1 MNLLK
6 KNKYSIRKYKVGIF
20 STLIGTV
27 LLLSNPN
34 GAQALTTDHN
44 VQGGSNQALPG
55 NSQNTNADTNRD
67 IVNDSQ
73 NTPNAHATD
82 NTSTNQ
88 ALTNHQNVDVANQVG
103 PAPIQ
108 PSASPAQNNNNSNA
122 NSTAT
127 EPAANTNNNLA
138 SNNNTLNV
146 PNNTDNN
153 DSARHLTLKE
163 IQEDV
168 RHSSDKPELVA
179 IAEEASNRPKKRS
192 RRAAPTD
199 PNATPADPTATPAD
213 PTAGN
218 GSAPVAITAPYT
230 PTTDP
235 NANNIGQNAPN
246 EVLSFDDNNI
256 RPSTNRSV
264 PTVTVVD
271 NLPGYTL
278 INGGKVGVFSHAMV
292 RTSMFDSGDAK
303 NYQAQGNVIA
313 LGRIRGND
321 TNDHGD
327 FNGIEKTLT
336 VNPNSE
342 LIFEFNTMT
351 TKNYQAQGNVI
362 ALGRIRGNDT
372 NDHGDF
378 NGIEKTLTV
387 NPNSEL
393 IFEFNTMTTKNYQ
406 GMTNLIIKNADNDT
420 VIGEKVVAYG
430 PIWRL
435 LKVPENVSHLK
446 IQFVPK
452 NDAITDARGIYQLR
466 DGYKYYDFVDSIG
479 LHSGSHV
486 YVERRTMEPTAT
498 NNKEFTVTTSLKNNG
513 NFGASFN
520 TDDFVYKIQLPE
532 GVEYVNNSLTKDF
545 PSGNSGVDI
554 NDMNVT
560 YDAANRIITIKSTGG
575 GTGNSPARLMPDKI
589 LDLKYKLRV
598 NNVPTPRTVT
608 FNDTLTYKTYSQ
620 DFINS
625 PAESHTVSTNPYTI
639 DIIMNKDALQAEVD
653 RRIQQADYTFAS
665 LDIFND
671 LKRRAQTILDE
682 NRNNVPLNKRV
693 SQADIDSLANQMQH
707 TLIRSVDAENAV
719 NRKVDDMEDLVNQ
732 NDELTDEEKQA
743 AIQVIEEHK
752 NEIIGNI
759 GDQTTDD
766 GVTRIKDQGIQTLSG
781 DTATPVV
788 KPNAKQAIRDKA
800 AKQREIINHTPDATQ
815 DEIQDA
821 LNQLTTDETDAID
834 NVTNATTNADVET
847 AKNNGINTIGAVAP
861 QVTHKQA
868 ARDAINQATATKR
881 QQINSNREATQ
892 EEKNAALNE
901 LTQATNH
908 ALEQINQA
916 TTNDDVDTAKG
927 DGLNAINPI
936 APVTVVKQ
944 AARDAVSHDAQ
955 QHIAEINAN
964 PDATQEERQAAIEKV
979 NAAVAVANTN
989 ILNAN
994 TNADVEQVKTNAIQ
1008 GIQAI
1013 EPATKVKTDAKNAID
1028 QSAETQ
1034 HNAIFNNNDATL
1046 EEQQAAQQLLD
1057 QAVATAKQNINAA
1070 DTNQEVAQAKDQGT
1084 QNIVVIQP
1092 ATQVKTDARNAVN
1105 EKAREAITNINATPG
1120 ATREEKQEAINRV
1133 NTLKN
1138 RALNDIGVTS
1148 TTAMVNSIR
1157 DDAVNQIG
1165 AVQPHVTKK
1174 QTATGVLT
1182 DLATAKKQEINQNT
1196 NATTEEKQVALN
1208 QVDQDLATA
1217 INNINQA
1224 DTNAEVDQA
1233 QQLGTK
1239 AINAIQPNIV
1249 KKPAALAQTNQHYS
1263 AKLVEINATPDAT
1276 DDEKNAAI
1284 NTLNQDRQQA
1294 IESIK
1299 QANTNAEVDQAA
1311 TVAENNIDAVQV
1323 DVVKKQAARDKITAE
1338 VAKRIEAV
1346 KQTPNATDEEKQAA
1360 VNQINQLKDQA
1371 FNQINQN
1378 QTNDQVDATTN
1389 QAINAIDN
1397 VEAEVVIKPKAIA
1410 DIEKAVKEKQQQIDN
1425 SLDSTDNEKEVAL
1438 QALAKEKEKALA
1450 AIDQAQTNSQVN
1462 QAATNGVSAIKII
1475 QPETKIKPAAREKIN
1490 QKANELR
1497 AQINQDKEATA
1508 EERQAALDKINDLVA
1523 KAMTNI
1529 TNDRTNQQVNDSTN
1543 QALDDIALVTPDH
1556 IVRAAAR
1563 DAVKQQ
1569 YEAKKHEI
1577 EQAEHATDEEKQVAL
1592 NQLANNEKRALQNI
1606 NQAIANN
1613 DVKRVESNGIA
1624 TLKGVEP
1631 HIVVKPE
1638 AQEAIKASAD
1648 NQVESIKDTPHAT
1661 TDELDEA
1668 NQQINDTLKQG
1679 QQDIDNTTQDA
1690 AVNDVR
1696 NQTIKAIEQIKPK
1709 VRRKRAALDN
1719 IDESNNN
1726 QLDAIRNTLDTTQD
1740 ERNVAI
1746 AALNKIVNAIKNDIA
1761 QNKTNAEVDQTE
1773 ADGNNNIKVILPKV
1787 QVKPAARQSV
1797 SAKAEAQNAL
1807 IDQSDLS
1814 TEEERLAAKHL
1825 VEQAL
1830 NQAIDQINHA
1840 DKTAQVNQ
1848 NSIDAQNIISKIK
1861 PATTVKATALQ
1872 QIQNIATNKINLIK
1886 ANNEATDEE
1895 QNAAIVQVEKELIK
1909 AKQQIAGAVT
1919 NADVAYLLHDGK
1931 NEIREIEPVINK
1943 KATAREQ
1950 LTTLFNDKKQAIEAN
1965 VQATVEE
1972 RNSILAQLQN
1982 IYDTAIGQIDQDR
1995 SNAQVDKTATLNL
2008 QTIHDLDVHPI
2019 KKPDAEKTIND
2030 DLARVTHLV
2039 QNYRKVSDRNKADAL
2054 KAITALKLQM
2064 DEELKTARTNAD
2076 VDAVLKRFNVA
2087 LGDIEAV
2094 ITEKENSLL
2103 RIDNI
2108 AQQTYAKFK
2117 AIATPEQLAK
2127 VKALIDQYVAD
2138 GNRMVDE
2145 DATLND
2151 IKKDTQLIIDE
2162 ILAIKLP
2169 AEVIKA
2175 SPKVGQPAP
2184 KVCTP
2189 IKKEDKQ
2196 EVRKVVKELPNTGS
2210 EEMDLPLKELA
2221 LITGAALLAR
2231 RRSKKEKES

>member
-55 NSQNTNADTNRD
+55 NSPNTNADTNRD
-67 IVNDSQ
+67 IVNGSQ

-88 ALTNHQNVDVANQVG
+88 ALTNHQNVGVANQVA

-108 PSASPAQNNNNSNA
+108 PSTSSASNNNHSDA

-192 RRAAPTD
+192 RRAAPAD
-199 PNATPADPTATPAD
+199 PNATPAD

-218 GSAPVAITAPYT
+218 GSAPVAITAPFT

-246 EVLSFDDNNI
+246 EVLTFDDNNI

-313 LGRIRGND
+313 LGRIKGND
-321 TNDHGD
+321 TNDHG
-327 FNGIEKTLT
+327 G
-336 VNPNSE
+336 
-342 LIFEFNTMT
+342 
-351 TKNYQAQGNVI
+351 
-362 ALGRIRGNDT
+362 
-372 NDHGDF
+372 F

-608 FNDTLTYKTYSQ
+608 FNDILTYKTYTQ

-665 LDIFND
+665 LDIFNE

-693 SQADIDSLANQMQH
+693 SQADIDSLVNQMQH

-800 AKQREIINHTPDATQ
+800 AKQREIINNTPDATQ

-979 NAAVAVANTN
+979 NAAVAAANTN

-1105 EKAREAITNINATPG
+1105 DKAREAITNINATPG

-1196 NATTEEKQVALN
+1196 NATDEEKQVALN

-1249 KKPAALAQTNQHYS
+1249 KKPTALAQINQHYN
-1263 AKLVEINATPDAT
+1263 AKLAEINATPGAT

-1397 VEAEVVIKPKAIA
+1397 VEAKVVIKPKAIA

-1438 QALAKEKEKALA
+1438 LALAKEKEKALA

-1475 QPETKIKPAAREKIN
+1475 QPETKVKPAAREKIN

-1556 IVRAAAR
+1556 IVRATAR

-1606 NQAIANN
+1606 DQAIANN

-1909 AKQQIAGAVT
+1909 AKQQIASAVT

-1950 LTTLFNDKKQAIEAN
+1950 LTTLFNDKKLAIEAN

-1995 SNAQVDKTATLNL
+1995 SNAQVDKTASLNL

-2138 GNRMVDE
+2138 GIRMIDE

-2151 IKKDTQLIIDE
+2151 IKQHTQFIVDE

-2169 AEVIKA
+2169 AEATKVL
-2175 SPKVGQPAP
+2175 PKVGQPAP
-2184 KVCTP
+2184 KLCTS
-2189 IKKEDKQ
+2189 IKKVDKQ

-2231 RRSKKEKES
+2231 RRNKNEKES

>member
-34 GAQALTTDHN
+34 GAQALTTDNN
-44 VQGGSNQALPG
+44 VQSDTNQATPV
-55 NSQNTNADTNRD
+55 NSQDKDVANNRGLA
-67 IVNDSQ
+67 NSAQ
-73 NTPNAHATD
+73 NTPNQSATT
-82 NTSTNQ
+82 NQATNQ
-88 ALTNHQNVDVANQVG
+88 ALVNHNNGSIVNQATPTSV
-103 PAPIQ
+103 Q
-108 PSASPAQNNNNSNA
+108 SSTPSAQNNNHTDGNTTATETVSNA
-122 NSTAT
+122 N
-127 EPAANTNNNLA
+127 NNDA
-138 SNNNTLNV
+138 VSNNTTLNV
-146 PNNTDNN
+146 PNKTNENG
-153 DSARHLTLKE
+153 SGGHLTLKE

-179 IAEEASNRPKKRS
+179 IAEPASNRPKKRS
-192 RRAAPTD
+192 RRAAPAD
-199 PNATPADPTATPAD
+199 PNATPADPAAAA
-213 PTAGN
+213 AGN
-218 GSAPVAITAPYT
+218 GGAPVAITAPYT

-235 NANNIGQNAPN
+235 NANNAGQNAPN
-246 EVLSFDDNNI
+246 EVLSFDDNGI

-264 PTVTVVD
+264 PSVTVVD
-271 NLPGYTL
+271 NLPGFTL

-292 RTSMFDSGDAK
+292 RTSMFDSGDNK

-313 LGRIRGND
+313 LGRINGTD

-351 TKNYQAQGNVI
+351 TKNGQGATNV
-362 ALGRIRGNDT
+362 
-372 NDHGDF
+372 
-378 NGIEKTLTV
+378 
-387 NPNSEL
+387 
-393 IFEFNTMTTKNYQ
+393 
-406 GMTNLIIKNADNDT
+406 IIKNADTNDT
-420 VIGEKVVAYG
+420 IAEKTVEGG
-430 PIWRL
+430 PTLRL
-435 LKVPENVSHLK
+435 FKVPDNVRNLK
-446 IQFVPK
+446 IQFVSK
-452 NDAITDARGIYQLR
+452 NDAITDARGIYQLK
-466 DGYKYYDFVDSIG
+466 DGYKYYSFVDSIG

-513 NFGASFN
+513 NSGASLD
-520 TDDFVYKIQLPE
+520 TDEFVYKIQLPE

-545 PSGNSGVDI
+545 PSNNSGVDV

-560 YDAANRIITIKSTGG
+560 YDAANRVITIKSTGG
-575 GTGNSPARLMPDKI
+575 GTTNSPARLMPDKI

-608 FNDTLTYKTYSQ
+608 FNDTLTYKTYTQ

-625 PAESHTVSTNPYTI
+625 AAESHTVSTNPYTI

-671 LKRRAQTILDE
+671 LKKRAQTILAE

-693 SQADIDSLANQMQH
+693 SQTDIDTLTNQMQH

-719 NRKVDDMEDLVNQ
+719 NQKADQMEDLVNQ

-752 NEIIGNI
+752 GNIIGDI

-788 KPNAKQAIRDKA
+788 KPNAKKAIRDKA
-800 AKQREIINHTPDATQ
+800 TKQREIINATPDATE

-821 LNQLTTDETDAID
+821 INQLATDETDAID

-847 AKNNGINTIGAVAP
+847 AKNNGINTIGAVVP
-861 QVTHKQA
+861 QVTHKKA

-916 TTNDDVDTAKG
+916 TTNADVDNAKG

-964 PDATQEERQAAIEKV
+964 PDATQEERQAAIDKV
-979 NAAVAVANTN
+979 NAAVTAANTN

-1013 EPATKVKTDAKNAID
+1013 TPATKVKTDAKNAID
-1028 QSAETQ
+1028 KSAETQ
-1034 HNAIFNNNDATL
+1034 HNTIFNNNDATL

-1070 DTNQEVAQAKDQGT
+1070 DTNQEVAQAKDQGM

-1092 ATQVKTDARNAVN
+1092 ATQVKTDARNTVN

-1120 ATREEKQEAINRV
+1120 ATREEKQEAIDRV
-1133 NTLKN
+1133 NALKN
-1138 RALNDIGVTS
+1138 RALTDIGVTS

-1174 QTATGVLT
+1174 QTATGVLN

-1196 NATTEEKQVALN
+1196 NATTEEKQMALN

-1224 DTNAEVDQA
+1224 DTNTEVDQA
-1233 QQLGTK
+1233 QQLGAQ

-1249 KKPAALAQTNQHYS
+1249 KKPAALAQINQHYN
-1263 AKLVEINATPDAT
+1263 AKLAEINATPDAT

-1294 IESIK
+1294 IESVK
-1299 QANTNAEVDQAA
+1299 QANTNNEVDQAA
-1311 TVAENNIDAVQV
+1311 TTAENNIDAVQV

-1378 QTNDQVDATTN
+1378 QTNDQVDTTTN
-1389 QAINAIDN
+1389 QALNAIDN

-1425 SLDSTDNEKEVAL
+1425 SLDSTDNEKEVAS

-1475 QPETKIKPAAREKIN
+1475 QPETKVKPAAREKIN

-1497 AQINQDKEATA
+1497 AKINQDKEATA
-1508 EERQAALDKINDLVA
+1508 EERQVALDKINEFVNQ
-1523 KAMTNI
+1523 AMTDI
-1529 TNDRTNQQVNDSTN
+1529 TNNRTNQQVDDTTS
-1543 QALDDIALVTPDH
+1543 QALDSIALVAPEH

-1569 YEAKKHEI
+1569 YEAKKQEI

-1592 NQLANNEKRALQNI
+1592 NQLANNEKLALQNI
-1606 NQAIANN
+1606 NQAVTNN
-1613 DVKRVESNGIA
+1613 DVKRVETNGIA
-1624 TLKGVEP
+1624 TLKGVQP
-1631 HIVVKPE
+1631 HIVIKPE
-1638 AQEAIKASAD
+1638 AQQAIKASAE

-1661 TDELDEA
+1661 VDELDEA
-1668 NQQINDTLKQG
+1668 NQLISDTLKQA
-1679 QQDIDNTTQDA
+1679 QQEIENTNQDA
-1690 AVNDVR
+1690 AVTDVR

-1709 VRRKRAALDN
+1709 VRRKRAALDS
-1719 IDESNNN
+1719 IEENNKN

-1740 ERNVAI
+1740 ERDVAI
-1746 AALNKIVNAIKNDIA
+1746 DTLNKIVNTIKNDIA
-1761 QNKTNAEVDQTE
+1761 QNKTNAEVDRTE
-1773 ADGNNNIKVILPKV
+1773 TDGNDNIKVILPKV

-1797 SAKAEAQNAL
+1797 GVKAEAQNAL

-1848 NSIDAQNIISKIK
+1848 DSINAQNIISKIK

-1895 QNAAIVQVEKELIK
+1895 QNIAIAQVEKELIK
-1909 AKQQIAGAVT
+1909 AKQQIASAVT
-1919 NADVAYLLHDGK
+1919 NADVAYLLHDEK
-1931 NEIREIEPVINK
+1931 NEIREIEPVINR
-1943 KATAREQ
+1943 KASAREQ

-1965 VQATVEE
+1965 FQATVEE

-1995 SNAQVDKTATLNL
+1995 SNAQVDKTASLNL

-2030 DLARVTHLV
+2030 DLARVTALV

-2138 GNRMVDE
+2138 GNRMIDE

-2151 IKKDTQLIIDE
+2151 IKQHTQFIVDE

-2169 AEVIKA
+2169 AEAMKV
-2175 SPKVGQPAP
+2175 SPKVIQPAP

-2189 IKKEDKQ
+2189 IKKE
-2196 EVRKVVKELPNTGS
+2196 ETHESRKVEKELPNTGS
-2210 EEMDLPLKELA
+2210 EGMDLPLKEFA

-2231 RRSKKEKES
+2231 RRTKNEKES

>member
-199 PNATPADPTATPAD
+199 PNATPADPTA
-213 PTAGN
+213 GN

-292 RTSMFDSGDAK
+292 RTSMFDSGDA
-303 NYQAQGNVIA
+303 
-313 LGRIRGND
+313 
-321 TNDHGD
+321 
-327 FNGIEKTLT
+327 
-336 VNPNSE
+336 
-342 LIFEFNTMT
+342 
-351 TKNYQAQGNVI
+351 KNYQAQGNVI

-1148 TTAMVNSIR
+1148 TAMVNSIR

-1696 NQTIKAIEQIKPK
+1696 NQTIKEIEQIKPK

-2076 VDAVLKRFNVA
+2076 VDAVLKRFNVT

>member
-34 GAQALTTDHN
+34 GAQALTTDNN
-44 VQGGSNQALPG
+44 VQSDTNQATPV
-55 NSQNTNADTNRD
+55 NSQDKDVANNRGLA
-67 IVNDSQ
+67 NSAQ
-73 NTPNAHATD
+73 NTPNQSATT
-82 NTSTNQ
+82 NQATNQ
-88 ALTNHQNVDVANQVG
+88 ALVNHNNGSIVNQATPTSV
-103 PAPIQ
+103 Q
-108 PSASPAQNNNNSNA
+108 SSTPSAQNNNHTDGNTTATETVSNA
-122 NSTAT
+122 N
-127 EPAANTNNNLA
+127 NNDA
-138 SNNNTLNV
+138 VSNNTTLNV
-146 PNNTDNN
+146 PNKTNENG
-153 DSARHLTLKE
+153 SGGHLTLKE

-179 IAEEASNRPKKRS
+179 IAEPASNRPKKRS
-192 RRAAPTD
+192 RRAAPAD
-199 PNATPADPTATPAD
+199 PNATPADPAAAA
-213 PTAGN
+213 AGN
-218 GSAPVAITAPYT
+218 GGAPVAITAPYT

-235 NANNIGQNAPN
+235 NANNAGQNAPN
-246 EVLSFDDNNI
+246 EVLSFDDNGI

-264 PTVTVVD
+264 PSVTVVD
-271 NLPGYTL
+271 NLPGFTL

-292 RTSMFDSGDAK
+292 RTSMFDSADAK

-313 LGRIRGND
+313 LGRI
-321 TNDHGD
+321 
-327 FNGIEKTLT
+327 K
-336 VNPNSE
+336 
-342 LIFEFNTMT
+342 
-351 TKNYQAQGNVI
+351 
-362 ALGRIRGNDT
+362 GNDT

-406 GMTNLIIKNADNDT
+406 GVTNLIIKNADNDT
-420 VIGEKVVAYG
+420 VIAEKSVAYG

-435 LKVPENVSHLK
+435 FKVPENVSHLK

-520 TDDFVYKIQLPE
+520 TDDFVYQVQLPE

-545 PSGNSGVDI
+545 PSSNSGVDM
-554 NDMNVT
+554 NDFNVT
-560 YDAANRIITIKSTGG
+560 YDAANRVITIKSTGG
-575 GTGNSPARLMPDKI
+575 GSGNSPARLMPDKI

-608 FNDTLTYKTYSQ
+608 FNDTLTYKTYTQ

-693 SQADIDSLANQMQH
+693 SQADIDSLTNQMQH

-719 NRKVDDMEDLVNQ
+719 NKKVDQMEDLVNQ

-788 KPNAKQAIRDKA
+788 KPNAKKAIRDKA
-800 AKQREIINHTPDATQ
+800 TKQREIINATPDATE

-821 LNQLTTDETDAID
+821 LNQLATDETDAID

-847 AKNNGINTIGAVAP
+847 AKNNGINTIGAVVP
-861 QVTHKQA
+861 QVTHKKA

-916 TTNDDVDTAKG
+916 TTNADVDNAKG

-964 PDATQEERQAAIEKV
+964 PDATQEERQAAIDKV
-979 NAAVAVANTN
+979 NAAVTAANTN

-1013 EPATKVKTDAKNAID
+1013 TPATKVKTDAKNAID
-1028 QSAETQ
+1028 KSAETQ
-1034 HNAIFNNNDATL
+1034 HNTIFNNNDATL

-1092 ATQVKTDARNAVN
+1092 ATQVKTDARNVVN
-1105 EKAREAITNINATPG
+1105 DKAREAITNINATPG

-1138 RALNDIGVTS
+1138 RALTDIGVTS

-1174 QTATGVLT
+1174 QTATGVLN

-1208 QVDQDLATA
+1208 QVDQELATA

-1249 KKPAALAQTNQHYS
+1249 KKPAALAQINQHYN
-1263 AKLVEINATPDAT
+1263 AKLAEINATPDAT

-1294 IESIK
+1294 IESVK

-1378 QTNDQVDATTN
+1378 QTNDQVDTTTN
-1389 QAINAIDN
+1389 QALNAIDN

-1425 SLDSTDNEKEVAL
+1425 SLDSTDNEKEVAS

-1475 QPETKIKPAAREKIN
+1475 QPETKVKPAAREKIN
-1490 QKANELR
+1490 QKVNELR
-1497 AQINQDKEATA
+1497 AKINQDKEATA
-1508 EERQAALDKINDLVA
+1508 EERQVALDKINEFVNQ
-1523 KAMTNI
+1523 AMTDI
-1529 TNDRTNQQVNDSTN
+1529 TNNRTNQQVDDTTS
-1543 QALDDIALVTPDH
+1543 QALDSIALVAPEH

-1569 YEAKKHEI
+1569 YEAKKQEI

-1592 NQLANNEKRALQNI
+1592 NQLANNEKLALQNI
-1606 NQAIANN
+1606 NQAVTNN
-1613 DVKRVESNGIA
+1613 DVKRVETNGIA
-1624 TLKGVEP
+1624 TLKGVQP
-1631 HIVVKPE
+1631 HIVIKPE
-1638 AQEAIKASAD
+1638 AQQAIKASAE

-1661 TDELDEA
+1661 VDELDEA
-1668 NQQINDTLKQG
+1668 NQLISDTLKQA
-1679 QQDIDNTTQDA
+1679 QQEIENTNQDA
-1690 AVNDVR
+1690 AVTNVR

-1709 VRRKRAALDN
+1709 VRRKRAALDS
-1719 IDESNNN
+1719 IEENNKN

-1740 ERNVAI
+1740 ERDVAI
-1746 AALNKIVNAIKNDIA
+1746 DTLNKIVNTIKNDIA
-1761 QNKTNAEVDQTE
+1761 QNKTNAEVDRTE
-1773 ADGNNNIKVILPKV
+1773 TDGNDNIKVMLPKV

-1797 SAKAEAQNAL
+1797 GVKAEAQNAL

-1814 TEEERLAAKHL
+1814 TEEERLADKHL

-1840 DKTAQVNQ
+1840 DKTAQVNKD
-1848 NSIDAQNIISKIK
+1848 SIDAQNIISKIK

-1872 QIQNIATNKINLIK
+1872 QIQNIATNKINLSK

-1895 QNAAIVQVEKELIK
+1895 QNIAIAQVEKELIK
-1909 AKQQIAGAVT
+1909 AKQQIASAVT
-1919 NADVAYLLHDGK
+1919 NADVAYLLHDEK
-1931 NEIREIEPVINK
+1931 NEIREIEPVINR
-1943 KATAREQ
+1943 KASAREQ

-1965 VQATVEE
+1965 IQATVEE

-1995 SNAQVDKTATLNL
+1995 SNAQVDKTASLNL
-2008 QTIHDLDVHPI
+2008 QKIHDLDVHPI

-2030 DLARVTHLV
+2030 DLARVTALV
-2039 QNYRKVSDRNKADAL
+2039 QNYRKVSNRNKADAL

-2087 LGDIEAV
+2087 LSDIEAV

-2127 VKALIDQYVAD
+2127 VKVLIDQYVAD
-2138 GNRMVDE
+2138 GNRMIDE

-2151 IKKDTQLIIDE
+2151 IKQHTQFIVDE

-2169 AEVIKA
+2169 AEPTKV
-2175 SPKVGQPAP
+2175 SPKVIQPAP

-2189 IKKEDKQ
+2189 IKKE
-2196 EVRKVVKELPNTGS
+2196 ETHESRKVEKELPNTGS
-2210 EEMDLPLKELA
+2210 EGMDLPLKEFA

-2231 RRSKKEKES
+2231 RRTKNEKES

>member
-34 GAQALTTDHN
+34 GAQALTTDNN
-44 VQGGSNQALPG
+44 VQSDTNQATPV
-55 NSQNTNADTNRD
+55 NSQDKDVANNRGLA
-67 IVNDSQ
+67 NSAQ
-73 NTPNAHATD
+73 NTPNQTATT
-82 NTSTNQ
+82 NQATNQ
-88 ALTNHQNVDVANQVG
+88 ALVNHNNGSIVNQATPTSV
-103 PAPIQ
+103 Q
-108 PSASPAQNNNNSNA
+108 SSTPSAQNNNHTDGNTTATETVSNA
-122 NSTAT
+122 N
-127 EPAANTNNNLA
+127 NNDA
-138 SNNNTLNV
+138 VSNNTTLNV
-146 PNNTDNN
+146 PNKTNENG
-153 DSARHLTLKE
+153 SGGHLTLKE

-179 IAEEASNRPKKRS
+179 IAEPASNRPKKRS
-192 RRAAPTD
+192 RRAAPAD
-199 PNATPADPTATPAD
+199 PNATPADPAAAA
-213 PTAGN
+213 AGN
-218 GSAPVAITAPYT
+218 GGAPVAITAPYT

-235 NANNIGQNAPN
+235 NANNAGQNAPN
-246 EVLSFDDNNI
+246 EVLSFDDNGI

-264 PTVTVVD
+264 PSVTVVD
-271 NLPGYTL
+271 NLPGFTL

-292 RTSMFDSGDAK
+292 RTSMFDSADAK

-313 LGRIRGND
+313 LGRI
-321 TNDHGD
+321 
-327 FNGIEKTLT
+327 K
-336 VNPNSE
+336 
-342 LIFEFNTMT
+342 
-351 TKNYQAQGNVI
+351 
-362 ALGRIRGNDT
+362 GNDT

-406 GMTNLIIKNADNDT
+406 GVTNLIIKNADNDT
-420 VIGEKVVAYG
+420 VIAEKSVAYG

-435 LKVPENVSHLK
+435 FKVPENVSHLK

-520 TDDFVYKIQLPE
+520 TDDFVYQVQLPE

-545 PSGNSGVDI
+545 PSSNSGVDM
-554 NDMNVT
+554 NDFNVT
-560 YDAANRIITIKSTGG
+560 YDAANRVITIKSTGG
-575 GTGNSPARLMPDKI
+575 GSGNSPARLMPDKI

-608 FNDTLTYKTYSQ
+608 FNDTLTYKTYTQ

-693 SQADIDSLANQMQH
+693 SQADIDSLTNQMQH

-719 NRKVDDMEDLVNQ
+719 NKKVDQMEDLVNQ

-766 GVTRIKDQGIQTLSG
+766 DVTRIKDQGIQTLSG

-788 KPNAKQAIRDKA
+788 KPNAKKAIRDKA
-800 AKQREIINHTPDATQ
+800 TKQREIINATPDATE

-821 LNQLTTDETDAID
+821 LNQLATDETDAID

-847 AKNNGINTIGAVAP
+847 AKNNGINTIGAVVP
-861 QVTHKQA
+861 QVTHKKA

-916 TTNDDVDTAKG
+916 TTNADVDNAKG

-964 PDATQEERQAAIEKV
+964 PDATQEERQAAIDKV
-979 NAAVAVANTN
+979 NAAVTAANTN

-1013 EPATKVKTDAKNAID
+1013 TPATKVKTDAKNAID
-1028 QSAETQ
+1028 KSAETQ
-1034 HNAIFNNNDATL
+1034 HNTIFNNNDATL

-1092 ATQVKTDARNAVN
+1092 ATQVKTDARNVVN
-1105 EKAREAITNINATPG
+1105 DKAREAITNINATPG

-1138 RALNDIGVTS
+1138 RALTDIGVTS

-1174 QTATGVLT
+1174 QTATGVLN

-1208 QVDQDLATA
+1208 QVDQELATA

-1249 KKPAALAQTNQHYS
+1249 KKPAALAQINQHYN
-1263 AKLVEINATPDAT
+1263 AKLAEINATPDAT

-1294 IESIK
+1294 IESVK

-1378 QTNDQVDATTN
+1378 QTNDQVDTTTN
-1389 QAINAIDN
+1389 QALNAIDN

-1425 SLDSTDNEKEVAL
+1425 SLDSTDNEKEVAS

-1475 QPETKIKPAAREKIN
+1475 QPETKVKPAAREKIN
-1490 QKANELR
+1490 QKVNELR
-1497 AQINQDKEATA
+1497 AKINQDKEATA
-1508 EERQAALDKINDLVA
+1508 EERQVALDKINEFVNQ
-1523 KAMTNI
+1523 AMTDI
-1529 TNDRTNQQVNDSTN
+1529 TNNRTNQQVDDTTS
-1543 QALDDIALVTPDH
+1543 QALDSIALVAPEH

-1569 YEAKKHEI
+1569 YEAKKQEI

-1592 NQLANNEKRALQNI
+1592 NQLANNEKLALQNI
-1606 NQAIANN
+1606 NQAVTNN
-1613 DVKRVESNGIA
+1613 DVKRVETNGIA
-1624 TLKGVEP
+1624 TLKGVQP
-1631 HIVVKPE
+1631 HIVIKPE
-1638 AQEAIKASAD
+1638 AQQAIKASAE

-1661 TDELDEA
+1661 VGELDEA
-1668 NQQINDTLKQG
+1668 NQLISDTLKQA
-1679 QQDIDNTTQDA
+1679 QQEIENTNQDA
-1690 AVNDVR
+1690 AVTDVR
-1696 NQTIKAIEQIKPK
+1696 NRTIKAIEQIKPK
-1709 VRRKRAALDN
+1709 VRRKRAALDS
-1719 IDESNNN
+1719 IEENNKN

-1740 ERNVAI
+1740 ERDVAI
-1746 AALNKIVNAIKNDIA
+1746 DTLNKIVNTIKNDIA
-1761 QNKTNAEVDQTE
+1761 QNKTNAEVDRTE
-1773 ADGNNNIKVILPKV
+1773 TDGNDNIKVILPKV

-1797 SAKAEAQNAL
+1797 GVKAEAQNAL

-1840 DKTAQVNQ
+1840 DKTAQVNKD
-1848 NSIDAQNIISKIK
+1848 SIDAQNIISKIK

-1872 QIQNIATNKINLIK
+1872 QIQNIATNKINLSK

-1895 QNAAIVQVEKELIK
+1895 QNIAIAQVEKELIK
-1909 AKQQIAGAVT
+1909 AKQQIASAVT
-1919 NADVAYLLHDGK
+1919 NADVAYLLHDEK
-1931 NEIREIEPVINK
+1931 NEIREIEPVINR
-1943 KATAREQ
+1943 KASAREQ

-1965 VQATVEE
+1965 IQATVEE

-1995 SNAQVDKTATLNL
+1995 SNAQVDKTASLNL
-2008 QTIHDLDVHPI
+2008 QKIHDLDVHPI

-2030 DLARVTHLV
+2030 DLARVTALV
-2039 QNYRKVSDRNKADAL
+2039 QNYRKVSNRNKADAL

-2087 LGDIEAV
+2087 LSDIEAV

-2127 VKALIDQYVAD
+2127 VKVLIDQYVAD
-2138 GNRMVDE
+2138 GNRMIDE

-2151 IKKDTQLIIDE
+2151 IKQHTQFIVDE

-2169 AEVIKA
+2169 AEPTKV
-2175 SPKVGQPAP
+2175 SPKVIQPAP

-2189 IKKEDKQ
+2189 IKKE
-2196 EVRKVVKELPNTGS
+2196 ETHESRKVEKELPNTGS
-2210 EEMDLPLKELA
+2210 EGMDLPLKEFA

-2231 RRSKKEKES
+2231 RRTKNEKES

>member
-34 GAQALTTDHN
+34 GAQALTTDNN
-44 VQGGSNQALPG
+44 VQSDTNQATPV
-55 NSQNTNADTNRD
+55 NSQDKDVANNRGLA
-67 IVNDSQ
+67 NSAQ
-73 NTPNAHATD
+73 NTPNQSATT
-82 NTSTNQ
+82 NQATNQ
-88 ALTNHQNVDVANQVG
+88 ALVNHNNGSIVNQATPTSV
-103 PAPIQ
+103 Q
-108 PSASPAQNNNNSNA
+108 SSTPSAQNNNHTDGNTTATETVSNA
-122 NSTAT
+122 N
-127 EPAANTNNNLA
+127 NNDVA
-138 SNNNTLNV
+138 SNNTTLNV
-146 PNNTDNN
+146 PNKTNENG
-153 DSARHLTLKE
+153 SGGHLTLKE

-179 IAEEASNRPKKRS
+179 IAEPASNRPKKRS
-192 RRAAPTD
+192 RRAAPAD
-199 PNATPADPTATPAD
+199 PNATPADPGAAA
-213 PTAGN
+213 AGN
-218 GSAPVAITAPYT
+218 GGAPVAITAPYT

-235 NANNIGQNAPN
+235 NANNAGQNAPN
-246 EVLSFDDNNI
+246 EVLSFDDNSI

-264 PTVTVVD
+264 PSVTVVD
-271 NLPGYTL
+271 NLPGFTL
-278 INGGKVGVFSHAMV
+278 INGGKVGVLSHAMV
-292 RTSMFDSGDAK
+292 RTSMFEAGS
-303 NYQAQGNVIA
+303 NRTYQAQGNVLA
-313 LGRIRGND
+313 LGRISGTDASN
-321 TNDHGD
+321 HGD
-327 FNGIEKTLT
+327 FNGIEKSLT

-342 LIFEFNTMT
+342 LIFEFNTMP
-351 TKNYQAQGNVI
+351 TKNGQGATNV
-362 ALGRIRGNDT
+362 
-372 NDHGDF
+372 
-378 NGIEKTLTV
+378 
-387 NPNSEL
+387 
-393 IFEFNTMTTKNYQ
+393 
-406 GMTNLIIKNADNDT
+406 IIKNADTNDT
-420 VIGEKVVAYG
+420 IAEKTVEGG
-430 PIWRL
+430 PTLRL
-435 LKVPENVSHLK
+435 FKVPDNVRNLK

-452 NDAITDARGIYQLR
+452 NDAITDARGIYQLK
-466 DGYKYYDFVDSIG
+466 DGYKYYSFVDSIG

-513 NFGASFN
+513 NSGASLD
-520 TDDFVYKIQLPE
+520 TDEFVYKIQLPE

-545 PSGNSGVDI
+545 PSNNSGVDV

-560 YDAANRIITIKSTGG
+560 YDAANRVITIKSTGG
-575 GTGNSPARLMPDKI
+575 GTTNSPARLMPDKI

-608 FNDTLTYKTYSQ
+608 FNDTLTYKTYTQ

-625 PAESHTVSTNPYTI
+625 AAESHTVSTNPYTI

-671 LKRRAQTILDE
+671 LKKRAQTILAE

-693 SQADIDSLANQMQH
+693 SQADIDTLTNQMQH

-719 NRKVDDMEDLVNQ
+719 NQKADQMEDLVNQ

-752 NEIIGNI
+752 GNIIGDI

-788 KPNAKQAIRDKA
+788 KPNAKKAIRDKA
-800 AKQREIINHTPDATQ
+800 TKQREIINATPDATE

-821 LNQLTTDETDAID
+821 INQLATDETDAID

-847 AKNNGINTIGAVAP
+847 AKNNGINTIGSVVP

-916 TTNDDVDTAKG
+916 TTNADVDNAKG

-964 PDATQEERQAAIEKV
+964 PDATQEERQAAIDKV
-979 NAAVAVANTN
+979 NAAVTAANTN

-994 TNADVEQVKTNAIQ
+994 TNAEVEQVKTNAIQ

-1013 EPATKVKTDAKNAID
+1013 TPATKVKTDAKNAID
-1028 QSAETQ
+1028 KSAETQ
-1034 HNAIFNNNDATL
+1034 HNTIFNNNDATL

-1092 ATQVKTDARNAVN
+1092 ATQVKTDARNVVN
-1105 EKAREAITNINATPG
+1105 DKAREAITNINATPG

-1138 RALNDIGVTS
+1138 RALTDIGVTS

-1174 QTATGVLT
+1174 QTATGVLN

-1208 QVDQDLATA
+1208 QVDQELATA

-1249 KKPAALAQTNQHYS
+1249 KKPAALAQINQHYN
-1263 AKLVEINATPDAT
+1263 AKLAEINATPDAT
-1276 DDEKNAAI
+1276 NDEKNAAI

-1378 QTNDQVDATTN
+1378 QTNDQVDTTTN
-1389 QAINAIDN
+1389 QALNAIDN

-1425 SLDSTDNEKEVAL
+1425 SLDSTDNEKEVAS

-1475 QPETKIKPAAREKIN
+1475 QPETKVKPAAREKIN

-1497 AQINQDKEATA
+1497 AKINQDKEATA
-1508 EERQAALDKINDLVA
+1508 EERQVALDKINEFVNQ
-1523 KAMTNI
+1523 AMTDI
-1529 TNDRTNQQVNDSTN
+1529 TNNRTNQQVDDTTS
-1543 QALDDIALVTPDH
+1543 QALDSIALVAPEH

-1569 YEAKKHEI
+1569 YEAKKQEI

-1592 NQLANNEKRALQNI
+1592 NQLANNKKLALQNI
-1606 NQAIANN
+1606 NQAVTNN
-1613 DVKRVESNGIA
+1613 DVKRVETNGIA
-1624 TLKGVEP
+1624 TLKGVQP
-1631 HIVVKPE
+1631 HIVIKPE
-1638 AQEAIKASAD
+1638 AQQAIKASAE

-1661 TDELDEA
+1661 VDELDEA
-1668 NQQINDTLKQG
+1668 NQLISDTLKQA
-1679 QQDIDNTTQDA
+1679 QQEIENTNQDA
-1690 AVNDVR
+1690 AVTDVR

-1709 VRRKRAALDN
+1709 VRRKRAALDS
-1719 IDESNNN
+1719 IEENNKN

-1740 ERNVAI
+1740 ERDVAI
-1746 AALNKIVNAIKNDIA
+1746 DTLNKIVNTIKNDIA
-1761 QNKTNAEVDQTE
+1761 QNKTNAEVDRTE
-1773 ADGNNNIKVILPKV
+1773 TDGNDNIKVILPKV

-1797 SAKAEAQNAL
+1797 GVKAEAQNAL

-1848 NSIDAQNIISKIK
+1848 DSIDAQNIISKIK

-1895 QNAAIVQVEKELIK
+1895 QNIAIAQVEKELIK
-1909 AKQQIAGAVT
+1909 AKQQIASAVT
-1919 NADVAYLLHDGK
+1919 NADVAYLLHDEK
-1931 NEIREIEPVINK
+1931 NEIREIEPVISR
-1943 KATAREQ
+1943 KASAREQ

-1965 VQATVEE
+1965 IQATVEE

-1995 SNAQVDKTATLNL
+1995 SNAQVDKTASLNL

-2030 DLARVTHLV
+2030 DLARVTALV

-2087 LGDIEAV
+2087 LSDIEAV
-2094 ITEKENSLL
+2094 ITEKENILL

-2127 VKALIDQYVAD
+2127 VKVLIDQYVAD
-2138 GNRMVDE
+2138 GNRMIDE

-2151 IKKDTQLIIDE
+2151 IKQHTQFIVDE

-2169 AEVIKA
+2169 AEAMKV
-2175 SPKVGQPAP
+2175 SPKVIQPAP

-2189 IKKEDKQ
+2189 IKKE
-2196 EVRKVVKELPNTGS
+2196 ETHESRKVEKELPNTGS
-2210 EEMDLPLKELA
+2210 EEMDLPLKEFA

-2231 RRSKKEKES
+2231 RRTKNEKES

>member
-20 STLIGTV
+20 FTLIGTV

-34 GAQALTTDHN
+34 GAQALTTDNN
-44 VQGGSNQALPG
+44 VQSDTNQATPV
-55 NSQNTNADTNRD
+55 NSQDTNVANNRGLA
-67 IVNDSQ
+67 NSAQ
-73 NTPNAHATD
+73 NTPNQSATT
-82 NTSTNQ
+82 NQSTNQ
-88 ALTNHQNVDVANQVG
+88 ALVNHNNGSIANQATPTSV
-103 PAPIQ
+103 Q
-108 PSASPAQNNNNSNA
+108 SSTPSAQNNNHTDGNTTATETVSNA
-122 NSTAT
+122 N
-127 EPAANTNNNLA
+127 NKDVV
-138 SNNNTLNV
+138 SNNTTLNV
-146 PNNTDNN
+146 PNKTNENG
-153 DSARHLTLKE
+153 SGGHLTLKE

-179 IAEEASNRPKKRS
+179 IAEQASNRPKKRS
-192 RRAAPTD
+192 RRAAPAD
-199 PNATPADPTATPAD
+199 PNATPADPAAAA
-213 PTAGN
+213 AGN
-218 GSAPVAITAPYT
+218 GGAPVAITAPYT

-235 NANNIGQNAPN
+235 NANNAGQNAPN
-246 EVLSFDDNNI
+246 EVLSFDDNGI

-264 PTVTVVD
+264 PSVTVVD
-271 NLPGYTL
+271 NLPGFTL

-313 LGRIRGND
+313 LGRIKGND

-327 FNGIEKTLT
+327 FNGIEK
-336 VNPNSE
+336 S
-342 LIFEFNTMT
+342 
-351 TKNYQAQGNVI
+351 
-362 ALGRIRGNDT
+362 
-372 NDHGDF
+372 
-378 NGIEKTLTV
+378 LTV

-406 GMTNLIIKNADNDT
+406 GVTNLIIKNADNDT
-420 VIGEKVVAYG
+420 VIAEKSVAYG

-435 LKVPENVSHLK
+435 FKVPENVSHLK

-520 TDDFVYKIQLPE
+520 TDDFVYKVQLPE

-545 PSGNSGVDI
+545 PSSNSGVDM
-554 NDMNVT
+554 NDFNVT
-560 YDAANRIITIKSTGG
+560 YDAANRVITIKSTGG
-575 GTGNSPARLMPDKI
+575 GSGNSPARLMPDKI

-608 FNDTLTYKTYSQ
+608 FNDTLTYKTYTQ

-693 SQADIDSLANQMQH
+693 SQADIDSLTNQMQH

-719 NRKVDDMEDLVNQ
+719 NKKVDQMEDLVNQ

-788 KPNAKQAIRDKA
+788 KPNAKKAIRDKA
-800 AKQREIINHTPDATQ
+800 TKQREIINATPDATE

-821 LNQLTTDETDAID
+821 LNQLATDETDAID
-834 NVTNATTNADVET
+834 NVTNATTNADVEI
-847 AKNNGINTIGAVAP
+847 AKNNGINTIGAVVP

-916 TTNDDVDTAKG
+916 TTNADVDNAKG

-964 PDATQEERQAAIEKV
+964 PDATQEERQAAIDKV
-979 NAAVAVANTN
+979 NAAVTAANTN

-1013 EPATKVKTDAKNAID
+1013 TPATKVKTDAKNAID
-1028 QSAETQ
+1028 KSAETQ
-1034 HNAIFNNNDATL
+1034 HNTIFNNNDATL

-1105 EKAREAITNINATPG
+1105 DKAREAITNINATPG

-1138 RALNDIGVTS
+1138 RALTDIGVTS

-1174 QTATGVLT
+1174 QTATGVLN

-1208 QVDQDLATA
+1208 QVDQELATA

-1249 KKPAALAQTNQHYS
+1249 KKPAALAQINQHYN
-1263 AKLVEINATPDAT
+1263 AKLAEINATPDAT
-1276 DDEKNAAI
+1276 NDEKNAAI

-1371 FNQINQN
+1371 INQINQN
-1378 QTNDQVDATTN
+1378 QTNDQVDTTTN
-1389 QAINAIDN
+1389 QAVNAIDN
-1397 VEAEVVIKPKAIA
+1397 VEAEVVIKPTAIA

-1425 SLDSTDNEKEVAL
+1425 SLDSTDNEKEVAS

-1475 QPETKIKPAAREKIN
+1475 QPETKVKPAAREKIN

-1497 AQINQDKEATA
+1497 AKINQDKEATA
-1508 EERQAALDKINDLVA
+1508 EERQVALDKINEFVNQ
-1523 KAMTNI
+1523 AMTDI
-1529 TNDRTNQQVNDSTN
+1529 TNNRTNQQVDDTTS
-1543 QALDDIALVTPDH
+1543 QALDSIALVAPEH

-1569 YEAKKHEI
+1569 YEAKKQEI

-1592 NQLANNEKRALQNI
+1592 NQLANNEKLALQNI
-1606 NQAIANN
+1606 NQAVTNN
-1613 DVKRVESNGIA
+1613 DVKRVETNGIA
-1624 TLKGVEP
+1624 TLKGVQP
-1631 HIVVKPE
+1631 HIVIKPE
-1638 AQEAIKASAD
+1638 AQQAIKATAE

-1661 TDELDEA
+1661 VDELDEA
-1668 NQQINDTLKQG
+1668 NQLISDTLKQA
-1679 QQDIDNTTQDA
+1679 QQEIENTNQDA
-1690 AVNDVR
+1690 AVTDVR

-1709 VRRKRAALDN
+1709 VRRKRAALDS
-1719 IDESNNN
+1719 IEENNKN

-1740 ERNVAI
+1740 ERDVAI
-1746 AALNKIVNAIKNDIA
+1746 DTLNKIVNTIKNDIA
-1761 QNKTNAEVDQTE
+1761 QNKTNAEVDRTE
-1773 ADGNNNIKVILPKV
+1773 TDGNDNIKVILPKV

-1797 SAKAEAQNAL
+1797 GVKAEAQNAL

-1848 NSIDAQNIISKIK
+1848 DSIDAQNIISKIK

-1895 QNAAIVQVEKELIK
+1895 QNIAIAQVEKELIK
-1909 AKQQIAGAVT
+1909 AKQQIASAVT
-1919 NADVAYLLHDGK
+1919 NADVAYLLHDEK
-1931 NEIREIEPVINK
+1931 NEIREIEPVINR
-1943 KATAREQ
+1943 KASAREQ

-1965 VQATVEE
+1965 IQATVEE

-1995 SNAQVDKTATLNL
+1995 SNAQVDKTASLNL

-2030 DLARVTHLV
+2030 DLARVTALV
-2039 QNYRKVSDRNKADAL
+2039 QNYRKVSNRNKADAL

-2087 LGDIEAV
+2087 LSDIEAV

-2127 VKALIDQYVAD
+2127 VKVLIDQYVAD
-2138 GNRMVDE
+2138 GNRMIDE

-2151 IKKDTQLIIDE
+2151 IKQHTQFIVDE

-2169 AEVIKA
+2169 AEATKV
-2175 SPKVGQPAP
+2175 SPKEIQPAP

-2189 IKKEDKQ
+2189 IKKE
-2196 EVRKVVKELPNTGS
+2196 ETHESRKVEKELPNTGS
-2210 EEMDLPLKELA
+2210 EGMDLPLKEFA

-2231 RRSKKEKES
+2231 RRTKNEKES

>member
-34 GAQALTTDHN
+34 GAQALTTDNN
-44 VQGGSNQALPG
+44 VQSDTNQATPV
-55 NSQNTNADTNRD
+55 NSQDKDVANNRGLA
-67 IVNDSQ
+67 NSAQ
-73 NTPNAHATD
+73 NTPNQSATT
-82 NTSTNQ
+82 NQATNQ
-88 ALTNHQNVDVANQVG
+88 ALVNHNNGSIVNQATPTSV
-103 PAPIQ
+103 Q
-108 PSASPAQNNNNSNA
+108 SSTPSAQNNNHTDGNTTATETVSNA
-122 NSTAT
+122 N
-127 EPAANTNNNLA
+127 NNDA
-138 SNNNTLNV
+138 VSNNTTLNV
-146 PNNTDNN
+146 PNKTNENG
-153 DSARHLTLKE
+153 SGGHLTLKE

-179 IAEEASNRPKKRS
+179 IAEPASNRPKKRS
-192 RRAAPTD
+192 RRAAPAD
-199 PNATPADPTATPAD
+199 PNATPADPAAAA
-213 PTAGN
+213 AGN
-218 GSAPVAITAPYT
+218 GGAPVAITAPYT

-235 NANNIGQNAPN
+235 NANNAGQNAPN
-246 EVLSFDDNNI
+246 EVLSFDDNGI

-264 PTVTVVD
+264 PSVTVVD
-271 NLPGYTL
+271 NLPGFTL

-292 RTSMFDSGDAK
+292 RTSMFDSADAK

-313 LGRIRGND
+313 LGRI
-321 TNDHGD
+321 
-327 FNGIEKTLT
+327 K
-336 VNPNSE
+336 
-342 LIFEFNTMT
+342 
-351 TKNYQAQGNVI
+351 
-362 ALGRIRGNDT
+362 GNDT

-406 GMTNLIIKNADNDT
+406 GVTNLIIKNADNDT
-420 VIGEKVVAYG
+420 VIAEKSVAYG

-435 LKVPENVSHLK
+435 FKVPENVSHLK

-520 TDDFVYKIQLPE
+520 TDDFVYQVQLPE

-545 PSGNSGVDI
+545 PSSNSGVDM
-554 NDMNVT
+554 NDFNVT
-560 YDAANRIITIKSTGG
+560 YDAANRVITIKSTGG
-575 GTGNSPARLMPDKI
+575 GSGNSPARLMPDKI

-608 FNDTLTYKTYSQ
+608 FNDTLTYKTYTQ

-693 SQADIDSLANQMQH
+693 SQADIDSLTNQMQH

-719 NRKVDDMEDLVNQ
+719 NKKVDQMEDLVNQ

-788 KPNAKQAIRDKA
+788 KPNAKKAIRDKA
-800 AKQREIINHTPDATQ
+800 TKQREIINATPDATE

-821 LNQLTTDETDAID
+821 LNQLATDETDAID

-847 AKNNGINTIGAVAP
+847 AKNNGINTIGAVVP

-881 QQINSNREATQ
+881 QQINSTREATQ

-916 TTNDDVDTAKG
+916 TTNADVDNAKG

-964 PDATQEERQAAIEKV
+964 PDATQEERQAAIDKV
-979 NAAVAVANTN
+979 NAAVTAANTN

-1013 EPATKVKTDAKNAID
+1013 TPATKVKTDAKNAID
-1028 QSAETQ
+1028 KSAETQ
-1034 HNAIFNNNDATL
+1034 HNTIFNNNDATL

-1105 EKAREAITNINATPG
+1105 DKAREAITNINATPG

-1138 RALNDIGVTS
+1138 RALTDIGVTS

-1174 QTATGVLT
+1174 QTATGVLN

-1208 QVDQDLATA
+1208 QVDQELATA

-1249 KKPAALAQTNQHYS
+1249 KKPAALAQINQHYN
-1263 AKLVEINATPDAT
+1263 AKLAEINATPDAT
-1276 DDEKNAAI
+1276 NDEKNAAI
-1284 NTLNQDRQQA
+1284 NTLNLDRQQA

-1378 QTNDQVDATTN
+1378 QTNDQVDTTTN
-1389 QAINAIDN
+1389 QALKAIDN

-1425 SLDSTDNEKEVAL
+1425 SLDSTDNEKEVAS

-1475 QPETKIKPAAREKIN
+1475 QPETKVKPAAREKIN

-1497 AQINQDKEATA
+1497 AKINQDKEATA
-1508 EERQAALDKINDLVA
+1508 EERQVALDKINEFVNQ
-1523 KAMTNI
+1523 AMTDI
-1529 TNDRTNQQVNDSTN
+1529 TNNRTNQQVDDTTS
-1543 QALDDIALVTPDH
+1543 QALDSIALVAPEH

-1569 YEAKKHEI
+1569 YEAKKQEI

-1592 NQLANNEKRALQNI
+1592 NQLANNEKLALQNI
-1606 NQAIANN
+1606 NQAVTNN
-1613 DVKRVESNGIA
+1613 DVKRVETNGIA
-1624 TLKGVEP
+1624 TLKGVQP
-1631 HIVVKPE
+1631 HIVIKPE
-1638 AQEAIKASAD
+1638 AQQAIKASAE

-1661 TDELDEA
+1661 VDELDEA
-1668 NQQINDTLKQG
+1668 NQLISDTLKQA
-1679 QQDIDNTTQDA
+1679 QQEIENTNQDA
-1690 AVNDVR
+1690 AVTDVR

-1709 VRRKRAALDN
+1709 VRRKRAALDS
-1719 IDESNNN
+1719 IEENNKN

-1740 ERNVAI
+1740 ERDVAI
-1746 AALNKIVNAIKNDIA
+1746 DTLNKIVNTIKNDIA
-1761 QNKTNAEVDQTE
+1761 QNKTNAEVDRTE
-1773 ADGNNNIKVILPKV
+1773 TDGNDNIKVILPKV

-1797 SAKAEAQNAL
+1797 GVKAEAQNAL

-1830 NQAIDQINHA
+1830 DQAIDQINHA

-1848 NSIDAQNIISKIK
+1848 DSINAQNIISKIK

-1895 QNAAIVQVEKELIK
+1895 QNAAIAQVEQALIK
-1909 AKQQIAGAVT
+1909 AKQQIASAVT

-1931 NEIREIEPVINK
+1931 NEIREIEPVISR
-1943 KATAREQ
+1943 KASAREQ

-1965 VQATVEE
+1965 IQATVEE

-1995 SNAQVDKTATLNL
+1995 SNAQVDKTASLNL

-2019 KKPDAEKTIND
+2019 KKPDAEKTINV
-2030 DLARVTHLV
+2030 DLARVTALV

-2087 LGDIEAV
+2087 LSDIEAV

-2127 VKALIDQYVAD
+2127 IKVLIDQYVAD
-2138 GNRMVDE
+2138 GNRMIDE

-2151 IKKDTQLIIDE
+2151 IKQHTQFIVDE

-2169 AEVIKA
+2169 AEATKV
-2175 SPKVGQPAP
+2175 SPKVIQPAP

-2189 IKKEDKQ
+2189 IKKE
-2196 EVRKVVKELPNTGS
+2196 ETHESRKVEKELPNTGS
-2210 EEMDLPLKELA
+2210 EGMDLPLKEFA

-2231 RRSKKEKES
+2231 RRTKNEKES

>member
-34 GAQALTTDHN
+34 GAQALTTDNN
-44 VQGGSNQALPG
+44 VQSDTNQATPV
-55 NSQNTNADTNRD
+55 NSQDKDVANNRGLA
-67 IVNDSQ
+67 NSAQ
-73 NTPNAHATD
+73 NTPNQSATT
-82 NTSTNQ
+82 NQATNQ
-88 ALTNHQNVDVANQVG
+88 ALVNHNNGSIVNQATPTSV
-103 PAPIQ
+103 Q
-108 PSASPAQNNNNSNA
+108 SSTPSAQNNNHTDGNTTATETVSNA
-122 NSTAT
+122 N
-127 EPAANTNNNLA
+127 NNDVA
-138 SNNNTLNV
+138 SNNTTLNV
-146 PNNTDNN
+146 PNKTNENG
-153 DSARHLTLKE
+153 SGGHLTLKE

-179 IAEEASNRPKKRS
+179 IAEPASNRPKKRS
-192 RRAAPTD
+192 RRAAPAD
-199 PNATPADPTATPAD
+199 PNATPADPGAAA
-213 PTAGN
+213 AGN
-218 GSAPVAITAPYT
+218 GGAPVAITAPYT

-235 NANNIGQNAPN
+235 NANNAGQNAPN
-246 EVLSFDDNNI
+246 EVLSFDDNSI

-264 PTVTVVD
+264 PSVTVVD
-271 NLPGYTL
+271 NLPGFTL
-278 INGGKVGVFSHAMV
+278 INGGKVGVLSHAMV
-292 RTSMFDSGDAK
+292 RTSMFEAGS
-303 NYQAQGNVIA
+303 NRTYQAQGNVLA
-313 LGRIRGND
+313 LGRISGTDASN
-321 TNDHGD
+321 HGD
-327 FNGIEKTLT
+327 FNGIEKSLT

-342 LIFEFNTMT
+342 LIFEFNTMP
-351 TKNYQAQGNVI
+351 TKNGQGATNV
-362 ALGRIRGNDT
+362 
-372 NDHGDF
+372 
-378 NGIEKTLTV
+378 
-387 NPNSEL
+387 
-393 IFEFNTMTTKNYQ
+393 
-406 GMTNLIIKNADNDT
+406 IIKNADTNDT
-420 VIGEKVVAYG
+420 IAEKTVEGG
-430 PIWRL
+430 PTLRL
-435 LKVPENVSHLK
+435 FKVPDNVRNLK

-452 NDAITDARGIYQLR
+452 NDAITDARGIYQLK
-466 DGYKYYDFVDSIG
+466 DGYKYYSFVDSIG

-513 NFGASFN
+513 NSGASLD
-520 TDDFVYKIQLPE
+520 TDEFVYKIQLPE

-545 PSGNSGVDI
+545 PSNNSGVDV

-560 YDAANRIITIKSTGG
+560 YDAANRVITIKSTGG
-575 GTGNSPARLMPDKI
+575 GTTNSPARLMPDKI

-608 FNDTLTYKTYSQ
+608 FNDTLTYKTYTQ

-625 PAESHTVSTNPYTI
+625 AAESHTVSTNPYTI

-671 LKRRAQTILDE
+671 LKKRAQTILAE

-693 SQADIDSLANQMQH
+693 SQADIDTLTNQMQH

-719 NRKVDDMEDLVNQ
+719 NQKADQMEDLVNQ

-752 NEIIGNI
+752 GNIIGDI

-788 KPNAKQAIRDKA
+788 KPNAKKAIRDKA
-800 AKQREIINHTPDATQ
+800 TKQREIINATPDATE

-821 LNQLTTDETDAID
+821 INQLATDETDAID

-847 AKNNGINTIGAVAP
+847 AKNNGINTIGSVVP

-916 TTNDDVDTAKG
+916 TTNADVDNAKG

-964 PDATQEERQAAIEKV
+964 PDATQEERQAAIDKV
-979 NAAVAVANTN
+979 NAAVTAANTN

-994 TNADVEQVKTNAIQ
+994 TNAEVEQVKTNAIQ

-1013 EPATKVKTDAKNAID
+1013 TPATKVKTDAKNAID
-1028 QSAETQ
+1028 KSAETQ
-1034 HNAIFNNNDATL
+1034 HNTIFNNNDATL

-1092 ATQVKTDARNAVN
+1092 ATQVKTDARNVVN
-1105 EKAREAITNINATPG
+1105 DKAREAITNINATPG

-1138 RALNDIGVTS
+1138 RALTDIGVTS

-1174 QTATGVLT
+1174 QTATGVLN

-1208 QVDQDLATA
+1208 QVDQELATA

-1249 KKPAALAQTNQHYS
+1249 KKPAALAQINQHYN
-1263 AKLVEINATPDAT
+1263 AKLAEINATPDAT
-1276 DDEKNAAI
+1276 NDEKNAAI

-1378 QTNDQVDATTN
+1378 QTNDQVDTTTN
-1389 QAINAIDN
+1389 QALNAIDN

-1425 SLDSTDNEKEVAL
+1425 SLDSTDNEKEVAS

-1475 QPETKIKPAAREKIN
+1475 QPETKVKPAAREKIN

-1497 AQINQDKEATA
+1497 AKINQDKEATA
-1508 EERQAALDKINDLVA
+1508 EERQVALDKINEFVNQ
-1523 KAMTNI
+1523 AMTDI
-1529 TNDRTNQQVNDSTN
+1529 TNNRTNQQVDDTTS
-1543 QALDDIALVTPDH
+1543 QALDSIALVAPEH

-1569 YEAKKHEI
+1569 YEAKKQEI

-1592 NQLANNEKRALQNI
+1592 NQLANNKKLALQNI
-1606 NQAIANN
+1606 NQAVTNN
-1613 DVKRVESNGIA
+1613 DVKRVETNGIA
-1624 TLKGVEP
+1624 TLKGVQP
-1631 HIVVKPE
+1631 HIVIKPE
-1638 AQEAIKASAD
+1638 AQQAIKASAE

-1661 TDELDEA
+1661 VDELDEA
-1668 NQQINDTLKQG
+1668 NQLISDTLKQA
-1679 QQDIDNTTQDA
+1679 QQEIENTNQDA
-1690 AVNDVR
+1690 AVTDVR

-1709 VRRKRAALDN
+1709 VRRKRAALDS
-1719 IDESNNN
+1719 IEENNKN

-1740 ERNVAI
+1740 ERDVAI
-1746 AALNKIVNAIKNDIA
+1746 DTLNKIVNTIKNDIA
-1761 QNKTNAEVDQTE
+1761 QNKTNAEVDRTE
-1773 ADGNNNIKVILPKV
+1773 TDGNDNIKVILPKV

-1797 SAKAEAQNAL
+1797 GVKAEAQNAL

-1848 NSIDAQNIISKIK
+1848 DSIDAQNIISKIK

-1895 QNAAIVQVEKELIK
+1895 QNIAIAQVEKELIK
-1909 AKQQIAGAVT
+1909 AKQQIASAVT
-1919 NADVAYLLHDGK
+1919 NADVAYLLHDEK
-1931 NEIREIEPVINK
+1931 NEIREIEPVISR
-1943 KATAREQ
+1943 KASAREQ

-1965 VQATVEE
+1965 IQATVEE
-1972 RNSILAQLQN
+1972 RNSILAKLQN

-1995 SNAQVDKTATLNL
+1995 SNAQVDKTASLNL

-2030 DLARVTHLV
+2030 DLARVTALV

-2087 LGDIEAV
+2087 LSDIEAV

-2127 VKALIDQYVAD
+2127 VKVLIDQYVAD
-2138 GNRMVDE
+2138 GNRMIDE

-2151 IKKDTQLIIDE
+2151 IKQHTQFIVDE

-2169 AEVIKA
+2169 AEAMKV
-2175 SPKVGQPAP
+2175 SPKVIQPAP

-2189 IKKEDKQ
+2189 IKKE
-2196 EVRKVVKELPNTGS
+2196 ETHESRKVEKELPNTGS
-2210 EEMDLPLKELA
+2210 EEMDLPLKEFA

-2231 RRSKKEKES
+2231 RRTKNEKES

>member
-34 GAQALTTDHN
+34 GAQALTTDNN
-44 VQGGSNQALPG
+44 VQSDTNQATPV
-55 NSQNTNADTNRD
+55 NSQDTNVANNRGLA
-67 IVNDSQ
+67 NSAQ
-73 NTPNAHATD
+73 NTPNQSATT
-82 NTSTNQ
+82 NQSTNQ
-88 ALTNHQNVDVANQVG
+88 ALVNHNNGSIANQAT

-108 PSASPAQNNNNSNA
+108 PSASPTQNNNHSDA

-127 EPAANTNNNLA
+127 ETVSNANNNDVV
-138 SNNNTLNV
+138 SNNTTLNV
-146 PNNTDNN
+146 PNRTNENG
-153 DSARHLTLKE
+153 SGGHLTLKE

-179 IAEEASNRPKKRS
+179 IAEQASNRPKKRS
-192 RRAAPTD
+192 RRAAPAD
-199 PNATPADPTATPAD
+199 PNATPADPAAAAANGTVP
-213 PTAGN
+213 AGN
-218 GSAPVAITAPYT
+218 TAPYT

-235 NANNIGQNAPN
+235 NANNAGQNAPN
-246 EVLSFDDNNI
+246 EVLSFDDNGI

-264 PTVTVVD
+264 PTVNVVN
-271 NLPGYTL
+271 NLPGFTL

-292 RTSMFDSGDAK
+292 RTSMFDSGDNK

-313 LGRIRGND
+313 LGRIHGTD

-342 LIFEFNTMT
+342 LIFEFNTMS
-351 TKNYQAQGNVI
+351 TKNGQGATNV
-362 ALGRIRGNDT
+362 
-372 NDHGDF
+372 
-378 NGIEKTLTV
+378 
-387 NPNSEL
+387 
-393 IFEFNTMTTKNYQ
+393 
-406 GMTNLIIKNADNDT
+406 IIKNADTNDT
-420 VIGEKVVAYG
+420 IAEKTVEGG
-430 PIWRL
+430 PTLRL
-435 LKVPENVSHLK
+435 FKVPDNVRNLK

-452 NDAITDARGIYQLR
+452 NDAITDARGIYQLK
-466 DGYKYYDFVDSIG
+466 DGYKYYSFVDSIG

-486 YVERRTMEPTAT
+486 YVERRTMDPTAT

-513 NFGASFN
+513 NSGASLDTN
-520 TDDFVYKIQLPE
+520 DFVYQVQLPE

-545 PSGNSGVDI
+545 PSNNSGVDV

-560 YDAANRIITIKSTGG
+560 YDAANRVITIKSTGG
-575 GTGNSPARLMPDKI
+575 GTANSPARLMPDKI
-589 LDLKYKLRV
+589 LDLRYKLRV

-608 FNDTLTYKTYSQ
+608 FNETLTYKTYTQ

-625 PAESHTVSTNPYTI
+625 AAESHTVSTNPYTI

-665 LDIFND
+665 LDIFNG

-693 SQADIDSLANQMQH
+693 SQADIDSLTNQMQH

-719 NRKVDDMEDLVNQ
+719 NKKVDQMEDLVNQ

-788 KPNAKQAIRDKA
+788 KPNAKKAIRDKA
-800 AKQREIINHTPDATQ
+800 TKQRAIINATPDATE

-821 LNQLTTDETDAID
+821 LNQLATDETDAID
-834 NVTNATTNADVET
+834 NVTNATTNTDVET
-847 AKNNGINTIGAVAP
+847 AKNNGINTIGAVVP
-861 QVTHKQA
+861 QVTHKKA

-916 TTNDDVDTAKG
+916 TTNADVDNAKG

-964 PDATQEERQAAIEKV
+964 PDATQEERQAAIDKV
-979 NAAVAVANTN
+979 NAAVTAANTN

-1013 EPATKVKTDAKNAID
+1013 TPATKVKTDAKNAID
-1028 QSAETQ
+1028 KSAETQ
-1034 HNAIFNNNDATL
+1034 HNTIFNNNDATL

-1105 EKAREAITNINATPG
+1105 DKAREAITNINATPG

-1138 RALNDIGVTS
+1138 RALTDIGVTS

-1208 QVDQDLATA
+1208 QVDQELATA

-1249 KKPAALAQTNQHYS
+1249 KKPAALAQINQHYNT
-1263 AKLVEINATPDAT
+1263 KLAEINATPDAT
-1276 DDEKNAAI
+1276 NDEKNAAI

-1389 QAINAIDN
+1389 QAVNAIDN

-1425 SLDSTDNEKEVAL
+1425 SLDSTDNEKEVAS
-1438 QALAKEKEKALA
+1438 QALTKEKEKALA

-1475 QPETKIKPAAREKIN
+1475 QPETKVKPAAREKIN

-1497 AQINQDKEATA
+1497 AKINQDKEATA
-1508 EERQAALDKINDLVA
+1508 EERQVALDKINEFVNQ
-1523 KAMTNI
+1523 AMTDI
-1529 TNDRTNQQVNDSTN
+1529 TNNRTNQQVDDTTS
-1543 QALDDIALVTPDH
+1543 QALDSIALVTPEH
-1556 IVRAAAR
+1556 IVRAGAR

-1569 YEAKKHEI
+1569 YEAKKQEI

-1592 NQLANNEKRALQNI
+1592 NQLANNEKLALQNI
-1606 NQAIANN
+1606 NQAVTNN
-1613 DVKRVESNGIA
+1613 DVKRVETNGIA
-1624 TLKGVEP
+1624 TLKGVQP
-1631 HIVVKPE
+1631 HIVIKPE
-1638 AQEAIKASAD
+1638 AQQAIKASAE
-1648 NQVESIKDTPHAT
+1648 NQVELIKDTPHAT
-1661 TDELDEA
+1661 VDELDEA
-1668 NQQINDTLKQG
+1668 NQLISDTLKKA

-1746 AALNKIVNAIKNDIA
+1746 DTLNKIVNAIKNDIA

-1773 ADGNNNIKVILPKV
+1773 ADGNNIKVILPKV

-1840 DKTAQVNQ
+1840 DKTVQVNQ

-1895 QNAAIVQVEKELIK
+1895 QNAAIAQVEKELIK
-1909 AKQQIAGAVT
+1909 AKQQIASAVT

-1931 NEIREIEPVINK
+1931 NEIREIEPVINR
-1943 KATAREQ
+1943 KASAREQ
-1950 LTTLFNDKKQAIEAN
+1950 LTTLLNDKKQAIEAN
-1965 VQATVEE
+1965 IQATVEE

-1995 SNAQVDKTATLNL
+1995 SNAQVDKTASLNL

-2127 VKALIDQYVAD
+2127 VKALIDQYVTD
-2138 GNRMVDE
+2138 GNRMIDE

-2151 IKKDTQLIIDE
+2151 IKQHTQFIVDE

-2169 AEVIKA
+2169 AEATKV
-2175 SPKVGQPAP
+2175 SPKVIQSAP

-2189 IKKEDKQ
+2189 IKKE
-2196 EVRKVVKELPNTGS
+2196 ETHESRKVEKELPNTGS
-2210 EEMDLPLKELA
+2210 EGMDLPLKEFA

-2231 RRSKKEKES
+2231 RRTKNEKES

>member
-34 GAQALTTDHN
+34 GAQALTTDNN
-44 VQGGSNQALPG
+44 VQSDTNQATPV
-55 NSQNTNADTNRD
+55 NSQDTNVANNRGL
-67 IVNDSQ
+67 INSAQ
-73 NTPNAHATD
+73 NTPNQSATT
-82 NTSTNQ
+82 NQSTNQ
-88 ALTNHQNVDVANQVG
+88 ALVNHNNGSIANQAT

-108 PSASPAQNNNNSNA
+108 PSASPAQNNNHSDA

-127 EPAANTNNNLA
+127 ETVSNANNNDVV
-138 SNNNTLNV
+138 SNNTTLNV
-146 PNNTDNN
+146 PNRTNENG
-153 DSARHLTLKE
+153 SGGHLTLKE

-179 IAEEASNRPKKRS
+179 IAEQASNRPKKRS
-192 RRAAPTD
+192 RRAAPAD
-199 PNATPADPTATPAD
+199 PNATPADPAAAAANGTVP
-213 PTAGN
+213 AGN
-218 GSAPVAITAPYT
+218 TAPYT

-235 NANNIGQNAPN
+235 NANNAGQNAPN
-246 EVLSFDDNNI
+246 EVLSFDDNGI

-264 PTVTVVD
+264 PSVTVVD
-271 NLPGYTL
+271 NLPGFTL

-313 LGRIRGND
+313 LGRIKGND

-327 FNGIEKTLT
+327 FNGIEK
-336 VNPNSE
+336 S
-342 LIFEFNTMT
+342 
-351 TKNYQAQGNVI
+351 
-362 ALGRIRGNDT
+362 
-372 NDHGDF
+372 
-378 NGIEKTLTV
+378 LTV

-406 GMTNLIIKNADNDT
+406 GVTNLIIKNADNDT
-420 VIGEKVVAYG
+420 VIAEKSVAYG

-435 LKVPENVSHLK
+435 FKVPDNVSHLK

-520 TDDFVYKIQLPE
+520 TDDFVYKVQLPE

-545 PSGNSGVDI
+545 PSSNSGVDM
-554 NDMNVT
+554 NDFNVT
-560 YDAANRIITIKSTGG
+560 YDAANRVITIKSTGG
-575 GTGNSPARLMPDKI
+575 GSGNSPARLMPDII

-608 FNDTLTYKTYSQ
+608 FNDTLTYKTYTQ

-665 LDIFND
+665 LDIFNG

-693 SQADIDSLANQMQH
+693 SQADIDSLTNQMQH

-719 NRKVDDMEDLVNQ
+719 NKKVDQMEDLVNQ

-752 NEIIGNI
+752 NEIIGDI
-759 GDQTTDD
+759 GDQTTDA

-788 KPNAKQAIRDKA
+788 KPNAKKAIRDKA
-800 AKQREIINHTPDATQ
+800 TKQREIINATPDATE

-821 LNQLTTDETDAID
+821 INQLATDETDAID

-847 AKNNGINTIGAVAP
+847 AKNNGINTIGAVVP
-861 QVTHKQA
+861 QVTHKKA

-892 EEKNAALNE
+892 EEKDAALNE

-916 TTNDDVDTAKG
+916 TTNADVDNAKG

-964 PDATQEERQAAIEKV
+964 PDATQEERQAAIDKV
-979 NAAVAVANTN
+979 NAAVTAANTN

-994 TNADVEQVKTNAIQ
+994 TNANVEQVKTNAIQ

-1013 EPATKVKTDAKNAID
+1013 TPATKVKTDAKNAID
-1028 QSAETQ
+1028 KSAETQ
-1034 HNAIFNNNDATL
+1034 HNTIFNNNDATL

-1105 EKAREAITNINATPG
+1105 DKAREAITNINATPG

-1138 RALNDIGVTS
+1138 RALTDIGVTS

-1165 AVQPHVTKK
+1165 GVQPHVTKK
-1174 QTATGVLT
+1174 QTATGVLN

-1208 QVDQDLATA
+1208 QVDQELATA

-1249 KKPAALAQTNQHYS
+1249 KKPAALAQINQHYN
-1263 AKLVEINATPDAT
+1263 AKLAEINATPDAT
-1276 DDEKNAAI
+1276 NDEKNAAI

-1346 KQTPNATDEEKQAA
+1346 KQIPNATDEEKQAA

-1389 QAINAIDN
+1389 QAVNAIDN

-1425 SLDSTDNEKEVAL
+1425 SLDSTDNEKEVAS
-1438 QALAKEKEKALA
+1438 QALTKEKEKALA

-1475 QPETKIKPAAREKIN
+1475 QPETKVKPAAREKIN

-1497 AQINQDKEATA
+1497 AKINQDKEATA
-1508 EERQAALDKINDLVA
+1508 EERQVALDKINEFVNQ
-1523 KAMTNI
+1523 AMTDI
-1529 TNDRTNQQVNDSTN
+1529 TNNRTNQQVDDTTS
-1543 QALDDIALVTPDH
+1543 QALDSIALVTPEH
-1556 IVRAAAR
+1556 IVRAGAR

-1569 YEAKKHEI
+1569 YEAKKQEI

-1592 NQLANNEKRALQNI
+1592 NQLANNEKLALQNI
-1606 NQAIANN
+1606 NQAVTNN
-1613 DVKRVESNGIA
+1613 DVKRVETNGIA
-1624 TLKGVEP
+1624 TLKGVQP
-1631 HIVVKPE
+1631 HIVIKPE
-1638 AQEAIKASAD
+1638 AQQAIKASAE

-1661 TDELDEA
+1661 VDELDEA
-1668 NQQINDTLKQG
+1668 NQLISDTLKKA
-1679 QQDIDNTTQDA
+1679 QQEIENTNQDA
-1690 AVNDVR
+1690 AVTDVR

-1709 VRRKRAALDN
+1709 VRRKRAALDS
-1719 IDESNNN
+1719 IEENNKN

-1740 ERNVAI
+1740 ERDVAI
-1746 AALNKIVNAIKNDIA
+1746 DTLNKIVNTIKNDIA
-1761 QNKTNAEVDQTE
+1761 QNKTNAEVDRTE
-1773 ADGNNNIKVILPKV
+1773 TDGNDNIKVILPKV

-1797 SAKAEAQNAL
+1797 GVKAEAQNAL

-1848 NSIDAQNIISKIK
+1848 DSINAQNIISKIK

-1895 QNAAIVQVEKELIK
+1895 QNAAIAQVEKELIK
-1909 AKQQIAGAVT
+1909 AKQQIASAVT
-1919 NADVAYLLHDGK
+1919 NADVAYLLHDEK
-1931 NEIREIEPVINK
+1931 NEIREIEPVINR
-1943 KATAREQ
+1943 KASAREQ

-1965 VQATVEE
+1965 IQATVEE

-1995 SNAQVDKTATLNL
+1995 SNAQVDKTASLNL

-2019 KKPDAEKTIND
+2019 KKPDVEKTIND
-2030 DLARVTHLV
+2030 DLARVTALV

-2127 VKALIDQYVAD
+2127 VKVLIDQYVAD
-2138 GNRMVDE
+2138 GNRMIDE

-2151 IKKDTQLIIDE
+2151 IKQHTQFIVDE

-2169 AEVIKA
+2169 AEATKV
-2175 SPKVGQPAP
+2175 SPKVIQSAP

-2189 IKKEDKQ
+2189 IKKE
-2196 EVRKVVKELPNTGS
+2196 ETHESRKVEKELPNTGS
-2210 EEMDLPLKELA
+2210 EGMDLPLKEFA

-2231 RRSKKEKES
+2231 RRTKNEKES

>member
-34 GAQALTTDHN
+34 GAQALTTDNN
-44 VQGGSNQALPG
+44 VQSDTNQATPV
-55 NSQNTNADTNRD
+55 NSQDTNVANNRGL
-67 IVNDSQ
+67 INSAQ
-73 NTPNAHATD
+73 NTPNQSATT
-82 NTSTNQ
+82 NQSTNQ
-88 ALTNHQNVDVANQVG
+88 ALVNHNNGSIANQAT

-108 PSASPAQNNNNSNA
+108 PSASPAQNNNHSDA

-127 EPAANTNNNLA
+127 ETVSNANNNDVV
-138 SNNNTLNV
+138 SNNTTLNV
-146 PNNTDNN
+146 PNRTNENG
-153 DSARHLTLKE
+153 SGGHLTLKE

-179 IAEEASNRPKKRS
+179 IAEQASNRPKKRS
-192 RRAAPTD
+192 RRAAPAD
-199 PNATPADPTATPAD
+199 PNATPADPAAAAANGTVP
-213 PTAGN
+213 AGN
-218 GSAPVAITAPYT
+218 TAPYT

-235 NANNIGQNAPN
+235 NANNAGQNAPN
-246 EVLSFDDNNI
+246 EVLSFDDNGI

-264 PTVTVVD
+264 PSVTVVD
-271 NLPGYTL
+271 NLPGFTL

-313 LGRIRGND
+313 LGRIKGND

-327 FNGIEKTLT
+327 FNGIEK
-336 VNPNSE
+336 S
-342 LIFEFNTMT
+342 
-351 TKNYQAQGNVI
+351 
-362 ALGRIRGNDT
+362 
-372 NDHGDF
+372 
-378 NGIEKTLTV
+378 LTV

-406 GMTNLIIKNADNDT
+406 GVTNLIIKNADNDT
-420 VIGEKVVAYG
+420 VIAEKSVAYG

-435 LKVPENVSHLK
+435 FKVPDNVSHLK

-520 TDDFVYKIQLPE
+520 TDDFVYKVQLPE

-545 PSGNSGVDI
+545 PSSNSGVDM
-554 NDMNVT
+554 NDFNVT
-560 YDAANRIITIKSTGG
+560 YDAANRVITIKSTGG
-575 GTGNSPARLMPDKI
+575 GSGNSPARLMPDKI

-608 FNDTLTYKTYSQ
+608 FNDTLTYKTYTQ

-665 LDIFND
+665 LDIFNG

-693 SQADIDSLANQMQH
+693 SQADIDSLTNQMQH

-719 NRKVDDMEDLVNQ
+719 NKKVDQMEDLVNQ

-752 NEIIGNI
+752 NEIIGDI
-759 GDQTTDD
+759 GDQTTDA

-788 KPNAKQAIRDKA
+788 KPNAKKAIRDKA
-800 AKQREIINHTPDATQ
+800 TKQREIINATPDATE

-821 LNQLTTDETDAID
+821 INQLATDETDAID

-847 AKNNGINTIGAVAP
+847 AKNNGINTIGAVVP
-861 QVTHKQA
+861 QVTHKKA

-892 EEKNAALNE
+892 EEKDAALNE

-916 TTNDDVDTAKG
+916 TTNADVDNAKG

-964 PDATQEERQAAIEKV
+964 PDATQEERQAAIDKV
-979 NAAVAVANTN
+979 NAAVTAANTN

-994 TNADVEQVKTNAIQ
+994 TNANVEQVKTNAIQ

-1013 EPATKVKTDAKNAID
+1013 TPATKVKTDAKNAID
-1028 QSAETQ
+1028 KSAETQ
-1034 HNAIFNNNDATL
+1034 HNTIFNNNDATL

-1105 EKAREAITNINATPG
+1105 DKAREAITNINATPG

-1138 RALNDIGVTS
+1138 RALTDIGVTS

-1165 AVQPHVTKK
+1165 GVQPHVTKK
-1174 QTATGVLT
+1174 QTATGVLN

-1196 NATTEEKQVALN
+1196 DATTEEKQVALN
-1208 QVDQDLATA
+1208 QVDQELATA

-1249 KKPAALAQTNQHYS
+1249 KKPAALAQINQHYN
-1263 AKLVEINATPDAT
+1263 AKLAEINATPDAT
-1276 DDEKNAAI
+1276 NDEKNAAI

-1346 KQTPNATDEEKQAA
+1346 KQIPNATDEEKQAA

-1389 QAINAIDN
+1389 QAVNAIDN

-1425 SLDSTDNEKEVAL
+1425 SLDSTDNEKEVAS
-1438 QALAKEKEKALA
+1438 QALTKEKEKALA

-1475 QPETKIKPAAREKIN
+1475 QPETKVKPAAREKIN

-1497 AQINQDKEATA
+1497 AKINQDKEATA
-1508 EERQAALDKINDLVA
+1508 EERQVALDKINEFVNQ
-1523 KAMTNI
+1523 AMTDI
-1529 TNDRTNQQVNDSTN
+1529 TNNRTNQQVDDTTS
-1543 QALDDIALVTPDH
+1543 QALDSIALVTPEH
-1556 IVRAAAR
+1556 IVRAGAR

-1569 YEAKKHEI
+1569 YEAKKQEI

-1592 NQLANNEKRALQNI
+1592 NQLANNEKLALQNI
-1606 NQAIANN
+1606 NQAVTNN
-1613 DVKRVESNGIA
+1613 DVKRVETNGIA
-1624 TLKGVEP
+1624 TLKGVQP
-1631 HIVVKPE
+1631 HIVIKPE
-1638 AQEAIKASAD
+1638 AQQAIKASAE

-1661 TDELDEA
+1661 VDELDEA
-1668 NQQINDTLKQG
+1668 NQLISDTLKKA
-1679 QQDIDNTTQDA
+1679 QQEIENTNQDA
-1690 AVNDVR
+1690 AVTDVR

-1709 VRRKRAALDN
+1709 VRRKRAALDS
-1719 IDESNNN
+1719 IEENNKN

-1740 ERNVAI
+1740 ERDVAI
-1746 AALNKIVNAIKNDIA
+1746 DTLNKIVNTIKNDIA
-1761 QNKTNAEVDQTE
+1761 QNKTNAEVDRTE
-1773 ADGNNNIKVILPKV
+1773 TDGNDNIKVILPKV

-1797 SAKAEAQNAL
+1797 GVKAEAQNAL

-1848 NSIDAQNIISKIK
+1848 DSINAQNIISKIK

-1895 QNAAIVQVEKELIK
+1895 QNAAIAQVEKELIK
-1909 AKQQIAGAVT
+1909 AKQQIASAVT
-1919 NADVAYLLHDGK
+1919 NADVAYLLHDEK
-1931 NEIREIEPVINK
+1931 NEIREIEPVINR
-1943 KATAREQ
+1943 KASAREQ

-1965 VQATVEE
+1965 IQATVEE

-1995 SNAQVDKTATLNL
+1995 SNAQVDKTASLNL

-2019 KKPDAEKTIND
+2019 KKPDVEKTIND
-2030 DLARVTHLV
+2030 DLARVTALV

-2127 VKALIDQYVAD
+2127 VKVLIDQYVAD
-2138 GNRMVDE
+2138 GNRMIDE

-2151 IKKDTQLIIDE
+2151 IKQHTQFIVDE

-2169 AEVIKA
+2169 AEATKV
-2175 SPKVGQPAP
+2175 SPKVIQSAP

-2189 IKKEDKQ
+2189 IKKE
-2196 EVRKVVKELPNTGS
+2196 ETHESRKVEKELPNTGS
-2210 EEMDLPLKELA
+2210 EGMDLPLKEFA

-2231 RRSKKEKES
+2231 RRTKNEKES

>member
-55 NSQNTNADTNRD
+55 NSPNTNADTNRD
-67 IVNDSQ
+67 IVNGSQ

-88 ALTNHQNVDVANQVG
+88 ALTNHQNVGVANQVA

-108 PSASPAQNNNNSNA
+108 PSTSSASNNNHSDA

-192 RRAAPTD
+192 RRAAPAD
-199 PNATPADPTATPAD
+199 PNATPAD

-218 GSAPVAITAPYT
+218 GSAPVAITAPFT

-246 EVLSFDDNNI
+246 EVLTFDDNNI

-313 LGRIRGND
+313 LGRIKGND
-321 TNDHGD
+321 TNDHG
-327 FNGIEKTLT
+327 G
-336 VNPNSE
+336 
-342 LIFEFNTMT
+342 
-351 TKNYQAQGNVI
+351 
-362 ALGRIRGNDT
+362 
-372 NDHGDF
+372 F

-608 FNDTLTYKTYSQ
+608 FNDILTYKTYTQ

-665 LDIFND
+665 LDIFNE

-693 SQADIDSLANQMQH
+693 SQADIDSLVNQMQH

-800 AKQREIINHTPDATQ
+800 AKQREIINNTPDATQ

-979 NAAVAVANTN
+979 NAAVAAANTN

-1105 EKAREAITNINATPG
+1105 DKAREAITNINATPG

-1196 NATTEEKQVALN
+1196 NATDEEKQVALN

-1249 KKPAALAQTNQHYS
+1249 KKPTALAQINQHYN
-1263 AKLVEINATPDAT
+1263 AKLAEINATPDAT

-1397 VEAEVVIKPKAIA
+1397 VEAKVVIKPKAIA

-1438 QALAKEKEKALA
+1438 LALAKEKEKALA

-1475 QPETKIKPAAREKIN
+1475 QPETKVKPAAREKIN

-1556 IVRAAAR
+1556 IVRATAR
-1563 DAVKQQ
+1563 DVVKQQ

-1606 NQAIANN
+1606 DQAIANN

-1909 AKQQIAGAVT
+1909 AKQQIASAVT

-1950 LTTLFNDKKQAIEAN
+1950 LTTLFNDKKLAIEAN

-1995 SNAQVDKTATLNL
+1995 SNAQVDKTASLNL

-2138 GNRMVDE
+2138 GIRMIDE

-2151 IKKDTQLIIDE
+2151 IKQHTQFIVDE

-2169 AEVIKA
+2169 AEATKVL
-2175 SPKVGQPAP
+2175 PKVGKPAP
-2184 KVCTP
+2184 KLCTS
-2189 IKKEDKQ
+2189 IKKVDKQ

-2231 RRSKKEKES
+2231 RRNKNEKES

>member
-122 NSTAT
+122 NSTA
-127 EPAANTNNNLA
+127 TNNNLA

-292 RTSMFDSGDAK
+292 RTSMFDSGDA
-303 NYQAQGNVIA
+303 
-313 LGRIRGND
+313 
-321 TNDHGD
+321 
-327 FNGIEKTLT
+327 
-336 VNPNSE
+336 
-342 LIFEFNTMT
+342 
-351 TKNYQAQGNVI
+351 KNYQAQGNVI

-625 PAESHTVSTNPYTI
+625 PAECHTVSTNPYTI

-1148 TTAMVNSIR
+1148 TAMVNSIR

-2076 VDAVLKRFNVA
+2076 VDAVLKRFNVT

>member
-34 GAQALTTDHN
+34 GAQALTTDNN
-44 VQGGSNQALPG
+44 VQSDTNQATPV
-55 NSQNTNADTNRD
+55 NSQDTNVANNRGLA
-67 IVNDSQ
+67 NSAQ
-73 NTPNAHATD
+73 NTPNQ
-82 NTSTNQ
+82 STNQ
-88 ALTNHQNVDVANQVG
+88 ALVNHNNGSIANQAT

-108 PSASPAQNNNNSNA
+108 PSASPTQNNNHSDA

-127 EPAANTNNNLA
+127 ETVSNANNNDVV
-138 SNNNTLNV
+138 SNNTTLNV
-146 PNNTDNN
+146 PNRTNENG
-153 DSARHLTLKE
+153 SGGHLTLKE

-179 IAEEASNRPKKRS
+179 IAEQASNRPKKRS
-192 RRAAPTD
+192 RRAAPAD
-199 PNATPADPTATPAD
+199 PNATPADPAAAAANGTVP
-213 PTAGN
+213 AGN
-218 GSAPVAITAPYT
+218 TAPYT

-235 NANNIGQNAPN
+235 NANNAGQNAPN
-246 EVLSFDDNNI
+246 EVLSFDDNGI

-264 PTVTVVD
+264 PTVNVVN
-271 NLPGYTL
+271 NLPGFTL

-292 RTSMFDSGDAK
+292 RTSMFDSGDNK

-313 LGRIRGND
+313 LGRIHGTD

-342 LIFEFNTMT
+342 LIFEFNTMS
-351 TKNYQAQGNVI
+351 TKNGQGATNV
-362 ALGRIRGNDT
+362 
-372 NDHGDF
+372 
-378 NGIEKTLTV
+378 
-387 NPNSEL
+387 
-393 IFEFNTMTTKNYQ
+393 
-406 GMTNLIIKNADNDT
+406 IIKNADTNDT
-420 VIGEKVVAYG
+420 IAEKTVEG
-430 PIWRL
+430 CPTLRL
-435 LKVPENVSHLK
+435 FKVPDNVRNLK

-452 NDAITDARGIYQLR
+452 NDAITDARGIYQLK
-466 DGYKYYDFVDSIG
+466 DGYKYYSFVDSIG

-486 YVERRTMEPTAT
+486 YVERRTMDPTAT

-513 NFGASFN
+513 NSGASLDTN
-520 TDDFVYKIQLPE
+520 DFVYQVQLPE

-545 PSGNSGVDI
+545 PSNNSGVDV

-560 YDAANRIITIKSTGG
+560 YDAANRVITIKSTGG
-575 GTGNSPARLMPDKI
+575 GTANSPARLMPDKI
-589 LDLKYKLRV
+589 LDLRYKLRV

-608 FNDTLTYKTYSQ
+608 FNETLTYKTYTQ

-625 PAESHTVSTNPYTI
+625 AAESHTVSTNPYTI

-665 LDIFND
+665 LDIFNG

-693 SQADIDSLANQMQH
+693 SQADIDSLTNQMQH

-719 NRKVDDMEDLVNQ
+719 NKKVDQMEDLVNQ

-788 KPNAKQAIRDKA
+788 KPNAKKAIRDKA
-800 AKQREIINHTPDATQ
+800 TKQRAIINATPDATE

-821 LNQLTTDETDAID
+821 LNQLATDETDAID
-834 NVTNATTNADVET
+834 NVTNATTNTDVET
-847 AKNNGINTIGAVAP
+847 AKNNGINTIGAVVP
-861 QVTHKQA
+861 QVTHKKA

-916 TTNDDVDTAKG
+916 TTNADVDNAKG

-964 PDATQEERQAAIEKV
+964 PDATQEERQAAIDKV
-979 NAAVAVANTN
+979 NAAVTAANTN

-1013 EPATKVKTDAKNAID
+1013 TPATKVKTDAKNAID
-1028 QSAETQ
+1028 KSAETQ
-1034 HNAIFNNNDATL
+1034 HNTIFNNNDATL

-1105 EKAREAITNINATPG
+1105 DKAREAITNINATPG

-1138 RALNDIGVTS
+1138 RALTDIGVTS

-1208 QVDQDLATA
+1208 QVDQELATA

-1249 KKPAALAQTNQHYS
+1249 KKPAALAQINQHYNT
-1263 AKLVEINATPDAT
+1263 KLAEINATPDAT
-1276 DDEKNAAI
+1276 NDEKNAAI

-1299 QANTNAEVDQAA
+1299 QDNTNAEVDQAA

-1389 QAINAIDN
+1389 QAVNAIDN

-1425 SLDSTDNEKEVAL
+1425 SLDSTDNEKEVAS
-1438 QALAKEKEKALA
+1438 QALTKEKEKALA

-1475 QPETKIKPAAREKIN
+1475 QPETKVKPAAREKIN

-1497 AQINQDKEATA
+1497 AKINQDKEATA
-1508 EERQAALDKINDLVA
+1508 EERQVALDKINEFVNQ
-1523 KAMTNI
+1523 AMTDI
-1529 TNDRTNQQVNDSTN
+1529 TNNRTNQQVDDTTS
-1543 QALDDIALVTPDH
+1543 QALDSIALVTSEH
-1556 IVRAAAR
+1556 IVRAGAR

-1569 YEAKKHEI
+1569 YEAKKQEI

-1592 NQLANNEKRALQNI
+1592 NQLANNEKLALQNI
-1606 NQAIANN
+1606 NQAVTNN
-1613 DVKRVESNGIA
+1613 DVKRVETNGIA
-1624 TLKGVEP
+1624 TLKGVQP
-1631 HIVVKPE
+1631 HIVIKPE
-1638 AQEAIKASAD
+1638 AQQAIKASAE
-1648 NQVESIKDTPHAT
+1648 NQVELIKDTPHAT
-1661 TDELDEA
+1661 VDELDEA
-1668 NQQINDTLKQG
+1668 NQLISDTLKKA

-1746 AALNKIVNAIKNDIA
+1746 DTLNKIVNAIKNDIA

-1840 DKTAQVNQ
+1840 DKTVQVNQ

-1895 QNAAIVQVEKELIK
+1895 QNAAIAQVEKELIK
-1909 AKQQIAGAVT
+1909 AKQQIASAVT

-1931 NEIREIEPVINK
+1931 NEIREIEPVINR
-1943 KATAREQ
+1943 KASAREQ
-1950 LTTLFNDKKQAIEAN
+1950 LTTLLNDKKQAIEAN
-1965 VQATVEE
+1965 IQATVEE

-1995 SNAQVDKTATLNL
+1995 SNAQVDKTASLNL

-2117 AIATPEQLAK
+2117 AIATAEQLAK
-2127 VKALIDQYVAD
+2127 VKALIDQYVTD
-2138 GNRMVDE
+2138 GNRMIDE

-2151 IKKDTQLIIDE
+2151 IKQHTQFIVDE

-2169 AEVIKA
+2169 AEATKV
-2175 SPKVGQPAP
+2175 SPKVIQSAP

-2189 IKKEDKQ
+2189 IKKE
-2196 EVRKVVKELPNTGS
+2196 ETHESRKVEKELPNTGS
-2210 EEMDLPLKELA
+2210 EGMDLPLKEFA

-2231 RRSKKEKES
+2231 RRTKNEKES

>member
-1 MNLLK
+1 
-6 KNKYSIRKYKVGIF
+6 
-20 STLIGTV
+20 
-27 LLLSNPN
+27 
-34 GAQALTTDHN
+34 
-44 VQGGSNQALPG
+44 
-55 NSQNTNADTNRD
+55 
-67 IVNDSQ
+67 
-73 NTPNAHATD
+73 
-82 NTSTNQ
+82 
-88 ALTNHQNVDVANQVG
+88 
-103 PAPIQ
+103 
-108 PSASPAQNNNNSNA
+108 
-122 NSTAT
+122 
-127 EPAANTNNNLA
+127 
-138 SNNNTLNV
+138 
-146 PNNTDNN
+146 
-153 DSARHLTLKE
+153 
-163 IQEDV
+163 
-168 RHSSDKPELVA
+168 
-179 IAEEASNRPKKRS
+179 
-192 RRAAPTD
+192 
-199 PNATPADPTATPAD
+199 
-213 PTAGN
+213 
-218 GSAPVAITAPYT
+218 
-230 PTTDP
+230 
-235 NANNIGQNAPN
+235 
-246 EVLSFDDNNI
+246 
-256 RPSTNRSV
+256 
-264 PTVTVVD
+264 
-271 NLPGYTL
+271 
-278 INGGKVGVFSHAMV
+278 
-292 RTSMFDSGDAK
+292 
-303 NYQAQGNVIA
+303 
-313 LGRIRGND
+313 
-321 TNDHGD
+321 
-327 FNGIEKTLT
+327 
-336 VNPNSE
+336 
-342 LIFEFNTMT
+342 
-351 TKNYQAQGNVI
+351 
-362 ALGRIRGNDT
+362 
-372 NDHGDF
+372 
-378 NGIEKTLTV
+378 
-387 NPNSEL
+387 
-393 IFEFNTMTTKNYQ
+393 
-406 GMTNLIIKNADNDT
+406 
-420 VIGEKVVAYG
+420 
-430 PIWRL
+430 
-435 LKVPENVSHLK
+435 
-446 IQFVPK
+446 
-452 NDAITDARGIYQLR
+452 
-466 DGYKYYDFVDSIG
+466 
-479 LHSGSHV
+479 
-486 YVERRTMEPTAT
+486 
-498 NNKEFTVTTSLKNNG
+498 
-513 NFGASFN
+513 
-520 TDDFVYKIQLPE
+520 
-532 GVEYVNNSLTKDF
+532 
-545 PSGNSGVDI
+545 
-554 NDMNVT
+554 
-560 YDAANRIITIKSTGG
+560 YDAANRVITIKSTGG
-575 GTGNSPARLMPDKI
+575 GTANSPARLMPDKI
-589 LDLKYKLRV
+589 LDLRYKLRV

-608 FNDTLTYKTYSQ
+608 FNETLTYKTYTQ

-625 PAESHTVSTNPYTI
+625 AAESHTVSTNPYTI

-665 LDIFND
+665 LDIFNG

-693 SQADIDSLANQMQH
+693 SQADIDSLTNQMQH

-719 NRKVDDMEDLVNQ
+719 NKKVDQMEDLVNQ

-788 KPNAKQAIRDKA
+788 KPNAKKAIRDKA
-800 AKQREIINHTPDATQ
+800 TKQREIINATPDATE

-821 LNQLTTDETDAID
+821 LNQLATDETDAID

-847 AKNNGINTIGAVAP
+847 AKNNGINTIGAVVP
-861 QVTHKQA
+861 QVTHKKA

-916 TTNDDVDTAKG
+916 TTNADVDNAKG

-964 PDATQEERQAAIEKV
+964 PDATQEERQAAIDKV
-979 NAAVAVANTN
+979 NAAVTAANTN

-1013 EPATKVKTDAKNAID
+1013 TPATKVKTDAKNAID
-1028 QSAETQ
+1028 KSAETQ
-1034 HNAIFNNNDATL
+1034 HNTIFNNNDATL

-1070 DTNQEVAQAKDQGT
+1070 DTNQEVVQAKDQGT

-1105 EKAREAITNINATPG
+1105 DKAREAITNINATPG
-1120 ATREEKQEAINRV
+1120 ATREEKQEAIDRV
-1133 NTLKN
+1133 NALKN
-1138 RALNDIGVTS
+1138 RALTDIGVTS

-1174 QTATGVLT
+1174 QTATGVLN

-1208 QVDQDLATA
+1208 QVDQELATA

-1249 KKPAALAQTNQHYS
+1249 KKPAALAQINQHYN
-1263 AKLVEINATPDAT
+1263 AKLAEINATPDAT

-1294 IESIK
+1294 IESVK
-1299 QANTNAEVDQAA
+1299 QANTNAEVDRAT

-1425 SLDSTDNEKEVAL
+1425 SLDSTDNEKEVAS

-1475 QPETKIKPAAREKIN
+1475 QPETKVKPAARKKIN

-1497 AQINQDKEATA
+1497 AKINQDKEATA
-1508 EERQAALDKINDLVA
+1508 EERQVALDKINEFVNQ
-1523 KAMTNI
+1523 AMTDI
-1529 TNDRTNQQVNDSTN
+1529 TNNRTNQQVDDTTS
-1543 QALDDIALVTPDH
+1543 QALDSIALVAPEH

-1569 YEAKKHEI
+1569 YEAKKQEI

-1592 NQLANNEKRALQNI
+1592 NQLANNEKLALQNI
-1606 NQAIANN
+1606 NQAVTNN
-1613 DVKRVESNGIA
+1613 DVKRVETNGIA
-1624 TLKGVEP
+1624 TLKGVQP
-1631 HIVVKPE
+1631 HIVIKPE
-1638 AQEAIKASAD
+1638 AQQAIKASAE

-1661 TDELDEA
+1661 VDELDEA
-1668 NQQINDTLKQG
+1668 NQLISDTLKQA
-1679 QQDIDNTTQDA
+1679 QQEIENTNQDA
-1690 AVNDVR
+1690 AVTDVR

-1709 VRRKRAALDN
+1709 VRRKRAALDS
-1719 IDESNNN
+1719 IEENNKN

-1740 ERNVAI
+1740 ERDVAI
-1746 AALNKIVNAIKNDIA
+1746 DTLNKIVNTIKNDIA
-1761 QNKTNAEVDQTE
+1761 QNKTNAEVDRTE
-1773 ADGNNNIKVILPKV
+1773 TDGNDNIKVILPKV

-1797 SAKAEAQNAL
+1797 GVKAEVQNAL

-1848 NSIDAQNIISKIK
+1848 DSINAQNIISKIK

-1895 QNAAIVQVEKELIK
+1895 QNIAIAQVEKELIK
-1909 AKQQIAGAVT
+1909 AKQQIASAVT
-1919 NADVAYLLHDGK
+1919 NADVAYLLHDEK
-1931 NEIREIEPVINK
+1931 NEIREIEPVINR
-1943 KATAREQ
+1943 KASAREQ

-1965 VQATVEE
+1965 IQATVEE

-1995 SNAQVDKTATLNL
+1995 SNAQVDKTASLNL

-2030 DLARVTHLV
+2030 DLARVTALV
-2039 QNYRKVSDRNKADAL
+2039 QNYRKVSNRNKADAL

-2087 LGDIEAV
+2087 LSDIEAV

-2127 VKALIDQYVAD
+2127 VKVLIDQYVAD
-2138 GNRMVDE
+2138 GNRMIDE

-2151 IKKDTQLIIDE
+2151 IKQHTQFIVDE

-2169 AEVIKA
+2169 AEATKV
-2175 SPKVGQPAP
+2175 SPKEIQPAP

-2189 IKKEDKQ
+2189 IKKE
-2196 EVRKVVKELPNTGS
+2196 ETHESRKVEKELPNTGS
-2210 EEMDLPLKELA
+2210 EGMDLPLKEFA

-2231 RRSKKEKES
+2231 RRTKNEKES

>member
-34 GAQALTTDHN
+34 GAQALTTDNN
-44 VQGGSNQALPG
+44 VQSDTNQATPV
-55 NSQNTNADTNRD
+55 NSQDKDVANNRGLA
-67 IVNDSQ
+67 NSAQ
-73 NTPNAHATD
+73 NTPNQSATT
-82 NTSTNQ
+82 NQATNQ
-88 ALTNHQNVDVANQVG
+88 ALVNHNNGSIVNQATPTSV
-103 PAPIQ
+103 Q
-108 PSASPAQNNNNSNA
+108 SSTPSAQNNNHTDGNTTATETVSNA
-122 NSTAT
+122 N
-127 EPAANTNNNLA
+127 NNDVA
-138 SNNNTLNV
+138 SNNTTLNV
-146 PNNTDNN
+146 PNKTNENG
-153 DSARHLTLKE
+153 SGGHLTLKE

-179 IAEEASNRPKKRS
+179 IAEPASNRPKKRS
-192 RRAAPTD
+192 RRAAPAD
-199 PNATPADPTATPAD
+199 PNATPADPGAAA
-213 PTAGN
+213 AGN
-218 GSAPVAITAPYT
+218 GGAPVAITAPYT

-235 NANNIGQNAPN
+235 NANNAGQNAPN
-246 EVLSFDDNNI
+246 EVLSFDDNSI

-264 PTVTVVD
+264 PSVTVVD
-271 NLPGYTL
+271 NLPGFTL
-278 INGGKVGVFSHAMV
+278 INGGKVGVLSHAMV
-292 RTSMFDSGDAK
+292 RTSMFEAGS
-303 NYQAQGNVIA
+303 NRTYQAQGNVLS
-313 LGRIRGND
+313 LGRISGTDASN
-321 TNDHGD
+321 HGD
-327 FNGIEKTLT
+327 FNGIEKSLT

-342 LIFEFNTMT
+342 LIFEFNTMP
-351 TKNYQAQGNVI
+351 TKNGQGATNV
-362 ALGRIRGNDT
+362 
-372 NDHGDF
+372 
-378 NGIEKTLTV
+378 
-387 NPNSEL
+387 
-393 IFEFNTMTTKNYQ
+393 
-406 GMTNLIIKNADNDT
+406 IIKNADTNDT
-420 VIGEKVVAYG
+420 IAEKTVEGG
-430 PIWRL
+430 PTLRL
-435 LKVPENVSHLK
+435 FKVPDNVRNLK

-452 NDAITDARGIYQLR
+452 NDAITDARGIYQLK
-466 DGYKYYDFVDSIG
+466 DGYKYYSFVDSIG

-513 NFGASFN
+513 NSGASLD
-520 TDDFVYKIQLPE
+520 TDEFVYKIQLPE

-545 PSGNSGVDI
+545 PSNNSGVDV

-560 YDAANRIITIKSTGG
+560 YDATNRVITIKSTGG
-575 GTGNSPARLMPDKI
+575 GTTNSPARLMPDKI

-608 FNDTLTYKTYSQ
+608 FNDTLTYKTYTQ

-625 PAESHTVSTNPYTI
+625 AAESHTVSTNPYTI

-671 LKRRAQTILDE
+671 LKKRAQTILAE

-693 SQADIDSLANQMQH
+693 SQADIDTLTNQMQH

-719 NRKVDDMEDLVNQ
+719 NQKADQMEDLVNQ

-752 NEIIGNI
+752 GNIIGDI

-788 KPNAKQAIRDKA
+788 KPNAKKAIRDKA
-800 AKQREIINHTPDATQ
+800 TKQREIINATPDATE

-821 LNQLTTDETDAID
+821 INQLATDETDAID

-847 AKNNGINTIGAVAP
+847 AKNNGINTIGSVVP

-916 TTNDDVDTAKG
+916 TTNADVDNAKG

-964 PDATQEERQAAIEKV
+964 PDATQEERQAAIDKV
-979 NAAVAVANTN
+979 NAAVTAANTN

-994 TNADVEQVKTNAIQ
+994 TNAEVEQVKTNAIQ

-1013 EPATKVKTDAKNAID
+1013 TPATKVKTDAKNAID
-1028 QSAETQ
+1028 KSAETQ
-1034 HNAIFNNNDATL
+1034 HNTIFNNNDATL

-1092 ATQVKTDARNAVN
+1092 ATQVKTDARNVVN
-1105 EKAREAITNINATPG
+1105 DKAREAITNINATPG

-1138 RALNDIGVTS
+1138 RALTDIGVTS

-1174 QTATGVLT
+1174 QTATGVLN

-1208 QVDQDLATA
+1208 QVDQELATA

-1249 KKPAALAQTNQHYS
+1249 KKPAALAQINQHYN
-1263 AKLVEINATPDAT
+1263 AKLAEINAKPDAT
-1276 DDEKNAAI
+1276 NDEKNAAI

-1378 QTNDQVDATTN
+1378 QTNDQVDTTTN
-1389 QAINAIDN
+1389 QALNAIDN

-1425 SLDSTDNEKEVAL
+1425 SLDSTDNEKEVAS

-1475 QPETKIKPAAREKIN
+1475 QPETKVKPAAREKIN

-1497 AQINQDKEATA
+1497 AKINQDKEATA
-1508 EERQAALDKINDLVA
+1508 EERQVALDKINEFVNQ
-1523 KAMTNI
+1523 AMTDI
-1529 TNDRTNQQVNDSTN
+1529 TNNRTNQQVDDTTS
-1543 QALDDIALVTPDH
+1543 QALDSIALVAPEH

-1569 YEAKKHEI
+1569 YEAKKQEI

-1592 NQLANNEKRALQNI
+1592 NQLANNKKLALQNI
-1606 NQAIANN
+1606 NQAVTNN
-1613 DVKRVESNGIA
+1613 DVKRVETNGIA
-1624 TLKGVEP
+1624 TLKGVQP
-1631 HIVVKPE
+1631 HIVIKPE
-1638 AQEAIKASAD
+1638 AQQAIKASAE

-1661 TDELDEA
+1661 VDELDEA
-1668 NQQINDTLKQG
+1668 NQLISDTLKQA
-1679 QQDIDNTTQDA
+1679 QQEIENTNQDA
-1690 AVNDVR
+1690 AVTDVR

-1709 VRRKRAALDN
+1709 VRRKRAALDS
-1719 IDESNNN
+1719 IEENNKN

-1740 ERNVAI
+1740 ERDVAI
-1746 AALNKIVNAIKNDIA
+1746 DTLNKIVNTIKNDIA
-1761 QNKTNAEVDQTE
+1761 QNKTNAEVDRTE
-1773 ADGNNNIKVILPKV
+1773 TDGNDNIKVILPKV

-1797 SAKAEAQNAL
+1797 GVKAEAQNAL

-1848 NSIDAQNIISKIK
+1848 DSIDAQNIISKIK

-1895 QNAAIVQVEKELIK
+1895 QNIAIAQVEKELIK
-1909 AKQQIAGAVT
+1909 AKQQIASAVT
-1919 NADVAYLLHDGK
+1919 NADVAYLLHDEK
-1931 NEIREIEPVINK
+1931 NEIREIEPVISR
-1943 KATAREQ
+1943 KASAREQ

-1965 VQATVEE
+1965 IQATVEE

-1995 SNAQVDKTATLNL
+1995 SNAQVDKTASLNL

-2030 DLARVTHLV
+2030 DLARVTALV

-2087 LGDIEAV
+2087 LSDIEAV

-2127 VKALIDQYVAD
+2127 VKVLIDQYVAD
-2138 GNRMVDE
+2138 GNRMIDE

-2151 IKKDTQLIIDE
+2151 IKQHTQFIVDE

-2169 AEVIKA
+2169 AEAMKV
-2175 SPKVGQPAP
+2175 SPKVIQPAP

-2189 IKKEDKQ
+2189 IKKE
-2196 EVRKVVKELPNTGS
+2196 ETHESRKVEKELPNTGS
-2210 EEMDLPLKELA
+2210 EEMDLPLKEFA

-2231 RRSKKEKES
+2231 RRTKNEKES

>member
-44 VQGGSNQALPG
+44 VQGGSNQVLPG
-55 NSQNTNADTNRD
+55 NSPNTNADTNRD
-67 IVNDSQ
+67 IVNGSQ

-88 ALTNHQNVDVANQVG
+88 ALTNHQNVGVANQVA

-108 PSASPAQNNNNSNA
+108 PSTSSASNNNHSDA

-192 RRAAPTD
+192 RRAAPAD
-199 PNATPADPTATPAD
+199 PNATPAD

-218 GSAPVAITAPYT
+218 GSAPVAITAPFT

-246 EVLSFDDNNI
+246 EVLTFDDNNI

-313 LGRIRGND
+313 LGRIKGND
-321 TNDHGD
+321 TNDHG
-327 FNGIEKTLT
+327 G
-336 VNPNSE
+336 
-342 LIFEFNTMT
+342 
-351 TKNYQAQGNVI
+351 
-362 ALGRIRGNDT
+362 
-372 NDHGDF
+372 F

-608 FNDTLTYKTYSQ
+608 FNDILTYKTYTQ

-639 DIIMNKDALQAEVD
+639 DIIMNKDVLQAEVD

-665 LDIFND
+665 LDIFNE

-693 SQADIDSLANQMQH
+693 SQADIDSLVNQMQH

-788 KPNAKQAIRDKA
+788 KTNAKQAIRDKA
-800 AKQREIINHTPDATQ
+800 AKQREIINNTPDATQ

-979 NAAVAVANTN
+979 NAAVAAANTN

-1105 EKAREAITNINATPG
+1105 DKAREAITNINATPG

-1196 NATTEEKQVALN
+1196 NATDEEKQVALN

-1249 KKPAALAQTNQHYS
+1249 KKPTALAQINQHYN
-1263 AKLVEINATPDAT
+1263 AKLAEINATPDAT

-1397 VEAEVVIKPKAIA
+1397 VEAKVVIKPKAIA

-1438 QALAKEKEKALA
+1438 LALAKEKEKALA

-1475 QPETKIKPAAREKIN
+1475 QPETKVKPAAREKIN

-1556 IVRAAAR
+1556 IVRATAR

-1606 NQAIANN
+1606 DQAIANN

-1909 AKQQIAGAVT
+1909 AKQQIASAVT

-1950 LTTLFNDKKQAIEAN
+1950 LTTLFNDKKLAIEAN

-1995 SNAQVDKTATLNL
+1995 SNAQVDKTASLNL

-2138 GNRMVDE
+2138 GIRMIDE

-2151 IKKDTQLIIDE
+2151 IKQHTQFIVDE

-2169 AEVIKA
+2169 AEATKVL
-2175 SPKVGQPAP
+2175 PKVGQPAP
-2184 KVCTP
+2184 KLCTS
-2189 IKKEDKQ
+2189 IKKVDKQ

-2231 RRSKKEKES
+2231 RRNKNEKES

>member
-34 GAQALTTDHN
+34 GAQALTTDNN
-44 VQGGSNQALPG
+44 VQSDTNQATPV
-55 NSQNTNADTNRD
+55 NSQDKDVANNRGLA
-67 IVNDSQ
+67 NSAQ
-73 NTPNAHATD
+73 NTPNQSATT
-82 NTSTNQ
+82 NQATNQ
-88 ALTNHQNVDVANQVG
+88 ALVNHNNGSIVNQATPTSV
-103 PAPIQ
+103 Q
-108 PSASPAQNNNNSNA
+108 SSTPSAQNNNHTDGNTTATETVSNA
-122 NSTAT
+122 N
-127 EPAANTNNNLA
+127 NNDVA
-138 SNNNTLNV
+138 SNNTTLNV
-146 PNNTDNN
+146 PNKTNENG
-153 DSARHLTLKE
+153 SGGHLTLKE

-179 IAEEASNRPKKRS
+179 IAEPASNRPKKRS
-192 RRAAPTD
+192 RRAAPAD
-199 PNATPADPTATPAD
+199 PNATPADPGAAA
-213 PTAGN
+213 AGN
-218 GSAPVAITAPYT
+218 GGAPVAITAPYT

-235 NANNIGQNAPN
+235 NANNAGQNAPN
-246 EVLSFDDNNI
+246 EVLSFDDNSI

-264 PTVTVVD
+264 PSVTVVD
-271 NLPGYTL
+271 NLPGFTL
-278 INGGKVGVFSHAMV
+278 INGGKVGVLSHAMV
-292 RTSMFDSGDAK
+292 RTSMFEAGS
-303 NYQAQGNVIA
+303 NRTYQAQGNVLA
-313 LGRIRGND
+313 LGRISGTDASN
-321 TNDHGD
+321 HGD
-327 FNGIEKTLT
+327 FNGIEKSLT

-342 LIFEFNTMT
+342 LIFEFNTMP
-351 TKNYQAQGNVI
+351 TKNGQGATNV
-362 ALGRIRGNDT
+362 
-372 NDHGDF
+372 
-378 NGIEKTLTV
+378 
-387 NPNSEL
+387 
-393 IFEFNTMTTKNYQ
+393 
-406 GMTNLIIKNADNDT
+406 IIKNADTNDT
-420 VIGEKVVAYG
+420 IAEKTVEGG
-430 PIWRL
+430 PTLRL
-435 LKVPENVSHLK
+435 FKVPDNVRNLK

-452 NDAITDARGIYQLR
+452 NDAITDARGIYQLK
-466 DGYKYYDFVDSIG
+466 DGYKYYSFVDSIG

-513 NFGASFN
+513 NSGASLD
-520 TDDFVYKIQLPE
+520 TDEFVYKIQLPE

-545 PSGNSGVDI
+545 PSNNSGVDV

-560 YDAANRIITIKSTGG
+560 YDAANRVITIKSTGG
-575 GTGNSPARLMPDKI
+575 GTTNSPARLMPDKI

-608 FNDTLTYKTYSQ
+608 FNDTLTYKTYTQ

-625 PAESHTVSTNPYTI
+625 AAESHTVSTNPYTI

-671 LKRRAQTILDE
+671 LKKRAQTILAE

-693 SQADIDSLANQMQH
+693 SQADIDTLTNQMQH

-719 NRKVDDMEDLVNQ
+719 NQKADQMEDLVNQ

-752 NEIIGNI
+752 GNIIGDI

-788 KPNAKQAIRDKA
+788 KPNAKKAIRDKA
-800 AKQREIINHTPDATQ
+800 TKQREIINATPDATE

-821 LNQLTTDETDAID
+821 INQLATDETDAID

-847 AKNNGINTIGAVAP
+847 AKNNGINTIGSVVP

-916 TTNDDVDTAKG
+916 TTNADVDNAKG

-936 APVTVVKQ
+936 ALVTVVKQ

-964 PDATQEERQAAIEKV
+964 PDATQEERQAAIDKV
-979 NAAVAVANTN
+979 NAAVTAANTN

-994 TNADVEQVKTNAIQ
+994 TNAEVEQVKTNAIQ

-1013 EPATKVKTDAKNAID
+1013 TPATKVKTDAKNAID
-1028 QSAETQ
+1028 KSAETQ
-1034 HNAIFNNNDATL
+1034 HNTIFNNNDATL

-1092 ATQVKTDARNAVN
+1092 ATQVKTDARNVVN
-1105 EKAREAITNINATPG
+1105 DKAREAITNINATPG

-1138 RALNDIGVTS
+1138 RALTDIGVTS

-1174 QTATGVLT
+1174 QTATGVLN

-1196 NATTEEKQVALN
+1196 NATTEEKQVDLN
-1208 QVDQDLATA
+1208 QVDQELATA

-1249 KKPAALAQTNQHYS
+1249 KKPAALAQINQHYN
-1263 AKLVEINATPDAT
+1263 AKLAEINATPDAT
-1276 DDEKNAAI
+1276 NDEKNAAI

-1378 QTNDQVDATTN
+1378 QTNDQVDTTTN
-1389 QAINAIDN
+1389 QALNAIDN

-1425 SLDSTDNEKEVAL
+1425 SLDSTDNEKEVAS

-1475 QPETKIKPAAREKIN
+1475 QPETKVKPAAREKIN

-1497 AQINQDKEATA
+1497 AKINQDKEATA
-1508 EERQAALDKINDLVA
+1508 EERQVALDKINEFVNQ
-1523 KAMTNI
+1523 AMTDI
-1529 TNDRTNQQVNDSTN
+1529 TNNRTNQQVDDTTS
-1543 QALDDIALVTPDH
+1543 QALDSIALVAPEH

-1569 YEAKKHEI
+1569 YEAKKQEI

-1592 NQLANNEKRALQNI
+1592 NQLANNKKLALQNI
-1606 NQAIANN
+1606 NQAVTNN
-1613 DVKRVESNGIA
+1613 DVKRVETNGIA
-1624 TLKGVEP
+1624 TLKGVQP
-1631 HIVVKPE
+1631 HIVIKPE
-1638 AQEAIKASAD
+1638 AQQAIKASAE

-1661 TDELDEA
+1661 VDELDEA
-1668 NQQINDTLKQG
+1668 NQLISDTLKQA
-1679 QQDIDNTTQDA
+1679 QQEIENTNQDA
-1690 AVNDVR
+1690 AVTDVR

-1709 VRRKRAALDN
+1709 VRRKRAALDS
-1719 IDESNNN
+1719 IEENNKN

-1740 ERNVAI
+1740 ERDVAI
-1746 AALNKIVNAIKNDIA
+1746 DTLNKIVNTIKNDIA
-1761 QNKTNAEVDQTE
+1761 QNKTNAEVDRTE
-1773 ADGNNNIKVILPKV
+1773 TDGNDNIKVILPKV

-1797 SAKAEAQNAL
+1797 GVKAEAQNAL

-1825 VEQAL
+1825 VEQGL

-1848 NSIDAQNIISKIK
+1848 DSIDAQNIISKIK

-1895 QNAAIVQVEKELIK
+1895 QNIAIAQVEKELIK
-1909 AKQQIAGAVT
+1909 AKQQIASAVT
-1919 NADVAYLLHDGK
+1919 NADVAYLLHDEK
-1931 NEIREIEPVINK
+1931 NEIREIEPVISR
-1943 KATAREQ
+1943 KASAREQ

-1965 VQATVEE
+1965 IQATVEE

-1995 SNAQVDKTATLNL
+1995 SNAQVDKTASLNL

-2030 DLARVTHLV
+2030 DLARVTALV

-2087 LGDIEAV
+2087 LSDIEAV

-2127 VKALIDQYVAD
+2127 VKVLIDQYVAD
-2138 GNRMVDE
+2138 GNRMIDE

-2151 IKKDTQLIIDE
+2151 IKQHTQFIVDE

-2169 AEVIKA
+2169 AEAMKV
-2175 SPKVGQPAP
+2175 SPKVIQPAP

-2189 IKKEDKQ
+2189 IKKE
-2196 EVRKVVKELPNTGS
+2196 ETHESRKVEKELPNTGS
-2210 EEMDLPLKELA
+2210 EEMDLPLKEFA

-2231 RRSKKEKES
+2231 RRTKNEKES

>member
-292 RTSMFDSGDAK
+292 RTSMFDSGDA
-303 NYQAQGNVIA
+303 
-313 LGRIRGND
+313 
-321 TNDHGD
+321 
-327 FNGIEKTLT
+327 
-336 VNPNSE
+336 
-342 LIFEFNTMT
+342 
-351 TKNYQAQGNVI
+351 KNYQAQGNVI

-1148 TTAMVNSIR
+1148 TAMVNSIR

-1965 VQATVEE
+1965 VQSTVEE

-2076 VDAVLKRFNVA
+2076 VDAVLKRFNVT

>member
-34 GAQALTTDHN
+34 GAQALTTDNN
-44 VQGGSNQALPG
+44 VQSDTNQATPV
-55 NSQNTNADTNRD
+55 NSQDKDVANNRGLA
-67 IVNDSQ
+67 NSAQ
-73 NTPNAHATD
+73 NTPNQSATT
-82 NTSTNQ
+82 NQATNQ
-88 ALTNHQNVDVANQVG
+88 ALVNHNNGSIVNQATPTSV
-103 PAPIQ
+103 Q
-108 PSASPAQNNNNSNA
+108 SSTPSAQNNNHTDGNTTATETVSNA
-122 NSTAT
+122 N
-127 EPAANTNNNLA
+127 NNDA
-138 SNNNTLNV
+138 VSNNTTLNV
-146 PNNTDNN
+146 PNKTNENG
-153 DSARHLTLKE
+153 SGGHLTLKE

-179 IAEEASNRPKKRS
+179 IAEPASNRPKKRS
-192 RRAAPTD
+192 RRAAPAD
-199 PNATPADPTATPAD
+199 PNATPADPAAAA
-213 PTAGN
+213 AGN
-218 GSAPVAITAPYT
+218 GGAPVAITAPYT

-235 NANNIGQNAPN
+235 NANNAGQNAPN
-246 EVLSFDDNNI
+246 EVLSFDDNGI

-264 PTVTVVD
+264 PSVTVVD
-271 NLPGYTL
+271 NLPGFTL

-292 RTSMFDSGDAK
+292 RTSMFDSADAK

-313 LGRIRGND
+313 LGRI
-321 TNDHGD
+321 
-327 FNGIEKTLT
+327 K
-336 VNPNSE
+336 
-342 LIFEFNTMT
+342 
-351 TKNYQAQGNVI
+351 
-362 ALGRIRGNDT
+362 GNDT

-406 GMTNLIIKNADNDT
+406 GVTNLIIKNADNDT
-420 VIGEKVVAYG
+420 VIAEKSVAYG

-435 LKVPENVSHLK
+435 FKVPENVSHLK

-520 TDDFVYKIQLPE
+520 TDDFVYQVQLPE

-545 PSGNSGVDI
+545 PSSNSGVDM
-554 NDMNVT
+554 NDFNVT
-560 YDAANRIITIKSTGG
+560 YDAANRVITIKSTGG
-575 GTGNSPARLMPDKI
+575 GSGNSPARLMPDKI

-608 FNDTLTYKTYSQ
+608 FNDTLTYKTYTQ

-693 SQADIDSLANQMQH
+693 SQADIDSLTNQMQH

-719 NRKVDDMEDLVNQ
+719 NKKVDQMEDLVNQ

-788 KPNAKQAIRDKA
+788 KPNAKKAIRDKA
-800 AKQREIINHTPDATQ
+800 TKQREIINATPDATE

-821 LNQLTTDETDAID
+821 LNQLATDETDAID

-847 AKNNGINTIGAVAP
+847 AKNNGINTIGAVVP
-861 QVTHKQA
+861 QVTHKKA

-916 TTNDDVDTAKG
+916 TTNADVDNAKG

-964 PDATQEERQAAIEKV
+964 PDATQEERQAAIDKV
-979 NAAVAVANTN
+979 NAAVTAANTN

-1013 EPATKVKTDAKNAID
+1013 TPATKVKTDAKNAID
-1028 QSAETQ
+1028 KSAETQ
-1034 HNAIFNNNDATL
+1034 HNTIFNNNDATL

-1092 ATQVKTDARNAVN
+1092 ATQVKTDARNVVN
-1105 EKAREAITNINATPG
+1105 DKAREAITNINATPG

-1138 RALNDIGVTS
+1138 RALTDIGVTS

-1174 QTATGVLT
+1174 QTATGVLN

-1208 QVDQDLATA
+1208 QVDQELATA

-1249 KKPAALAQTNQHYS
+1249 KKPAALAQINQHYN
-1263 AKLVEINATPDAT
+1263 AKLAEINATPDAT

-1294 IESIK
+1294 IESVK

-1378 QTNDQVDATTN
+1378 QTNDQVDTTTN
-1389 QAINAIDN
+1389 QALNAIDN

-1425 SLDSTDNEKEVAL
+1425 SLDSTDNEKEVAS

-1475 QPETKIKPAAREKIN
+1475 QPETKVKPAAREKIN
-1490 QKANELR
+1490 QKVNELR
-1497 AQINQDKEATA
+1497 AKINQDKEATA
-1508 EERQAALDKINDLVA
+1508 EERQVALDKINEFVNQ
-1523 KAMTNI
+1523 AMTDI
-1529 TNDRTNQQVNDSTN
+1529 TNNRTNQQVDDTTS
-1543 QALDDIALVTPDH
+1543 QALDSIALVAPEH

-1563 DAVKQQ
+1563 DAVKQR
-1569 YEAKKHEI
+1569 YEAKKQEI

-1592 NQLANNEKRALQNI
+1592 NQLANNEKLALQNI
-1606 NQAIANN
+1606 NQAVTNN
-1613 DVKRVESNGIA
+1613 DVKRVETNGIA
-1624 TLKGVEP
+1624 TLKGVQP
-1631 HIVVKPE
+1631 HIVIKPE
-1638 AQEAIKASAD
+1638 AQQAIKASAE

-1661 TDELDEA
+1661 VDELDEA
-1668 NQQINDTLKQG
+1668 NQLISDTLKQA
-1679 QQDIDNTTQDA
+1679 QQEIENTNQDA
-1690 AVNDVR
+1690 AVTDVR

-1709 VRRKRAALDN
+1709 VRRKRAALDS
-1719 IDESNNN
+1719 IEENNKN

-1740 ERNVAI
+1740 ERDVAI
-1746 AALNKIVNAIKNDIA
+1746 DTLNKIVNTIKNDIA
-1761 QNKTNAEVDQTE
+1761 QNKTNAEVDRTE
-1773 ADGNNNIKVILPKV
+1773 TDGNDNIKVILPKV

-1797 SAKAEAQNAL
+1797 GVKAEAQNAL

-1848 NSIDAQNIISKIK
+1848 DSIDAQNIISKIK

-1872 QIQNIATNKINLIK
+1872 QIQNIATNKINLSK

-1895 QNAAIVQVEKELIK
+1895 QNIAIAQVEKELIK
-1909 AKQQIAGAVT
+1909 AKQQIASAVT
-1919 NADVAYLLHDGK
+1919 NADVAYLLHDEK
-1931 NEIREIEPVINK
+1931 NEIREIEPVINR
-1943 KATAREQ
+1943 KASAREQ

-1965 VQATVEE
+1965 IQATVEE

-1995 SNAQVDKTATLNL
+1995 SNAQVDKTASLNL

-2030 DLARVTHLV
+2030 DLARVTALV
-2039 QNYRKVSDRNKADAL
+2039 QNYRKVSNRNKADAL

-2087 LGDIEAV
+2087 LSDIEAV

-2127 VKALIDQYVAD
+2127 VKVLIDQYVAD
-2138 GNRMVDE
+2138 GNRMIDE

-2151 IKKDTQLIIDE
+2151 IKQHTQFIVDE

-2169 AEVIKA
+2169 AEPTKV
-2175 SPKVGQPAP
+2175 SPKVIQPAP

-2189 IKKEDKQ
+2189 IKKE
-2196 EVRKVVKELPNTGS
+2196 ETHESRKVEKELPNTGS
-2210 EEMDLPLKELA
+2210 EGMDLPLKEFA

-2231 RRSKKEKES
+2231 RRTKNEKES

>member
-34 GAQALTTDHN
+34 GAQALTTDNN
-44 VQGGSNQALPG
+44 VQSDTNQATPV
-55 NSQNTNADTNRD
+55 NSQDKDVANNRGLA
-67 IVNDSQ
+67 NSAQ
-73 NTPNAHATD
+73 NTPNQSATT
-82 NTSTNQ
+82 NQATNQ
-88 ALTNHQNVDVANQVG
+88 ALVNHNNGSIVNQATPTSV
-103 PAPIQ
+103 Q
-108 PSASPAQNNNNSNA
+108 SSTPSAQNNNHTDGNTTATETVSNA
-122 NSTAT
+122 N
-127 EPAANTNNNLA
+127 NNDA
-138 SNNNTLNV
+138 VSNNTTLNV
-146 PNNTDNN
+146 PNKTNENG
-153 DSARHLTLKE
+153 SGGHLTLKE

-179 IAEEASNRPKKRS
+179 IAEPASNRPKKRS
-192 RRAAPTD
+192 RRAAPAD
-199 PNATPADPTATPAD
+199 PNATPADPAAAA
-213 PTAGN
+213 AGN
-218 GSAPVAITAPYT
+218 GGAPVAITAPYT

-235 NANNIGQNAPN
+235 NANNAGQNAPN
-246 EVLSFDDNNI
+246 EVLSFDDNGI
-256 RPSTNRSV
+256 RPSANRSV
-264 PTVTVVD
+264 PSVTVVD
-271 NLPGYTL
+271 NLPGFTL

-292 RTSMFDSGDAK
+292 RTSMFDSADAK

-313 LGRIRGND
+313 LGRI
-321 TNDHGD
+321 
-327 FNGIEKTLT
+327 K
-336 VNPNSE
+336 
-342 LIFEFNTMT
+342 
-351 TKNYQAQGNVI
+351 
-362 ALGRIRGNDT
+362 GNDT

-406 GMTNLIIKNADNDT
+406 GVTNLIIKNADNDT
-420 VIGEKVVAYG
+420 VIAEKSVAYG

-435 LKVPENVSHLK
+435 FKVPENVSHLK

-520 TDDFVYKIQLPE
+520 TDDFVYQVQLPE

-545 PSGNSGVDI
+545 PSSNSGVDM
-554 NDMNVT
+554 NDFNVT
-560 YDAANRIITIKSTGG
+560 YDAANRVITIKSTGG
-575 GTGNSPARLMPDKI
+575 GSGNSPARLMPDKI

-608 FNDTLTYKTYSQ
+608 FNDTLTYKTYTQ

-693 SQADIDSLANQMQH
+693 SQADIDSLTNQMQH

-719 NRKVDDMEDLVNQ
+719 NKKVDQMEDLVNQ

-788 KPNAKQAIRDKA
+788 KPNAKKAIRDKA
-800 AKQREIINHTPDATQ
+800 TKQREIINATPDATE

-821 LNQLTTDETDAID
+821 LNQLATDETDAID
-834 NVTNATTNADVET
+834 NVTNATTNADVD
-847 AKNNGINTIGAVAP
+847 N
-861 QVTHKQA
+861 
-868 ARDAINQATATKR
+868 
-881 QQINSNREATQ
+881 
-892 EEKNAALNE
+892 
-901 LTQATNH
+901 
-908 ALEQINQA
+908 
-916 TTNDDVDTAKG
+916 AKG

-964 PDATQEERQAAIEKV
+964 PDATQEERQAAIDKV
-979 NAAVAVANTN
+979 NAAVTAANTN

-1013 EPATKVKTDAKNAID
+1013 TPATKVKTDAKNAID
-1028 QSAETQ
+1028 KSAETQ
-1034 HNAIFNNNDATL
+1034 HNTIFNNNDATL

-1092 ATQVKTDARNAVN
+1092 ATQVKTDARNVVN
-1105 EKAREAITNINATPG
+1105 DKAREAITNINATPG

-1138 RALNDIGVTS
+1138 RALTDIGVTS

-1174 QTATGVLT
+1174 QTATGVLN

-1208 QVDQDLATA
+1208 QVDQELATA

-1249 KKPAALAQTNQHYS
+1249 KKPAALAQINQHYN
-1263 AKLVEINATPDAT
+1263 AKLAEINATPDAT

-1294 IESIK
+1294 IESVK

-1378 QTNDQVDATTN
+1378 QTNDQVDTTTN
-1389 QAINAIDN
+1389 QALNAIDN

-1425 SLDSTDNEKEVAL
+1425 SLDSTDNEKEVAS

-1475 QPETKIKPAAREKIN
+1475 QPETKVKPAAREKIN
-1490 QKANELR
+1490 QKVNELR
-1497 AQINQDKEATA
+1497 AKINQDKEATA
-1508 EERQAALDKINDLVA
+1508 EERQVALDKINEFVNQ
-1523 KAMTNI
+1523 AMTDI
-1529 TNDRTNQQVNDSTN
+1529 TNNRTNQQVDDTTS
-1543 QALDDIALVTPDH
+1543 QALDSIALVAPEH

-1569 YEAKKHEI
+1569 YEAKKQEI

-1592 NQLANNEKRALQNI
+1592 NQLANNEKLALQNI
-1606 NQAIANN
+1606 NQAVTNN
-1613 DVKRVESNGIA
+1613 DVKRVETNGIA
-1624 TLKGVEP
+1624 TLKGVQP
-1631 HIVVKPE
+1631 HIVIKPE
-1638 AQEAIKASAD
+1638 AQQAIKASAE

-1661 TDELDEA
+1661 VDELDEA
-1668 NQQINDTLKQG
+1668 NQLISDTLKQA
-1679 QQDIDNTTQDA
+1679 QQEIENTNQDA
-1690 AVNDVR
+1690 AVTDVR

-1709 VRRKRAALDN
+1709 VRRKRAALDS
-1719 IDESNNN
+1719 IEENNKN

-1740 ERNVAI
+1740 ERDVAI
-1746 AALNKIVNAIKNDIA
+1746 DTLNKIVNTIKNDIA
-1761 QNKTNAEVDQTE
+1761 QNKTNAEVDRTE
-1773 ADGNNNIKVILPKV
+1773 TDGNDNIKVILPKV

-1797 SAKAEAQNAL
+1797 GVKAEAQNAL

-1848 NSIDAQNIISKIK
+1848 DSIDAQNIISKIK

-1872 QIQNIATNKINLIK
+1872 QIQNIATNKINLSK

-1895 QNAAIVQVEKELIK
+1895 QNIAIAQVEKKLIK
-1909 AKQQIAGAVT
+1909 AKQQIASAVT
-1919 NADVAYLLHDGK
+1919 NADVAYLLHDEK
-1931 NEIREIEPVINK
+1931 NEIREIEPVINR
-1943 KATAREQ
+1943 KASAREQ

-1965 VQATVEE
+1965 IQATVEE

-1995 SNAQVDKTATLNL
+1995 SNAQVDKTASLNL

-2030 DLARVTHLV
+2030 DLARVTALV
-2039 QNYRKVSDRNKADAL
+2039 QNYRKVSNRNKADAL

-2087 LGDIEAV
+2087 LSDIEAV

-2127 VKALIDQYVAD
+2127 VKVLIDQYVAD
-2138 GNRMVDE
+2138 GNRMIDE

-2151 IKKDTQLIIDE
+2151 IKQHTQFIVDE

-2169 AEVIKA
+2169 AEPTKV
-2175 SPKVGQPAP
+2175 SPKVIQPAP

-2189 IKKEDKQ
+2189 IKKE
-2196 EVRKVVKELPNTGS
+2196 ETHESRKVEKELPNTGS
-2210 EEMDLPLKELA
+2210 EGMDLPLKEFA

-2231 RRSKKEKES
+2231 RRTKNEKES

>member
-1 MNLLK
+1 MTHCLP
-6 KNKYSIRKYKVGIF
+6 NK
-20 STLIGTV
+20 T
-27 LLLSNPN
+27 NEN
-34 GAQALTTDHN
+34 GS
-44 VQGGSNQALPG
+44 GG
-55 NSQNTNADTNRD
+55 
-67 IVNDSQ
+67 
-73 NTPNAHATD
+73 
-82 NTSTNQ
+82 
-88 ALTNHQNVDVANQVG
+88 
-103 PAPIQ
+103 
-108 PSASPAQNNNNSNA
+108 
-122 NSTAT
+122 
-127 EPAANTNNNLA
+127 
-138 SNNNTLNV
+138 
-146 PNNTDNN
+146 
-153 DSARHLTLKE
+153 HLTLKE

-179 IAEEASNRPKKRS
+179 IAEPASNRPKKRS
-192 RRAAPTD
+192 RRAAPAD
-199 PNATPADPTATPAD
+199 PNATPADPAAAA
-213 PTAGN
+213 AGN
-218 GSAPVAITAPYT
+218 GGAPVAITAPYT

-235 NANNIGQNAPN
+235 NANNAGQNAPN
-246 EVLSFDDNNI
+246 EVLSFDDNGI

-264 PTVTVVD
+264 PSVTVVD
-271 NLPGYTL
+271 NLPGFTL

-292 RTSMFDSGDAK
+292 RTSMFDSADAK

-313 LGRIRGND
+313 LGRI
-321 TNDHGD
+321 
-327 FNGIEKTLT
+327 K
-336 VNPNSE
+336 
-342 LIFEFNTMT
+342 
-351 TKNYQAQGNVI
+351 
-362 ALGRIRGNDT
+362 GNDT

-406 GMTNLIIKNADNDT
+406 GVTNLIIKNADNDT
-420 VIGEKVVAYG
+420 VIAEKSVAYG

-435 LKVPENVSHLK
+435 FKVPENVSHLK

-520 TDDFVYKIQLPE
+520 TDDFVYQVQLPE

-545 PSGNSGVDI
+545 PSSNSGVDM
-554 NDMNVT
+554 NDFNVT
-560 YDAANRIITIKSTGG
+560 YDAANRVITIKSTGG
-575 GTGNSPARLMPDKI
+575 GSGNSPARLMPDKI

-608 FNDTLTYKTYSQ
+608 FNDTLTYKTYTQ

-693 SQADIDSLANQMQH
+693 SQADIDSLTNQMQH

-719 NRKVDDMEDLVNQ
+719 NKKVDQMEDLVNQ

-788 KPNAKQAIRDKA
+788 KPNAKKAIRDKA
-800 AKQREIINHTPDATQ
+800 TKQREIINATPDATE

-821 LNQLTTDETDAID
+821 LNQLATDETDAID

-847 AKNNGINTIGAVAP
+847 AKNNGINTIGAVVP
-861 QVTHKQA
+861 QVTHKKA

-916 TTNDDVDTAKG
+916 TTNADVDNAKG

-964 PDATQEERQAAIEKV
+964 PDATQEERQAAIDKV
-979 NAAVAVANTN
+979 NAAVTAANTN

-1013 EPATKVKTDAKNAID
+1013 TPATKVKTDAKNAID
-1028 QSAETQ
+1028 KSAETQ
-1034 HNAIFNNNDATL
+1034 HNTIFNNNDATL

-1092 ATQVKTDARNAVN
+1092 ATQVKTDARNVVN
-1105 EKAREAITNINATPG
+1105 DKAREAITNINATPG

-1138 RALNDIGVTS
+1138 RALTDIGVTS

-1174 QTATGVLT
+1174 QTATGVLN

-1208 QVDQDLATA
+1208 QVDQELATA

-1249 KKPAALAQTNQHYS
+1249 KKPAALAQINQHYN
-1263 AKLVEINATPDAT
+1263 AKLAEINATPDAT

-1294 IESIK
+1294 IESVK

-1378 QTNDQVDATTN
+1378 QTNDQVDTTTN
-1389 QAINAIDN
+1389 QALNAIDN

-1425 SLDSTDNEKEVAL
+1425 SLDSTDNEKEVAS

-1475 QPETKIKPAAREKIN
+1475 QPETKVKPAAREKIN
-1490 QKANELR
+1490 QKVNELR
-1497 AQINQDKEATA
+1497 AKINQDKEATA
-1508 EERQAALDKINDLVA
+1508 EERQVALDKINEFVNQ
-1523 KAMTNI
+1523 AMTDI
-1529 TNDRTNQQVNDSTN
+1529 TNNRTNQQVDDTTS
-1543 QALDDIALVTPDH
+1543 QALDSIALVAPEH

-1569 YEAKKHEI
+1569 YEAKKQEI

-1592 NQLANNEKRALQNI
+1592 NQLANNEKLALQNI
-1606 NQAIANN
+1606 NQAVTNN
-1613 DVKRVESNGIA
+1613 DVKRVETNGIA
-1624 TLKGVEP
+1624 TLKGVQP
-1631 HIVVKPE
+1631 HIVIKPE
-1638 AQEAIKASAD
+1638 AQQAIKASAE

-1661 TDELDEA
+1661 VDELDEA
-1668 NQQINDTLKQG
+1668 NQLISDTLKQA
-1679 QQDIDNTTQDA
+1679 QQEIENTNQDA
-1690 AVNDVR
+1690 AVTDVR

-1709 VRRKRAALDN
+1709 VRRKRAALDS
-1719 IDESNNN
+1719 IEENNKN

-1740 ERNVAI
+1740 ERDVAI
-1746 AALNKIVNAIKNDIA
+1746 DTLNKIVNTIKNDIA
-1761 QNKTNAEVDQTE
+1761 QNKTNAEVDRTE
-1773 ADGNNNIKVILPKV
+1773 TDGNDNIKVILPKV

-1797 SAKAEAQNAL
+1797 GVKAEAQNAL

-1848 NSIDAQNIISKIK
+1848 DSIDAQNIISKIK

-1872 QIQNIATNKINLIK
+1872 QIQNIATNKINLSK

-1895 QNAAIVQVEKELIK
+1895 QNIAIAQVEKELIK
-1909 AKQQIAGAVT
+1909 AKQQIASAVT
-1919 NADVAYLLHDGK
+1919 NADVAYLLHDEK
-1931 NEIREIEPVINK
+1931 NEIREIEPVINR
-1943 KATAREQ
+1943 KASAREQ

-1965 VQATVEE
+1965 IQATVEE

-1995 SNAQVDKTATLNL
+1995 SNAQVDKTASLNL

-2030 DLARVTHLV
+2030 DLARVTALV
-2039 QNYRKVSDRNKADAL
+2039 QNYRKVSNRNKADAL

-2087 LGDIEAV
+2087 LSDIEAV

-2127 VKALIDQYVAD
+2127 VKVLIDQYVAD
-2138 GNRMVDE
+2138 GNRMIDE

-2151 IKKDTQLIIDE
+2151 IKQHTQFIVDE

-2169 AEVIKA
+2169 AEPTKV
-2175 SPKVGQPAP
+2175 SPKVIQPAP

-2189 IKKEDKQ
+2189 IKKE
-2196 EVRKVVKELPNTGS
+2196 ETHESRKVEKELPNTGS
-2210 EEMDLPLKELA
+2210 EGMDLPLKEFA

-2231 RRSKKEKES
+2231 RRTKNEKES

>member
-34 GAQALTTDHN
+34 GAQALTTDNN
-44 VQGGSNQALPG
+44 VQSDTNQATPV
-55 NSQNTNADTNRD
+55 NSQDTNVANNRGLA
-67 IVNDSQ
+67 NSAQ
-73 NTPNAHATD
+73 NTPNQSATT
-82 NTSTNQ
+82 NQSTNQ
-88 ALTNHQNVDVANQVG
+88 ALVNHNNGSIANQATPTSV
-103 PAPIQ
+103 Q
-108 PSASPAQNNNNSNA
+108 SSTPSVQNNNHTDGNTTATETVSNA
-122 NSTAT
+122 N
-127 EPAANTNNNLA
+127 NNDVV
-138 SNNNTLNV
+138 SNNTTLNV
-146 PNNTDNN
+146 PNKTNENG
-153 DSARHLTLKE
+153 SGGHLTLKE

-179 IAEEASNRPKKRS
+179 IAEQASNRPKKRS
-192 RRAAPTD
+192 RRAAPAD
-199 PNATPADPTATPAD
+199 PNATPADPAVAAANGTVPAGNTAT
-213 PTAGN
+213 
-218 GSAPVAITAPYT
+218 YT

-235 NANNIGQNAPN
+235 NANNAGQNAPN
-246 EVLSFDDNNI
+246 EVLSFDDNGI

-264 PTVTVVD
+264 PTVNVVN
-271 NLPGYTL
+271 NLPGFTL

-292 RTSMFDSGDAK
+292 RTSMFDSGDNK

-313 LGRIRGND
+313 LGRIHGTD

-351 TKNYQAQGNVI
+351 TKNGQGATNV
-362 ALGRIRGNDT
+362 
-372 NDHGDF
+372 
-378 NGIEKTLTV
+378 
-387 NPNSEL
+387 
-393 IFEFNTMTTKNYQ
+393 
-406 GMTNLIIKNADNDT
+406 IIKNADTNDT
-420 VIGEKVVAYG
+420 IAEKTVEGG
-430 PIWRL
+430 PTLRL
-435 LKVPENVSHLK
+435 FKVPDNVRNLK

-452 NDAITDARGIYQLR
+452 NDAITDARGIYQLK
-466 DGYKYYDFVDSIG
+466 DGYKYYSFVDSIG

-520 TDDFVYKIQLPE
+520 TDDFVYKVQLPE

-545 PSGNSGVDI
+545 PSSNSGVDM
-554 NDMNVT
+554 NDFNVT
-560 YDAANRIITIKSTGG
+560 YDAANRVITIKSTGG
-575 GTGNSPARLMPDKI
+575 GSGNSPARLMPDKI

-608 FNDTLTYKTYSQ
+608 FNDTLTYKTYTQ

-665 LDIFND
+665 LDIFNS

-693 SQADIDSLANQMQH
+693 SQADIDALANQMQH

-719 NRKVDDMEDLVNQ
+719 NQKVNQMEDLVNQ
-732 NDELTDEEKQA
+732 NDELTDEEKQD
-743 AIQVIEEHK
+743 AIQVIEQHK
-752 NEIIGNI
+752 DEIIGNI

-788 KPNAKQAIRDKA
+788 KPNAKKAIRDKA
-800 AKQREIINHTPDATQ
+800 TKQRGIINATPDATE

-821 LNQLTTDETDAID
+821 INQLATDETDAID

-847 AKNNGINTIGAVAP
+847 AKNNGINTIGAVVP
-861 QVTHKQA
+861 QVTHKKA
-868 ARDAINQATATKR
+868 ARDAINQTTATKR
-881 QQINSNREATQ
+881 QQINNNREATQ
-892 EEKNAALNE
+892 EEKDAALNE

-916 TTNDDVDTAKG
+916 TTNADVDNAKG

-964 PDATQEERQAAIEKV
+964 PDATQEERQAAIDKV
-979 NAAVAVANTN
+979 NAAVTAANTN

-994 TNADVEQVKTNAIQ
+994 TNANVEQVKTNAIQ
-1008 GIQAI
+1008 GVQAI
-1013 EPATKVKTDAKNAID
+1013 TPATKVKTDAKNAID
-1028 QSAETQ
+1028 KSAETQ
-1034 HNAIFNNNDATL
+1034 HNTIFNNNDATL

-1092 ATQVKTDARNAVN
+1092 ATQVKTDARNVVN
-1105 EKAREAITNINATPG
+1105 DKAREAITNINATPG

-1138 RALNDIGVTS
+1138 RALTDIGVTS

-1174 QTATGVLT
+1174 QTATGVLN

-1208 QVDQDLATA
+1208 QVDQELATA

-1249 KKPAALAQTNQHYS
+1249 KKPAALAQINQHYN
-1263 AKLVEINATPDAT
+1263 AKLAEINATPDAT
-1276 DDEKNAAI
+1276 NDEKNAAI

-1360 VNQINQLKDQA
+1360 VNQINQFKDQA

-1389 QAINAIDN
+1389 QAVNAIDN

-1425 SLDSTDNEKEVAL
+1425 SLDSTDNEKEVAS

-1475 QPETKIKPAAREKIN
+1475 QPETKVKPAAREKIN

-1497 AQINQDKEATA
+1497 AKINQDKEATA
-1508 EERQAALDKINDLVA
+1508 EERQVALDKINEFVNQ
-1523 KAMTNI
+1523 AMTDI
-1529 TNDRTNQQVNDSTN
+1529 TNNRTNQQVDDTTS
-1543 QALDDIALVTPDH
+1543 QALDSIALVTPEH
-1556 IVRAAAR
+1556 IVRAGAR

-1569 YEAKKHEI
+1569 YEAKKQEI

-1592 NQLANNEKRALQNI
+1592 NQLANNEKLALQNI
-1606 NQAIANN
+1606 NQAVTNN
-1613 DVKRVESNGIA
+1613 DVKRVETNGIA
-1624 TLKGVEP
+1624 TLKGVQP
-1631 HIVVKPE
+1631 HIVIKPE
-1638 AQEAIKASAD
+1638 AQQAIKASAE

-1661 TDELDEA
+1661 VDELDEA
-1668 NQQINDTLKQG
+1668 NQLISDTLKQA
-1679 QQDIDNTTQDA
+1679 QQEIENTNQDA
-1690 AVNDVR
+1690 AVTDVR

-1709 VRRKRAALDN
+1709 VRRKRAALDS
-1719 IDESNNN
+1719 IEENNKN
-1726 QLDAIRNTLDTTQD
+1726 QLDAIRDTLDTTQD
-1740 ERNVAI
+1740 ERDVAI
-1746 AALNKIVNAIKNDIA
+1746 DTLNKIVNTIKNDIA
-1761 QNKTNAEVDQTE
+1761 QNKTNAEVDRTE
-1773 ADGNNNIKVILPKV
+1773 TDGNDNIKVILPKV
-1787 QVKPAARQSV
+1787 QVKPSARQSV
-1797 SAKAEAQNAL
+1797 GVKAEAQNAL

-1848 NSIDAQNIISKIK
+1848 DSINAQNIISKIK

-1895 QNAAIVQVEKELIK
+1895 QNAAIAQVEKELIK
-1909 AKQQIAGAVT
+1909 AKQQIASAVT
-1919 NADVAYLLHDGK
+1919 NADVAYLLHDEK
-1931 NEIREIEPVINK
+1931 NEIREIEPVINR
-1943 KATAREQ
+1943 KASAREQ

-1965 VQATVEE
+1965 IQATVEE

-1995 SNAQVDKTATLNL
+1995 SNAQVDKTASLNI

-2030 DLARVTHLV
+2030 DLARVTALV

-2087 LGDIEAV
+2087 LSDIEAV

-2127 VKALIDQYVAD
+2127 VKVLIDQYVAD
-2138 GNRMVDE
+2138 GNRMIDE

-2151 IKKDTQLIIDE
+2151 IKQHTQFIVDE

-2169 AEVIKA
+2169 AEATKV
-2175 SPKVGQPAP
+2175 SPKVIQSAP

-2189 IKKEDKQ
+2189 IKKE
-2196 EVRKVVKELPNTGS
+2196 EIHESRKVEKELPNTGS
-2210 EEMDLPLKELA
+2210 EGMDLPLKEFA

-2231 RRSKKEKES
+2231 RRTKNEKES

>member
-34 GAQALTTDHN
+34 GAQALTTDNN
-44 VQGGSNQALPG
+44 VQSDTNQATPV
-55 NSQNTNADTNRD
+55 NSQDTNVANNRGLA
-67 IVNDSQ
+67 NSAQ
-73 NTPNAHATD
+73 NTPNQSATT
-82 NTSTNQ
+82 NQSTNQ
-88 ALTNHQNVDVANQVG
+88 ALVNHNNGSIANQATPTSV
-103 PAPIQ
+103 Q
-108 PSASPAQNNNNSNA
+108 SSTPSAQNNNHTDGNTTATETVSNA
-122 NSTAT
+122 N
-127 EPAANTNNNLA
+127 NKDVV
-138 SNNNTLNV
+138 SNNTTLNV
-146 PNNTDNN
+146 PNKTNENG
-153 DSARHLTLKE
+153 SGGHLTLKE

-179 IAEEASNRPKKRS
+179 IAEQASNRPKKRS
-192 RRAAPTD
+192 RRAAPAD
-199 PNATPADPTATPAD
+199 PNATPADPAAAA
-213 PTAGN
+213 AGN
-218 GSAPVAITAPYT
+218 GGAPVAITAPYT

-235 NANNIGQNAPN
+235 NANNAGQNAPN
-246 EVLSFDDNNI
+246 EVLSFDDNGI

-264 PTVTVVD
+264 PSVTVVD
-271 NLPGYTL
+271 NLPGFTL

-313 LGRIRGND
+313 LGRIKGND

-327 FNGIEKTLT
+327 FNGIEK
-336 VNPNSE
+336 S
-342 LIFEFNTMT
+342 
-351 TKNYQAQGNVI
+351 
-362 ALGRIRGNDT
+362 
-372 NDHGDF
+372 
-378 NGIEKTLTV
+378 LTV

-406 GMTNLIIKNADNDT
+406 GVTNLIIKNADNDT
-420 VIGEKVVAYG
+420 VIAEKSVAYG

-435 LKVPENVSHLK
+435 FKVPENVSHLK

-520 TDDFVYKIQLPE
+520 TDDFVYKVQLPE

-545 PSGNSGVDI
+545 PSSNSGVDM
-554 NDMNVT
+554 NDFNVT
-560 YDAANRIITIKSTGG
+560 YDAANRVITIKSTGG
-575 GTGNSPARLMPDKI
+575 GSGNSPARLMPDKI

-608 FNDTLTYKTYSQ
+608 FNDTLTYKTYTQ

-693 SQADIDSLANQMQH
+693 SQADIDSLTNQMQH

-719 NRKVDDMEDLVNQ
+719 NKKVDQMEDLVNQ

-788 KPNAKQAIRDKA
+788 KPNAKKAIRDKA
-800 AKQREIINHTPDATQ
+800 TKQREIINATPDATE

-821 LNQLTTDETDAID
+821 LNQLATDETDAID
-834 NVTNATTNADVET
+834 NVTNATTNADVEI
-847 AKNNGINTIGAVAP
+847 AKNNGINTIGAVVP

-916 TTNDDVDTAKG
+916 TTNADVDNAKG

-964 PDATQEERQAAIEKV
+964 PDATQEERQAAIDKV
-979 NAAVAVANTN
+979 NAAVTAANTN

-1013 EPATKVKTDAKNAID
+1013 TPATKVKTDAKNAID
-1028 QSAETQ
+1028 KSAETQ
-1034 HNAIFNNNDATL
+1034 HNTIFNNNDATL

-1105 EKAREAITNINATPG
+1105 DKAREAITNINATPG

-1138 RALNDIGVTS
+1138 RALTDIGVTS

-1174 QTATGVLT
+1174 QTATGVLN

-1208 QVDQDLATA
+1208 QVDQELATA

-1249 KKPAALAQTNQHYS
+1249 KKPAALAQINQHYN
-1263 AKLVEINATPDAT
+1263 AKLAEINATPDAT
-1276 DDEKNAAI
+1276 NDEKNAAI

-1371 FNQINQN
+1371 INQINQN
-1378 QTNDQVDATTN
+1378 QTNDQVDTTTN
-1389 QAINAIDN
+1389 QAVNAIDN

-1425 SLDSTDNEKEVAL
+1425 SLDSTDNEKEVAS

-1475 QPETKIKPAAREKIN
+1475 QPETKVKPAAREKIN

-1497 AQINQDKEATA
+1497 AKINQDKEATA
-1508 EERQAALDKINDLVA
+1508 EERQVALDKINEFVNQ
-1523 KAMTNI
+1523 AMTDI
-1529 TNDRTNQQVNDSTN
+1529 TNNRTNQQVGDTTS
-1543 QALDDIALVTPDH
+1543 QALDSIALVAPEH

-1569 YEAKKHEI
+1569 YEAKKQEI

-1592 NQLANNEKRALQNI
+1592 NQLANNEKLALQNI
-1606 NQAIANN
+1606 NQAVTNN
-1613 DVKRVESNGIA
+1613 DVKRVETNGIA
-1624 TLKGVEP
+1624 TLKGVQP
-1631 HIVVKPE
+1631 HIVIKPE
-1638 AQEAIKASAD
+1638 AQQAIKATAE

-1661 TDELDEA
+1661 VDELDEA
-1668 NQQINDTLKQG
+1668 NQLISDTLKQA
-1679 QQDIDNTTQDA
+1679 QQEIENTNQDA
-1690 AVNDVR
+1690 AVTDVR

-1709 VRRKRAALDN
+1709 VRRKRAALDS
-1719 IDESNNN
+1719 IEENNKN

-1740 ERNVAI
+1740 ERDVAI
-1746 AALNKIVNAIKNDIA
+1746 DTLNKIVNTIKNDIA
-1761 QNKTNAEVDQTE
+1761 QNKTNAEVDRTE
-1773 ADGNNNIKVILPKV
+1773 TDGNDNIKVILPKV

-1797 SAKAEAQNAL
+1797 GVKAEAQNAL

-1848 NSIDAQNIISKIK
+1848 DSIDAQNIISKIK

-1895 QNAAIVQVEKELIK
+1895 QNIAIAQVEKELIK
-1909 AKQQIAGAVT
+1909 AKQQIASAVT
-1919 NADVAYLLHDGK
+1919 NADVAYLLHDEK
-1931 NEIREIEPVINK
+1931 NEIREIEPVINR
-1943 KATAREQ
+1943 KASAREQ

-1965 VQATVEE
+1965 IQATVEE

-1995 SNAQVDKTATLNL
+1995 SNAQVDKTASLNL

-2030 DLARVTHLV
+2030 DLARVTALV
-2039 QNYRKVSDRNKADAL
+2039 QNYRKVSNRNKADAL

-2087 LGDIEAV
+2087 LSDIEAV

-2127 VKALIDQYVAD
+2127 VKVLIDQYVAD
-2138 GNRMVDE
+2138 GNRMIDE
-2145 DATLND
+2145 DATLYD
-2151 IKKDTQLIIDE
+2151 IKQHTQFIVDE

-2169 AEVIKA
+2169 AEATKV
-2175 SPKVGQPAP
+2175 SPKEIQPAP

-2189 IKKEDKQ
+2189 IKKE
-2196 EVRKVVKELPNTGS
+2196 ETHESRKVEKELPNTGS
-2210 EEMDLPLKELA
+2210 EGMDLPLKEFA

-2231 RRSKKEKES
+2231 RRTKNEKES

>member
-34 GAQALTTDHN
+34 GAQALTTDNN
-44 VQGGSNQALPG
+44 VQSDTNQATPV
-55 NSQNTNADTNRD
+55 NSQDTNVANNRGLA
-67 IVNDSQ
+67 NSAQ
-73 NTPNAHATD
+73 NTPNQSATT
-82 NTSTNQ
+82 NQSTNQ
-88 ALTNHQNVDVANQVG
+88 ALVNHNNGSIANQATPTSV
-103 PAPIQ
+103 Q
-108 PSASPAQNNNNSNA
+108 SSTPSAQNNNHTDGNTTATETVSNA
-122 NSTAT
+122 N
-127 EPAANTNNNLA
+127 NKDVV
-138 SNNNTLNV
+138 SNNTTLNV
-146 PNNTDNN
+146 PNKTNENG
-153 DSARHLTLKE
+153 SGGHLTLKE

-179 IAEEASNRPKKRS
+179 IAEQASNRPKKRS
-192 RRAAPTD
+192 RRAAPAD
-199 PNATPADPTATPAD
+199 PNATPADPAAAA
-213 PTAGN
+213 AGN
-218 GSAPVAITAPYT
+218 GGAPVAITAPYT

-235 NANNIGQNAPN
+235 NANNAGQNAPN
-246 EVLSFDDNNI
+246 EVLSFDDNGI

-264 PTVTVVD
+264 PSVTVVD
-271 NLPGYTL
+271 NLPGFTL

-313 LGRIRGND
+313 LGRIKGND

-327 FNGIEKTLT
+327 FNGIEK
-336 VNPNSE
+336 S
-342 LIFEFNTMT
+342 
-351 TKNYQAQGNVI
+351 
-362 ALGRIRGNDT
+362 
-372 NDHGDF
+372 
-378 NGIEKTLTV
+378 LTV

-406 GMTNLIIKNADNDT
+406 GVTNLIIKNADNDT
-420 VIGEKVVAYG
+420 VIAEKSVAYG

-435 LKVPENVSHLK
+435 FKVPENVSHLK

-520 TDDFVYKIQLPE
+520 TDDFVYKVQLPE

-545 PSGNSGVDI
+545 PSSNSGVDM
-554 NDMNVT
+554 NDFNVT
-560 YDAANRIITIKSTGG
+560 YDAANRVITIKSTGG
-575 GTGNSPARLMPDKI
+575 GSGNSPARLMPDKI

-608 FNDTLTYKTYSQ
+608 FNDTLTYKTYTQ

-693 SQADIDSLANQMQH
+693 SQADIDSLTNQMQH

-719 NRKVDDMEDLVNQ
+719 NKKVDQMEDLVNQ

-788 KPNAKQAIRDKA
+788 KPNAKKAIRDKA
-800 AKQREIINHTPDATQ
+800 TKQREIINATPDATE
-815 DEIQDA
+815 DEIQNA
-821 LNQLTTDETDAID
+821 LNQLATDETDAID
-834 NVTNATTNADVET
+834 NVTNATTNADVEI
-847 AKNNGINTIGAVAP
+847 AKNNGINTIGAVVP

-916 TTNDDVDTAKG
+916 TTNADVDNAKG

-964 PDATQEERQAAIEKV
+964 PDATQEERQAAIDKV
-979 NAAVAVANTN
+979 NAAVTAANTN

-1013 EPATKVKTDAKNAID
+1013 TPATKVKTDAKNAID
-1028 QSAETQ
+1028 KSAETQ
-1034 HNAIFNNNDATL
+1034 HNTIFNNNDATL

-1105 EKAREAITNINATPG
+1105 DKAREAITNINATPG

-1138 RALNDIGVTS
+1138 RALTDIGVTS

-1174 QTATGVLT
+1174 QTATGVLN

-1208 QVDQDLATA
+1208 QVDQELATA

-1249 KKPAALAQTNQHYS
+1249 KKPAALAQINQHYN
-1263 AKLVEINATPDAT
+1263 AKLAEINATPDAT
-1276 DDEKNAAI
+1276 NDEKNAAI

-1371 FNQINQN
+1371 INQINQN
-1378 QTNDQVDATTN
+1378 QTNDQVDTTTN
-1389 QAINAIDN
+1389 QAVNAIDN

-1425 SLDSTDNEKEVAL
+1425 SLDSTDNEKEVAS

-1475 QPETKIKPAAREKIN
+1475 QPETKVKPAAREKIN

-1497 AQINQDKEATA
+1497 AKINQDKEATA
-1508 EERQAALDKINDLVA
+1508 EERQVALDKINEFVNQ
-1523 KAMTNI
+1523 AMTDI
-1529 TNDRTNQQVNDSTN
+1529 TNNRTNQQVDDTTS
-1543 QALDDIALVTPDH
+1543 QALDSIALVAPEH

-1569 YEAKKHEI
+1569 YEAKKQEI

-1592 NQLANNEKRALQNI
+1592 NQLANNEKLALQNI
-1606 NQAIANN
+1606 NQAVTNN
-1613 DVKRVESNGIA
+1613 DVKRVETNGIA
-1624 TLKGVEP
+1624 TLKGVQP
-1631 HIVVKPE
+1631 HIVIKPE
-1638 AQEAIKASAD
+1638 AQQAIKATAE

-1661 TDELDEA
+1661 VDELDEA
-1668 NQQINDTLKQG
+1668 NQLISDTLKQA
-1679 QQDIDNTTQDA
+1679 QQEIENTNQDA
-1690 AVNDVR
+1690 AVTDVR

-1709 VRRKRAALDN
+1709 VRRKRAALDS
-1719 IDESNNN
+1719 IEENNKN

-1740 ERNVAI
+1740 ERDVAI
-1746 AALNKIVNAIKNDIA
+1746 DTLNKIVNTIKNDIA
-1761 QNKTNAEVDQTE
+1761 QNKTNAEVDRTE
-1773 ADGNNNIKVILPKV
+1773 TDGNDNIKVILPKV

-1797 SAKAEAQNAL
+1797 GVKAEAQNAL

-1848 NSIDAQNIISKIK
+1848 DSIDAQNIISKIK

-1895 QNAAIVQVEKELIK
+1895 QNIAIAQVEKELIK
-1909 AKQQIAGAVT
+1909 AKQQIASAVT
-1919 NADVAYLLHDGK
+1919 NADVAYLLHDEK
-1931 NEIREIEPVINK
+1931 NEIREIEPVINR
-1943 KATAREQ
+1943 KASAREQ

-1965 VQATVEE
+1965 IQATVEE

-1995 SNAQVDKTATLNL
+1995 SNAQVDKTASLNL

-2030 DLARVTHLV
+2030 DLARVTALV
-2039 QNYRKVSDRNKADAL
+2039 QNYRKVSNRNKADAL

-2087 LGDIEAV
+2087 LSDIEAV

-2127 VKALIDQYVAD
+2127 VKVLIDQYVAD
-2138 GNRMVDE
+2138 GNRMIDE

-2151 IKKDTQLIIDE
+2151 IKQHTQFIVDE

-2169 AEVIKA
+2169 AEATKV
-2175 SPKVGQPAP
+2175 SPKEIQPAP

-2189 IKKEDKQ
+2189 IKKE
-2196 EVRKVVKELPNTGS
+2196 ETHESRKVEKELPNTGS
-2210 EEMDLPLKELA
+2210 EGMDLPLKEFA

-2231 RRSKKEKES
+2231 RRTKNEKES

>member
-34 GAQALTTDHN
+34 GAQALTTDNN
-44 VQGGSNQALPG
+44 VQSDTNQATPV
-55 NSQNTNADTNRD
+55 NSQDTNVANNRGLA
-67 IVNDSQ
+67 NSAQ
-73 NTPNAHATD
+73 NTPNQSATT
-82 NTSTNQ
+82 NQSTNQ
-88 ALTNHQNVDVANQVG
+88 ALVNHNNGSIANQATPTSV
-103 PAPIQ
+103 Q
-108 PSASPAQNNNNSNA
+108 SSTPSAQNNNHTDGNTTATETVSNA
-122 NSTAT
+122 N
-127 EPAANTNNNLA
+127 NKDVV
-138 SNNNTLNV
+138 SNNTTLNV
-146 PNNTDNN
+146 PNKTNENG
-153 DSARHLTLKE
+153 SGGHLTLKE

-179 IAEEASNRPKKRS
+179 IAEQASNRPKKRS
-192 RRAAPTD
+192 RRAAPAD
-199 PNATPADPTATPAD
+199 PNATPADPAAAA
-213 PTAGN
+213 AGN
-218 GSAPVAITAPYT
+218 GGAPVAITAPYT

-235 NANNIGQNAPN
+235 NANNAGQNAPN
-246 EVLSFDDNNI
+246 EVLSFDDNGI

-264 PTVTVVD
+264 PSVTVVD
-271 NLPGYTL
+271 NLPGFTL

-313 LGRIRGND
+313 LGRIKGND
-321 TNDHGD
+321 INDHGD
-327 FNGIEKTLT
+327 FNGIEK
-336 VNPNSE
+336 S
-342 LIFEFNTMT
+342 
-351 TKNYQAQGNVI
+351 
-362 ALGRIRGNDT
+362 
-372 NDHGDF
+372 
-378 NGIEKTLTV
+378 LTV

-406 GMTNLIIKNADNDT
+406 GVTNLIIKNADNDT
-420 VIGEKVVAYG
+420 VIAEKSVAYG

-435 LKVPENVSHLK
+435 FKVPENVSHLK

-520 TDDFVYKIQLPE
+520 TDDFVYKVQLPE

-545 PSGNSGVDI
+545 PSSNSGVDM
-554 NDMNVT
+554 NDFNVT
-560 YDAANRIITIKSTGG
+560 YDAANRVITIKSTGG
-575 GTGNSPARLMPDKI
+575 GSGNSPARLMPDKI

-608 FNDTLTYKTYSQ
+608 FNDTLTYKTYTQ

-693 SQADIDSLANQMQH
+693 SQADIDSLTNQMQH

-719 NRKVDDMEDLVNQ
+719 NKKVDQMEDLVNQ

-788 KPNAKQAIRDKA
+788 KPNAKKAIRDKA
-800 AKQREIINHTPDATQ
+800 TKQREIINATPDATE

-821 LNQLTTDETDAID
+821 LNQLATDETDAID
-834 NVTNATTNADVET
+834 NVTNATTNADVEI
-847 AKNNGINTIGAVAP
+847 AKNNGINTIGAVVP

-916 TTNDDVDTAKG
+916 TTNADVDNAKG

-964 PDATQEERQAAIEKV
+964 PDATQEERQAAIDKV
-979 NAAVAVANTN
+979 NAAVTAANTN

-1013 EPATKVKTDAKNAID
+1013 TPATKVKTDAKNAID
-1028 QSAETQ
+1028 KSAETQ
-1034 HNAIFNNNDATL
+1034 HNTIFNNNDATL

-1105 EKAREAITNINATPG
+1105 DKAREAITNINATPG

-1138 RALNDIGVTS
+1138 RALTDIGVTS

-1174 QTATGVLT
+1174 QTATGVLN

-1208 QVDQDLATA
+1208 QVDQELATA

-1249 KKPAALAQTNQHYS
+1249 KKPAALAQINQHYN
-1263 AKLVEINATPDAT
+1263 AKLAEINATPDAT
-1276 DDEKNAAI
+1276 NDEKNAAI

-1371 FNQINQN
+1371 INQINQN
-1378 QTNDQVDATTN
+1378 QTNDQVDTTTN
-1389 QAINAIDN
+1389 QAVNAIDN

-1425 SLDSTDNEKEVAL
+1425 SLDSTDNEKEVAS

-1475 QPETKIKPAAREKIN
+1475 QPETKVKPAAREKIN

-1497 AQINQDKEATA
+1497 AKINQDKEATA
-1508 EERQAALDKINDLVA
+1508 EERQVALDKINEFVNQ
-1523 KAMTNI
+1523 AMTDI
-1529 TNDRTNQQVNDSTN
+1529 TNNRTNQQVDDTTS
-1543 QALDDIALVTPDH
+1543 QALDSIALVAPEH

-1569 YEAKKHEI
+1569 YEAKKQEI

-1592 NQLANNEKRALQNI
+1592 NQLANNEKLALQNI
-1606 NQAIANN
+1606 NQAVTNN
-1613 DVKRVESNGIA
+1613 DVKRVETNGIA
-1624 TLKGVEP
+1624 TLKGVQP
-1631 HIVVKPE
+1631 HIVIKPE
-1638 AQEAIKASAD
+1638 AQQAIKASAE

-1661 TDELDEA
+1661 VDELDEA
-1668 NQQINDTLKQG
+1668 NQLISDTLKQA
-1679 QQDIDNTTQDA
+1679 QQEIENTNQDA
-1690 AVNDVR
+1690 AVTDVR

-1709 VRRKRAALDN
+1709 VRRKRAALDS
-1719 IDESNNN
+1719 IEENNKN

-1740 ERNVAI
+1740 ERDVAI
-1746 AALNKIVNAIKNDIA
+1746 DTLNKIVNTIKNDIA
-1761 QNKTNAEVDQTE
+1761 QNKTNAEVDRTE
-1773 ADGNNNIKVILPKV
+1773 TDGNDNIKVILPKV

-1797 SAKAEAQNAL
+1797 GVKAEAQNAL

-1848 NSIDAQNIISKIK
+1848 DSIDAQNIISKIK

-1895 QNAAIVQVEKELIK
+1895 QNIAIAQVEKELIK
-1909 AKQQIAGAVT
+1909 AKQQIASAVT
-1919 NADVAYLLHDGK
+1919 NADVAYLLHDEK
-1931 NEIREIEPVINK
+1931 NEIREIEPVINR
-1943 KATAREQ
+1943 KASAREQ

-1965 VQATVEE
+1965 IQATVEE

-1995 SNAQVDKTATLNL
+1995 SNAQVDKTASLNL

-2030 DLARVTHLV
+2030 DLARVTALV
-2039 QNYRKVSDRNKADAL
+2039 QNYRKVSNRNKADAL

-2087 LGDIEAV
+2087 LSDIEAV

-2127 VKALIDQYVAD
+2127 VKVLIDQYVAD
-2138 GNRMVDE
+2138 GNRMIDE

-2151 IKKDTQLIIDE
+2151 IKQHTQFIVDE

-2169 AEVIKA
+2169 AEATKV
-2175 SPKVGQPAP
+2175 SPKEIQPAP

-2189 IKKEDKQ
+2189 IKKE
-2196 EVRKVVKELPNTGS
+2196 ETHESRKVEKELPNTGS
-2210 EEMDLPLKELA
+2210 EGMDLPLKEFA

-2231 RRSKKEKES
+2231 RRTKNEKES

>member
-34 GAQALTTDHN
+34 GAQALTTDNN
-44 VQGGSNQALPG
+44 VQSDTNQATPV
-55 NSQNTNADTNRD
+55 NSQDKDVANNRGLANSAQNIPNQSATTNQA
-67 IVNDSQ
+67 
-73 NTPNAHATD
+73 
-82 NTSTNQ
+82 TNQ
-88 ALTNHQNVDVANQVG
+88 ALVNHNNGSIVNQATPTSV
-103 PAPIQ
+103 Q
-108 PSASPAQNNNNSNA
+108 SSTPSAQNNNHTDGNTTATETVSNA
-122 NSTAT
+122 N
-127 EPAANTNNNLA
+127 NNDA
-138 SNNNTLNV
+138 VSNNTTLNV
-146 PNNTDNN
+146 PNKTNENG
-153 DSARHLTLKE
+153 SGGHLTLKE

-179 IAEEASNRPKKRS
+179 IAEPASNRPKKRS
-192 RRAAPTD
+192 RRAAPAD
-199 PNATPADPTATPAD
+199 PNATPADPAAAA
-213 PTAGN
+213 AGN
-218 GSAPVAITAPYT
+218 GGAPVAITAPYT

-235 NANNIGQNAPN
+235 NANNAGQNAPN
-246 EVLSFDDNNI
+246 EVLSFDDNGI

-264 PTVTVVD
+264 PSVTVVD
-271 NLPGYTL
+271 NLPGFTL

-292 RTSMFDSGDAK
+292 RTSMFDSADAK

-313 LGRIRGND
+313 LGRI
-321 TNDHGD
+321 
-327 FNGIEKTLT
+327 K
-336 VNPNSE
+336 
-342 LIFEFNTMT
+342 
-351 TKNYQAQGNVI
+351 
-362 ALGRIRGNDT
+362 GNDT

-406 GMTNLIIKNADNDT
+406 GVTNLIIKNADNDT
-420 VIGEKVVAYG
+420 VIAEKSVAYG

-435 LKVPENVSHLK
+435 FKVPENVSHLK

-520 TDDFVYKIQLPE
+520 TDDFVYQVQLPE

-545 PSGNSGVDI
+545 PSSNSGVDM
-554 NDMNVT
+554 NDFNVT
-560 YDAANRIITIKSTGG
+560 YDAANRVITIKSTGG
-575 GTGNSPARLMPDKI
+575 GSGNSPARLMPDKI

-608 FNDTLTYKTYSQ
+608 FNDTLTYKTYTQ

-625 PAESHTVSTNPYTI
+625 AAESHTVSTNPYTI

-671 LKRRAQTILDE
+671 LKKRAQTILAE

-693 SQADIDSLANQMQH
+693 SQADIDTLTNQMQH

-719 NRKVDDMEDLVNQ
+719 NQKADQMEDLVNQ

-752 NEIIGNI
+752 GNIIGDI

-788 KPNAKQAIRDKA
+788 KPNAKKAIRDKA
-800 AKQREIINHTPDATQ
+800 TKQREIINATPDATE

-821 LNQLTTDETDAID
+821 LNQLATDETDAID

-847 AKNNGINTIGAVAP
+847 AKNNGINTIEAVVP
-861 QVTHKQA
+861 QVTHKKA

-901 LTQATNH
+901 LTQATNY

-916 TTNDDVDTAKG
+916 TTNADVDNAKG

-964 PDATQEERQAAIEKV
+964 PDATQEERQAAIDKV
-979 NAAVAVANTN
+979 NAAVTAANTN
-989 ILNAN
+989 ILNTN
-994 TNADVEQVKTNAIQ
+994 TNADVEQVKTNEIQ

-1013 EPATKVKTDAKNAID
+1013 TPATKVKTDAKNAID
-1028 QSAETQ
+1028 KSAEKQ
-1034 HNAIFNNNDATL
+1034 HNTIFNNNDATL

-1092 ATQVKTDARNAVN
+1092 ATQVKTDARNVVN
-1105 EKAREAITNINATPG
+1105 DKAREAITNINATPG

-1138 RALNDIGVTS
+1138 RALTDIGVTS

-1157 DDAVNQIG
+1157 DNAVNQIG

-1174 QTATGVLT
+1174 QTATGVLN

-1208 QVDQDLATA
+1208 QVDQELATA

-1249 KKPAALAQTNQHYS
+1249 KKPAALAQINQHYN
-1263 AKLVEINATPDAT
+1263 AKLAEINATPDAT
-1276 DDEKNAAI
+1276 NDEKNAAI

-1371 FNQINQN
+1371 INQINQN
-1378 QTNDQVDATTN
+1378 QTNDQVDTTTN
-1389 QAINAIDN
+1389 QAVNAIDN

-1425 SLDSTDNEKEVAL
+1425 SLDSTDNEKEVAS

-1475 QPETKIKPAAREKIN
+1475 QPETKVKPAAREKIN
-1490 QKANELR
+1490 QKANELH
-1497 AQINQDKEATA
+1497 AKINQDKEATA
-1508 EERQAALDKINDLVA
+1508 EERQVALDKINEFVNQ
-1523 KAMTNI
+1523 AMTDI
-1529 TNDRTNQQVNDSTN
+1529 TNNRTNQQVDDTTS
-1543 QALDDIALVTPDH
+1543 QALDSIALVAPEH

-1569 YEAKKHEI
+1569 YETKKQEI

-1592 NQLANNEKRALQNI
+1592 NQLANNEKLALQNI
-1606 NQAIANN
+1606 NQAVTNN
-1613 DVKRVESNGIA
+1613 DVKRVETNGIA
-1624 TLKGVEP
+1624 TLKGVQP
-1631 HIVVKPE
+1631 HIVIKPE
-1638 AQEAIKASAD
+1638 AQQAIKASAE

-1661 TDELDEA
+1661 VDELDEA
-1668 NQQINDTLKQG
+1668 NQLISDTLKQA
-1679 QQDIDNTTQDA
+1679 QQEIENTNQDA
-1690 AVNDVR
+1690 AVTDVR

-1709 VRRKRAALDN
+1709 VRRKRAALDS
-1719 IDESNNN
+1719 IEENNKN

-1740 ERNVAI
+1740 ERDVAI
-1746 AALNKIVNAIKNDIA
+1746 DTLNKIVNTIKNDIA
-1761 QNKTNAEVDQTE
+1761 QNKTNAEVDRTE
-1773 ADGNNNIKVILPKV
+1773 TDGNDNIKVILPKV

-1797 SAKAEAQNAL
+1797 GVKAEAQNAL

-1848 NSIDAQNIISKIK
+1848 DSINAQNIISKIK
-1861 PATTVKATALQ
+1861 PATTVKTTALQ

-1895 QNAAIVQVEKELIK
+1895 QNIAIAQVEKELIK
-1909 AKQQIAGAVT
+1909 AKQQIASAVT
-1919 NADVAYLLHDGK
+1919 NADVAYLLHNEK
-1931 NEIREIEPVINK
+1931 NEIREIEPVINR
-1943 KATAREQ
+1943 KASAREQ

-1965 VQATVEE
+1965 IQATVEE

-1995 SNAQVDKTATLNL
+1995 SNAQVDKTASLNL

-2030 DLARVTHLV
+2030 DLARVTALV

-2087 LGDIEAV
+2087 LSDIEAV

-2127 VKALIDQYVAD
+2127 VKVLIDQYVAD
-2138 GNRMVDE
+2138 GNRMIDE

-2151 IKKDTQLIIDE
+2151 IKQHTQFIVDE

-2169 AEVIKA
+2169 AEPTKV
-2175 SPKVGQPAP
+2175 SPKVIQPAP

-2189 IKKEDKQ
+2189 IKKE
-2196 EVRKVVKELPNTGS
+2196 ETHESRKVEKELPNTGS
-2210 EEMDLPLKELA
+2210 EGMDLPLKEFA

-2231 RRSKKEKES
+2231 RRTKNEKES

>member
-34 GAQALTTDHN
+34 GAQALTTDNN
-44 VQGGSNQALPG
+44 VQSDTNQATPV
-55 NSQNTNADTNRD
+55 NSQDTNVANNRGLA
-67 IVNDSQ
+67 NSAQ
-73 NTPNAHATD
+73 NTPNQSATT
-82 NTSTNQ
+82 NQSTNQ
-88 ALTNHQNVDVANQVG
+88 ALVNHNNGSIANQATPTSV
-103 PAPIQ
+103 Q
-108 PSASPAQNNNNSNA
+108 SSTPSVQNNNHTDGNTTATETVSNA
-122 NSTAT
+122 N
-127 EPAANTNNNLA
+127 NNDVV
-138 SNNNTLNV
+138 SNNTTLNV
-146 PNNTDNN
+146 PNKTNENG
-153 DSARHLTLKE
+153 SGGHLTLKE

-179 IAEEASNRPKKRS
+179 IAEQASNRPKKRS
-192 RRAAPTD
+192 RRAAPAD
-199 PNATPADPTATPAD
+199 PNATPADPAVAAANGTVPAGNTAT
-213 PTAGN
+213 
-218 GSAPVAITAPYT
+218 YT

-235 NANNIGQNAPN
+235 NANNAGQNAPN
-246 EVLSFDDNNI
+246 EVLSFDDNGI

-264 PTVTVVD
+264 PTVNVVN
-271 NLPGYTL
+271 NLPGFTL

-292 RTSMFDSGDAK
+292 RTSMFDSGDNK

-313 LGRIRGND
+313 LGRIHGTD

-351 TKNYQAQGNVI
+351 TKNGQGATNV
-362 ALGRIRGNDT
+362 
-372 NDHGDF
+372 
-378 NGIEKTLTV
+378 
-387 NPNSEL
+387 
-393 IFEFNTMTTKNYQ
+393 
-406 GMTNLIIKNADNDT
+406 IIKNADTNDT
-420 VIGEKVVAYG
+420 IAEKTVEGG
-430 PIWRL
+430 PTLRL
-435 LKVPENVSHLK
+435 FKVPDNVRNLK

-452 NDAITDARGIYQLR
+452 NDAITDARGIYQLK
-466 DGYKYYDFVDSIG
+466 DGYKYYSFVDSIG

-520 TDDFVYKIQLPE
+520 TDDFVYKVQLPE

-545 PSGNSGVDI
+545 PSSNSGVDM
-554 NDMNVT
+554 NDFNVT
-560 YDAANRIITIKSTGG
+560 YDAANRVITIKSTGG
-575 GTGNSPARLMPDKI
+575 GSGNSPARLMPDKI

-608 FNDTLTYKTYSQ
+608 FNDTLTYKTYTQ

-665 LDIFND
+665 LDIFNS

-693 SQADIDSLANQMQH
+693 SQADIDALANQMQH

-719 NRKVDDMEDLVNQ
+719 NQKVNQMEDLVNQ
-732 NDELTDEEKQA
+732 NDELTDEEKQD
-743 AIQVIEEHK
+743 AIQVIEQHK
-752 NEIIGNI
+752 DEIIGNI

-788 KPNAKQAIRDKA
+788 KPNAKKAIRDKA
-800 AKQREIINHTPDATQ
+800 TKQRGIINATPDATE

-821 LNQLTTDETDAID
+821 INQLATDETDAID

-847 AKNNGINTIGAVAP
+847 AKNNGINTIGAVVP
-861 QVTHKQA
+861 QVTHKKA

-881 QQINSNREATQ
+881 QQINNNREATQ
-892 EEKNAALNE
+892 EEKDAALNE

-916 TTNDDVDTAKG
+916 TTNADVDNAKG

-964 PDATQEERQAAIEKV
+964 PDATQEERQAAIDKV
-979 NAAVAVANTN
+979 NAAVTAANTN

-994 TNADVEQVKTNAIQ
+994 TNANVEQVKTNAIQ

-1013 EPATKVKTDAKNAID
+1013 TLATKVKTDAKNAID
-1028 QSAETQ
+1028 KSAETQ
-1034 HNAIFNNNDATL
+1034 HNTIFNNNDATL

-1092 ATQVKTDARNAVN
+1092 ATQVKTDARNVVN
-1105 EKAREAITNINATPG
+1105 DKAREAITNINATPG

-1138 RALNDIGVTS
+1138 RALTDIGVTS

-1174 QTATGVLT
+1174 QTATGVLN

-1208 QVDQDLATA
+1208 QVDQELATA

-1249 KKPAALAQTNQHYS
+1249 KKPAALAQINQHYN
-1263 AKLVEINATPDAT
+1263 AKLAEINATPDAT
-1276 DDEKNAAI
+1276 NDEKNAAI

-1360 VNQINQLKDQA
+1360 VNQINQFKDQA

-1389 QAINAIDN
+1389 QAVNAIDN

-1425 SLDSTDNEKEVAL
+1425 SLDSTDNEKEVAS

-1475 QPETKIKPAAREKIN
+1475 QPETKVKPAAREKIN

-1497 AQINQDKEATA
+1497 AKINQDKEATA
-1508 EERQAALDKINDLVA
+1508 EERQVALDKINEFVNQ
-1523 KAMTNI
+1523 AMTDI
-1529 TNDRTNQQVNDSTN
+1529 TNNRTNQQVDDTTS
-1543 QALDDIALVTPDH
+1543 QALDSIALVTPEH
-1556 IVRAAAR
+1556 IVRAGAR

-1569 YEAKKHEI
+1569 YEAKKQEI

-1592 NQLANNEKRALQNI
+1592 NQLANNEKLALQNI
-1606 NQAIANN
+1606 NQAVTNN
-1613 DVKRVESNGIA
+1613 DVKRVETNGIA
-1624 TLKGVEP
+1624 TLKGVQP
-1631 HIVVKPE
+1631 HIVIKPE
-1638 AQEAIKASAD
+1638 AQQAIKASAE

-1661 TDELDEA
+1661 VDELDEA
-1668 NQQINDTLKQG
+1668 NQLISDTLKQA
-1679 QQDIDNTTQDA
+1679 QQEIENTNQDA
-1690 AVNDVR
+1690 AVTDVR

-1709 VRRKRAALDN
+1709 VRRKRAALDS
-1719 IDESNNN
+1719 IEENNKN
-1726 QLDAIRNTLDTTQD
+1726 QLDAIRDTLDTTQD
-1740 ERNVAI
+1740 ERDVAI
-1746 AALNKIVNAIKNDIA
+1746 DTLNKIVNTIKNDIA
-1761 QNKTNAEVDQTE
+1761 QNKTNAEVDRTE
-1773 ADGNNNIKVILPKV
+1773 TDGNDNIKVILPKV
-1787 QVKPAARQSV
+1787 QVKPSARQSV
-1797 SAKAEAQNAL
+1797 GVKAEAQNAL

-1848 NSIDAQNIISKIK
+1848 DSINAQNIISKIK

-1895 QNAAIVQVEKELIK
+1895 QNAAIAQVEKELIK
-1909 AKQQIAGAVT
+1909 AKQQIASAVT
-1919 NADVAYLLHDGK
+1919 NADVAYLLHDEK
-1931 NEIREIEPVINK
+1931 NEIREIEPVINR
-1943 KATAREQ
+1943 KASAREQ

-1965 VQATVEE
+1965 IQATVEE

-1995 SNAQVDKTATLNL
+1995 SNAQVDKTASLNI

-2030 DLARVTHLV
+2030 DLARVTALV

-2087 LGDIEAV
+2087 LSDIEAV

-2127 VKALIDQYVAD
+2127 VKVLIDQYVAD
-2138 GNRMVDE
+2138 GNRMIDE

-2151 IKKDTQLIIDE
+2151 IKQHTQFIVGE

-2169 AEVIKA
+2169 AEATKV
-2175 SPKVGQPAP
+2175 SPKVIQSAP

-2189 IKKEDKQ
+2189 IKKE
-2196 EVRKVVKELPNTGS
+2196 EIHESRKVEKELPNTGS
-2210 EEMDLPLKELA
+2210 EGMDLPLKEFA

-2231 RRSKKEKES
+2231 RRTKNEKES

>member
-34 GAQALTTDHN
+34 GAQALTTDNN
-44 VQGGSNQALPG
+44 VQSDTNQATPV
-55 NSQNTNADTNRD
+55 NSQDKDVANNRGLA
-67 IVNDSQ
+67 NSAQ
-73 NTPNAHATD
+73 NTPNQSATT
-82 NTSTNQ
+82 NQATNQ
-88 ALTNHQNVDVANQVG
+88 ALVNHNNGSIVNQATPTSV
-103 PAPIQ
+103 Q
-108 PSASPAQNNNNSNA
+108 SSTPSAQNNNHTDGNTTATETVSNA
-122 NSTAT
+122 N
-127 EPAANTNNNLA
+127 NNDVA
-138 SNNNTLNV
+138 SNNTTLNV
-146 PNNTDNN
+146 PNKTNENG
-153 DSARHLTLKE
+153 SGGHLTLKE

-179 IAEEASNRPKKRS
+179 IAEPASNRPKKRS
-192 RRAAPTD
+192 RRAAPAD
-199 PNATPADPTATPAD
+199 PNATPADPGAAA
-213 PTAGN
+213 AGN
-218 GSAPVAITAPYT
+218 GGATVAITAPYT

-235 NANNIGQNAPN
+235 NANNAGQNAPN
-246 EVLSFDDNNI
+246 EVLSFDDNSI

-264 PTVTVVD
+264 PSVTVVD
-271 NLPGYTL
+271 NLPGFTL
-278 INGGKVGVFSHAMV
+278 INGGKVGVLSHAMV
-292 RTSMFDSGDAK
+292 RTSMFEAGS
-303 NYQAQGNVIA
+303 NRTYQAQGNVLA
-313 LGRIRGND
+313 LGRISGTDASN
-321 TNDHGD
+321 HGD
-327 FNGIEKTLT
+327 FNGIEKSLT

-342 LIFEFNTMT
+342 LIFEFNTMP
-351 TKNYQAQGNVI
+351 TKNGQGATNV
-362 ALGRIRGNDT
+362 
-372 NDHGDF
+372 
-378 NGIEKTLTV
+378 
-387 NPNSEL
+387 
-393 IFEFNTMTTKNYQ
+393 
-406 GMTNLIIKNADNDT
+406 IIKNADTNDT
-420 VIGEKVVAYG
+420 IAEKTVEGG
-430 PIWRL
+430 PTLRL
-435 LKVPENVSHLK
+435 FKVPDNVRNLK

-452 NDAITDARGIYQLR
+452 NDAITDARGIYQLK
-466 DGYKYYDFVDSIG
+466 DGYKYYSFVDSIG

-513 NFGASFN
+513 NSGASLD
-520 TDDFVYKIQLPE
+520 TDEFVYKIQLPE

-545 PSGNSGVDI
+545 PSNNSGVDV

-560 YDAANRIITIKSTGG
+560 YDAANRVITIKSTGG
-575 GTGNSPARLMPDKI
+575 GTTNSPARLMPDKI

-608 FNDTLTYKTYSQ
+608 FNDTLTYKTYTQ

-625 PAESHTVSTNPYTI
+625 AAESHTVSTNPYTI

-671 LKRRAQTILDE
+671 LKKRAQTILAE

-693 SQADIDSLANQMQH
+693 SQADIDTLTNQMQH

-719 NRKVDDMEDLVNQ
+719 NQKADQMEDLVNQ

-752 NEIIGNI
+752 GNIIGDI

-788 KPNAKQAIRDKA
+788 KPNAKKAIRDKA
-800 AKQREIINHTPDATQ
+800 TKQMEIINATPDATE

-821 LNQLTTDETDAID
+821 INQLATDETDAID

-847 AKNNGINTIGAVAP
+847 AKNNGINTIGSVVP

-916 TTNDDVDTAKG
+916 TTNADVDNAKG

-964 PDATQEERQAAIEKV
+964 PDATQEERQAAIDKV
-979 NAAVAVANTN
+979 NAAVTAANTN

-994 TNADVEQVKTNAIQ
+994 TNAEVEQVKTNAIQ

-1013 EPATKVKTDAKNAID
+1013 TPATKVKTDAKNAID
-1028 QSAETQ
+1028 KSAETQ
-1034 HNAIFNNNDATL
+1034 HNTIFNNNDATL

-1092 ATQVKTDARNAVN
+1092 ATQVKTDARNVVN
-1105 EKAREAITNINATPG
+1105 DKAREAITNINATPG

-1138 RALNDIGVTS
+1138 RALTDIGVTS

-1174 QTATGVLT
+1174 QTATGVLNH
-1182 DLATAKKQEINQNT
+1182 LATAKKQEINQNT

-1208 QVDQDLATA
+1208 QVDQELATA

-1249 KKPAALAQTNQHYS
+1249 KKPAALAQINQHYN
-1263 AKLVEINATPDAT
+1263 AKLAEINATPDAT
-1276 DDEKNAAI
+1276 NDEKNAAI

-1378 QTNDQVDATTN
+1378 QTNDQVDTTTN
-1389 QAINAIDN
+1389 QALNAIDN

-1425 SLDSTDNEKEVAL
+1425 SLDSTDNEKEVAS

-1475 QPETKIKPAAREKIN
+1475 QPETKVKPAAREKIN

-1497 AQINQDKEATA
+1497 AKINQDKEATA
-1508 EERQAALDKINDLVA
+1508 EERQVALDKINEFVNQ
-1523 KAMTNI
+1523 AMTDI
-1529 TNDRTNQQVNDSTN
+1529 TNNRTNQQVDDTTS
-1543 QALDDIALVTPDH
+1543 QALDSIALVAPEH

-1569 YEAKKHEI
+1569 YEAKKQEI

-1592 NQLANNEKRALQNI
+1592 NQLANNKKLALQNI
-1606 NQAIANN
+1606 NQAVTNN
-1613 DVKRVESNGIA
+1613 DVKRVETNGIA
-1624 TLKGVEP
+1624 TLKGVQP
-1631 HIVVKPE
+1631 HIVIKPE
-1638 AQEAIKASAD
+1638 AQQAIKASAE

-1661 TDELDEA
+1661 VDELDEA
-1668 NQQINDTLKQG
+1668 NQLISDTLKQA
-1679 QQDIDNTTQDA
+1679 QQEIENTNQDA
-1690 AVNDVR
+1690 AVTDVR

-1709 VRRKRAALDN
+1709 VRRKRAALDS
-1719 IDESNNN
+1719 IEENNKN

-1740 ERNVAI
+1740 ERDVAI
-1746 AALNKIVNAIKNDIA
+1746 DTLNKIVNTIKNDIA
-1761 QNKTNAEVDQTE
+1761 QNKTNAEVDRTE
-1773 ADGNNNIKVILPKV
+1773 TDGNDNIKVILPKV

-1797 SAKAEAQNAL
+1797 GVKAEAQNAL

-1848 NSIDAQNIISKIK
+1848 DSIDAQNIISKIK

-1895 QNAAIVQVEKELIK
+1895 QNIAIAQVEKELIK
-1909 AKQQIAGAVT
+1909 AKQQIASAVT
-1919 NADVAYLLHDGK
+1919 NADVAYLLHDEK
-1931 NEIREIEPVINK
+1931 NEIREIEPVISR
-1943 KATAREQ
+1943 KASAREQ

-1965 VQATVEE
+1965 IQATVEE

-1995 SNAQVDKTATLNL
+1995 SNAQVDKTASLNL

-2030 DLARVTHLV
+2030 DLARVTALV

-2087 LGDIEAV
+2087 LSDIEAV

-2127 VKALIDQYVAD
+2127 VKVLIDQYVAD
-2138 GNRMVDE
+2138 GNRMIDE

-2151 IKKDTQLIIDE
+2151 IKQHTQFIVDE

-2169 AEVIKA
+2169 AEAMKV
-2175 SPKVGQPAP
+2175 SPKVIQPAP

-2189 IKKEDKQ
+2189 IKKE
-2196 EVRKVVKELPNTGS
+2196 ETHESRKVEKELPNTGS
-2210 EEMDLPLKELA
+2210 EEMDLPLKEFA

-2231 RRSKKEKES
+2231 RRTKNEKES

>member
-55 NSQNTNADTNRD
+55 NSPNTNADTNRD
-67 IVNDSQ
+67 IVNGSQ

-88 ALTNHQNVDVANQVG
+88 ALTNHQNVGVANQVA

-108 PSASPAQNNNNSNA
+108 PSTSSASNNNHSDA

-192 RRAAPTD
+192 RRAAPAD
-199 PNATPADPTATPAD
+199 PNATPAD

-218 GSAPVAITAPYT
+218 GSAPVAITAPFT

-246 EVLSFDDNNI
+246 EVLTFDDNNI

-313 LGRIRGND
+313 LGRIKGND
-321 TNDHGD
+321 TNDHG
-327 FNGIEKTLT
+327 G
-336 VNPNSE
+336 
-342 LIFEFNTMT
+342 
-351 TKNYQAQGNVI
+351 
-362 ALGRIRGNDT
+362 
-372 NDHGDF
+372 F

-608 FNDTLTYKTYSQ
+608 FNDILTYKTYTQ

-665 LDIFND
+665 LDIFNE

-693 SQADIDSLANQMQH
+693 SQADIDSLVNQMQH

-800 AKQREIINHTPDATQ
+800 AKQREIINNTPDATQ

-979 NAAVAVANTN
+979 NAAVAAANTN

-1105 EKAREAITNINATPG
+1105 DKAREAITNINATPG

-1196 NATTEEKQVALN
+1196 NATDEEKQVALN

-1249 KKPAALAQTNQHYS
+1249 KKPTALAQINQHYN
-1263 AKLVEINATPDAT
+1263 AKLAEINATPDAT

-1397 VEAEVVIKPKAIA
+1397 VEAKVVIKPKAIA

-1438 QALAKEKEKALA
+1438 LALAKEKEKALA

-1475 QPETKIKPAAREKIN
+1475 QPETKVKPAAREKIN

-1556 IVRAAAR
+1556 IVRATAR

-1606 NQAIANN
+1606 DQAIANN

-1909 AKQQIAGAVT
+1909 AKQQIASAVT

-1950 LTTLFNDKKQAIEAN
+1950 LTTLFNDKKLAIEAN

-1995 SNAQVDKTATLNL
+1995 SNAQVDKTASLNL

-2087 LGDIEAV
+2087 LGDIETV

-2138 GNRMVDE
+2138 GIRMIDE

-2151 IKKDTQLIIDE
+2151 IKQHTQFIVDE

-2169 AEVIKA
+2169 AEATKVL
-2175 SPKVGQPAP
+2175 PKVGQPAP
-2184 KVCTP
+2184 KLCTS
-2189 IKKEDKQ
+2189 IKKVDKQ

-2231 RRSKKEKES
+2231 RRNKNEKES

>member
-34 GAQALTTDHN
+34 GAQALTTDNN
-44 VQGGSNQALPG
+44 VQSDTNQATPV
-55 NSQNTNADTNRD
+55 NSQDTNVANNRGLA
-67 IVNDSQ
+67 NSAQ
-73 NTPNAHATD
+73 NTPNQSATT
-82 NTSTNQ
+82 NQSTNQ
-88 ALTNHQNVDVANQVG
+88 ALVNHNNGSIANQATPTSV
-103 PAPIQ
+103 Q
-108 PSASPAQNNNNSNA
+108 SSTPSAQNNNHTDGNTTATETVSNA
-122 NSTAT
+122 N
-127 EPAANTNNNLA
+127 NKDVV
-138 SNNNTLNV
+138 SNNTTLNV
-146 PNNTDNN
+146 PNKTNENG
-153 DSARHLTLKE
+153 SGGHLTLKE

-179 IAEEASNRPKKRS
+179 IAEQASNRPKKRS
-192 RRAAPTD
+192 RRAAPAD
-199 PNATPADPTATPAD
+199 PNATPADPAAAA
-213 PTAGN
+213 AGN
-218 GSAPVAITAPYT
+218 GGAPVAITAPYT

-235 NANNIGQNAPN
+235 NANNAGQNAPN
-246 EVLSFDDNNI
+246 EVLSFDDNGI

-264 PTVTVVD
+264 PSVTVVD
-271 NLPGYTL
+271 NLPGFTL

-313 LGRIRGND
+313 LGRIKGND

-327 FNGIEKTLT
+327 FNGIEK
-336 VNPNSE
+336 S
-342 LIFEFNTMT
+342 
-351 TKNYQAQGNVI
+351 
-362 ALGRIRGNDT
+362 
-372 NDHGDF
+372 
-378 NGIEKTLTV
+378 LTV

-406 GMTNLIIKNADNDT
+406 GVTNLIIKNADNDT
-420 VIGEKVVAYG
+420 VIAEKSVAYG

-435 LKVPENVSHLK
+435 FKVPENVSHLK

-520 TDDFVYKIQLPE
+520 TDDFVYKVQLPE

-545 PSGNSGVDI
+545 PSSNSGVDM
-554 NDMNVT
+554 NDFNVT
-560 YDAANRIITIKSTGG
+560 YDAANRVITIKSTGG
-575 GTGNSPARLMPDKI
+575 GSGNSPARLMPDKI

-608 FNDTLTYKTYSQ
+608 FNDTLTYKTYTQ

-671 LKRRAQTILDE
+671 LKRRAQMILDE

-693 SQADIDSLANQMQH
+693 SQADIDSLTNQMQH

-719 NRKVDDMEDLVNQ
+719 NKKVDQMEDLVNQ

-788 KPNAKQAIRDKA
+788 KPNAKKAIRDKA
-800 AKQREIINHTPDATQ
+800 TKQREIINATPDATE

-821 LNQLTTDETDAID
+821 LNQLATDETDAID
-834 NVTNATTNADVET
+834 NVTNATTNADVEI
-847 AKNNGINTIGAVAP
+847 AKNNGINTIGAVVP

-916 TTNDDVDTAKG
+916 TTNADVDNAKG

-964 PDATQEERQAAIEKV
+964 PDATQEERQAAIDKV
-979 NAAVAVANTN
+979 NAAVTAANTN

-1013 EPATKVKTDAKNAID
+1013 TPATKVKTDAKNAID
-1028 QSAETQ
+1028 KSAETQ
-1034 HNAIFNNNDATL
+1034 HNTIFNNNDATL

-1105 EKAREAITNINATPG
+1105 DKAREAITNINATPG

-1138 RALNDIGVTS
+1138 RALTDIGVTS

-1174 QTATGVLT
+1174 QTATGVLN

-1208 QVDQDLATA
+1208 QVDQELATA

-1249 KKPAALAQTNQHYS
+1249 KKPAALAQINQHYN
-1263 AKLVEINATPDAT
+1263 AKLAEINATPDAT
-1276 DDEKNAAI
+1276 NDEKNAAI

-1371 FNQINQN
+1371 INQINQN
-1378 QTNDQVDATTN
+1378 QTNDQVDTTTN
-1389 QAINAIDN
+1389 QAVNAIDN
-1397 VEAEVVIKPKAIA
+1397 VEAEVVIKPTAIA

-1425 SLDSTDNEKEVAL
+1425 SLDSTDNEKEVAS

-1475 QPETKIKPAAREKIN
+1475 QPETKVKPAAREKIN

-1497 AQINQDKEATA
+1497 AKINQDKEATA
-1508 EERQAALDKINDLVA
+1508 EERQVALDKINEFVNQ
-1523 KAMTNI
+1523 AMTDI
-1529 TNDRTNQQVNDSTN
+1529 TNNRTNQQVDDTTS
-1543 QALDDIALVTPDH
+1543 QALDSIALVAPEH

-1569 YEAKKHEI
+1569 YEAKKQEI

-1592 NQLANNEKRALQNI
+1592 NQLANNEKLALQNI
-1606 NQAIANN
+1606 NQAVTNN
-1613 DVKRVESNGIA
+1613 DVKRVETNGIA
-1624 TLKGVEP
+1624 TLKGVQP
-1631 HIVVKPE
+1631 HIVIKPE
-1638 AQEAIKASAD
+1638 AQQAIKATAE

-1661 TDELDEA
+1661 VDELDEA
-1668 NQQINDTLKQG
+1668 NQLISDTLKQA
-1679 QQDIDNTTQDA
+1679 QQEIENTNQDA
-1690 AVNDVR
+1690 AVTDVR

-1709 VRRKRAALDN
+1709 VRRKRAALDS
-1719 IDESNNN
+1719 IEENNKN

-1740 ERNVAI
+1740 ERDVAI
-1746 AALNKIVNAIKNDIA
+1746 DTLNKIVNTIKNDIA
-1761 QNKTNAEVDQTE
+1761 QNKTNAEVDRTE
-1773 ADGNNNIKVILPKV
+1773 TDGNDNIKVILPKV

-1797 SAKAEAQNAL
+1797 GVKAEAQNAL

-1848 NSIDAQNIISKIK
+1848 DSIDAQNIISKIK

-1895 QNAAIVQVEKELIK
+1895 QNIAIAQVEKELIK
-1909 AKQQIAGAVT
+1909 AKQQIASAVT
-1919 NADVAYLLHDGK
+1919 NADVAYLLHDEK
-1931 NEIREIEPVINK
+1931 NEIREIEPVINR
-1943 KATAREQ
+1943 KASAREQ

-1965 VQATVEE
+1965 IQATVEE

-1995 SNAQVDKTATLNL
+1995 SNAQVDKTASLNL

-2030 DLARVTHLV
+2030 DLARVTALV
-2039 QNYRKVSDRNKADAL
+2039 QNYRKVSNRNKADAL

-2087 LGDIEAV
+2087 LSDIEAV

-2127 VKALIDQYVAD
+2127 VKVLIDQYVAD
-2138 GNRMVDE
+2138 GNRMIDE

-2151 IKKDTQLIIDE
+2151 IKQHTQFIVDE

-2169 AEVIKA
+2169 AEATKV
-2175 SPKVGQPAP
+2175 SPKEIQPAP

-2189 IKKEDKQ
+2189 IKKE
-2196 EVRKVVKELPNTGS
+2196 ETHESRKVEKELPNTGS
-2210 EEMDLPLKELA
+2210 EGMDLPLKEFA

-2231 RRSKKEKES
+2231 RRTKNEKES

>member
-34 GAQALTTDHN
+34 GAQALTTDNN
-44 VQGGSNQALPG
+44 VQSDTNQATPV
-55 NSQNTNADTNRD
+55 NSQDTNVANNRGLA
-67 IVNDSQ
+67 NSAQ
-73 NTPNAHATD
+73 NTPNQSATT
-82 NTSTNQ
+82 NQSTNQ
-88 ALTNHQNVDVANQVG
+88 ALVNHNNGSIANQATPTSV
-103 PAPIQ
+103 Q
-108 PSASPAQNNNNSNA
+108 SSTPSAQNNNHTDGNTTATETVSNA
-122 NSTAT
+122 N
-127 EPAANTNNNLA
+127 NKDVV
-138 SNNNTLNV
+138 SNNTTLNV
-146 PNNTDNN
+146 PNKTNENG
-153 DSARHLTLKE
+153 SGGHLTLKE

-179 IAEEASNRPKKRS
+179 IAEQASNRPKKRS
-192 RRAAPTD
+192 RRAAPAD
-199 PNATPADPTATPAD
+199 PNATPADPAAAA
-213 PTAGN
+213 AGN
-218 GSAPVAITAPYT
+218 GGAPVAITAPYT

-235 NANNIGQNAPN
+235 NANNAGQNAPN
-246 EVLSFDDNNI
+246 EVLSFDDNGI

-264 PTVTVVD
+264 PSVTVVD
-271 NLPGYTL
+271 NLPGFTL

-313 LGRIRGND
+313 LGRIKGND

-327 FNGIEKTLT
+327 FNGIEK
-336 VNPNSE
+336 S
-342 LIFEFNTMT
+342 
-351 TKNYQAQGNVI
+351 
-362 ALGRIRGNDT
+362 
-372 NDHGDF
+372 
-378 NGIEKTLTV
+378 LTV

-406 GMTNLIIKNADNDT
+406 GVTNLIIKNADNDT
-420 VIGEKVVAYG
+420 VIAEKSVAYG

-435 LKVPENVSHLK
+435 FKVPENVSHLK

-520 TDDFVYKIQLPE
+520 TDDFVYKVQLPE

-545 PSGNSGVDI
+545 PSSNSGVDM
-554 NDMNVT
+554 NDFNVT
-560 YDAANRIITIKSTGG
+560 YDAANRVITIKSTGG
-575 GTGNSPARLMPDKI
+575 GSGNSPARLMPDKI

-608 FNDTLTYKTYSQ
+608 FNDTLTYKTYTQ

-693 SQADIDSLANQMQH
+693 SQADIDSLTNQMQH

-719 NRKVDDMEDLVNQ
+719 NKKVDQMEDLVNQ

-788 KPNAKQAIRDKA
+788 KPNAKKAIRDKA
-800 AKQREIINHTPDATQ
+800 TKQREIINATPDATE

-821 LNQLTTDETDAID
+821 LNQLATDETDAID
-834 NVTNATTNADVET
+834 NVTNATTNADVEIV
-847 AKNNGINTIGAVAP
+847 KNNGINTIGAVVP

-916 TTNDDVDTAKG
+916 TTNADVDNAKG

-964 PDATQEERQAAIEKV
+964 PDATQEERQAAIDKV
-979 NAAVAVANTN
+979 NAAVTAANTN

-1013 EPATKVKTDAKNAID
+1013 TPATKVKTDAKNAID
-1028 QSAETQ
+1028 KSAETQ
-1034 HNAIFNNNDATL
+1034 HNTIFNNNDATL

-1105 EKAREAITNINATPG
+1105 DKAREAITNINATPG

-1138 RALNDIGVTS
+1138 RALTDIGVTS

-1174 QTATGVLT
+1174 QTATGVLN

-1208 QVDQDLATA
+1208 QVDQELATA

-1249 KKPAALAQTNQHYS
+1249 KKPAALAQINQHYN
-1263 AKLVEINATPDAT
+1263 AKLAEINATPDAT
-1276 DDEKNAAI
+1276 NDEKNAAI

-1371 FNQINQN
+1371 INQINQN
-1378 QTNDQVDATTN
+1378 QTNDQVDTTTN
-1389 QAINAIDN
+1389 QAVNAIDN

-1425 SLDSTDNEKEVAL
+1425 SLDSTDNEKEVAS

-1475 QPETKIKPAAREKIN
+1475 QPETKVKPAAREKIN

-1497 AQINQDKEATA
+1497 AKINQDKEATA
-1508 EERQAALDKINDLVA
+1508 EERQVALDKINEFVNQ
-1523 KAMTNI
+1523 AMTDI
-1529 TNDRTNQQVNDSTN
+1529 TNNRTNQQVDDTTS
-1543 QALDDIALVTPDH
+1543 QALDSIALVAPEH

-1569 YEAKKHEI
+1569 YEAKKQEI

-1592 NQLANNEKRALQNI
+1592 NQLANNEKLALQNI
-1606 NQAIANN
+1606 NQAVTNN
-1613 DVKRVESNGIA
+1613 DVKRVETNGIA
-1624 TLKGVEP
+1624 TLKGVQP
-1631 HIVVKPE
+1631 HIVIKPE
-1638 AQEAIKASAD
+1638 AQQAIKATAE

-1661 TDELDEA
+1661 VDELDEA
-1668 NQQINDTLKQG
+1668 NQLISDTLKQA
-1679 QQDIDNTTQDA
+1679 QQEIENTNQDA
-1690 AVNDVR
+1690 AVTDVR

-1709 VRRKRAALDN
+1709 VRRKRAALDS
-1719 IDESNNN
+1719 IEENNKN

-1740 ERNVAI
+1740 ERDVAI
-1746 AALNKIVNAIKNDIA
+1746 DTLNKIVNTIKNDIA
-1761 QNKTNAEVDQTE
+1761 QNKTNAEVDRTE
-1773 ADGNNNIKVILPKV
+1773 TDGNDNIKVILPKV

-1797 SAKAEAQNAL
+1797 GVKAEAQNAL

-1848 NSIDAQNIISKIK
+1848 DSIDAQNIISKIK

-1895 QNAAIVQVEKELIK
+1895 QNIAIAQVEKELIK
-1909 AKQQIAGAVT
+1909 AKQQIASAVT
-1919 NADVAYLLHDGK
+1919 NADVAYLLHDEK
-1931 NEIREIEPVINK
+1931 NEIREIEPVINR
-1943 KATAREQ
+1943 KASAREQ

-1965 VQATVEE
+1965 IQATVEE

-1995 SNAQVDKTATLNL
+1995 SNAQVDKTASLNL

-2030 DLARVTHLV
+2030 DLARVTALV
-2039 QNYRKVSDRNKADAL
+2039 QNYRKVSNRNKADAL

-2087 LGDIEAV
+2087 LSDIEAV

-2127 VKALIDQYVAD
+2127 VKVLIDQYVAD
-2138 GNRMVDE
+2138 GNRMIDE

-2151 IKKDTQLIIDE
+2151 IKQHTQFIVDE

-2169 AEVIKA
+2169 AEATKV
-2175 SPKVGQPAP
+2175 SPKEIQPAP

-2189 IKKEDKQ
+2189 IKKE
-2196 EVRKVVKELPNTGS
+2196 ETHESRKVEKELPNTGS
-2210 EEMDLPLKELA
+2210 EGMDLPLKEFA

-2231 RRSKKEKES
+2231 RRTKNEKES

>member
-34 GAQALTTDHN
+34 GAQALTTDNN
-44 VQGGSNQALPG
+44 VQSDTNQATPV
-55 NSQNTNADTNRD
+55 NSQDTNVANNRGLA
-67 IVNDSQ
+67 NSAQ
-73 NTPNAHATD
+73 NTPNQSATT
-82 NTSTNQ
+82 NQSTNQ
-88 ALTNHQNVDVANQVG
+88 ALVNHNNGSIANQATPTSV
-103 PAPIQ
+103 Q
-108 PSASPAQNNNNSNA
+108 SSTPSAQNNNHTDGNTTATETVSNA
-122 NSTAT
+122 N
-127 EPAANTNNNLA
+127 NKDVV
-138 SNNNTLNV
+138 SNNTTLNV
-146 PNNTDNN
+146 PNKTNENG
-153 DSARHLTLKE
+153 SGGHLTLKE

-179 IAEEASNRPKKRS
+179 IAEQASNRPKKRS
-192 RRAAPTD
+192 RRAAPAD
-199 PNATPADPTATPAD
+199 PNATPADPAAAA
-213 PTAGN
+213 AGN
-218 GSAPVAITAPYT
+218 GGAPVAITAPYT

-235 NANNIGQNAPN
+235 NANNAGQNAPN
-246 EVLSFDDNNI
+246 EVLSFDDNGI

-264 PTVTVVD
+264 PSVTVVD
-271 NLPGYTL
+271 NLPGFTL

-313 LGRIRGND
+313 LGRIKGND

-327 FNGIEKTLT
+327 FNGIEK
-336 VNPNSE
+336 S
-342 LIFEFNTMT
+342 
-351 TKNYQAQGNVI
+351 
-362 ALGRIRGNDT
+362 
-372 NDHGDF
+372 
-378 NGIEKTLTV
+378 LTV

-406 GMTNLIIKNADNDT
+406 GVTNLIIKNADNDT
-420 VIGEKVVAYG
+420 VIAEKSVAYG

-435 LKVPENVSHLK
+435 FKVPENVSHLK

-520 TDDFVYKIQLPE
+520 TDDFVYKVQLPE

-545 PSGNSGVDI
+545 PSSNSGVDM
-554 NDMNVT
+554 NDFNVT
-560 YDAANRIITIKSTGG
+560 YDAANRVITIKSTGG
-575 GTGNSPARLMPDKI
+575 GSGNSPARLMPDKI

-608 FNDTLTYKTYSQ
+608 FNDTLTYKTYTQ

-693 SQADIDSLANQMQH
+693 SQADIDSLTNQMQH

-719 NRKVDDMEDLVNQ
+719 NKKVDQMEDLVNQ

-788 KPNAKQAIRDKA
+788 KPNAKKAIRDKA
-800 AKQREIINHTPDATQ
+800 TKQREIINATPDATE

-821 LNQLTTDETDAID
+821 LNQLATDETDAID
-834 NVTNATTNADVET
+834 NVTNATTNADVEI
-847 AKNNGINTIGAVAP
+847 AKNNGINTIGAVVP

-916 TTNDDVDTAKG
+916 TTNADVDNAKG

-964 PDATQEERQAAIEKV
+964 PDATQEERQAAIDKV
-979 NAAVAVANTN
+979 NAAVTAANTN

-1013 EPATKVKTDAKNAID
+1013 TPATKVKTDAKNAID
-1028 QSAETQ
+1028 KSAETQ
-1034 HNAIFNNNDATL
+1034 HNTIFNNNDATL

-1105 EKAREAITNINATPG
+1105 DKAREAITNINATPG

-1138 RALNDIGVTS
+1138 RALTDIGVTS

-1174 QTATGVLT
+1174 QTATGVLN

-1208 QVDQDLATA
+1208 QVDQELATA

-1249 KKPAALAQTNQHYS
+1249 KKPAALAQINQHYN
-1263 AKLVEINATPDAT
+1263 AKLAEINATPDAT
-1276 DDEKNAAI
+1276 NDEKNAAI

-1371 FNQINQN
+1371 INQINQN
-1378 QTNDQVDATTN
+1378 QTNDQVDTTTN
-1389 QAINAIDN
+1389 QAVNAIDN
-1397 VEAEVVIKPKAIA
+1397 VEAEVVIKPTAIA

-1425 SLDSTDNEKEVAL
+1425 SLDSTDNEKEVAS

-1475 QPETKIKPAAREKIN
+1475 QPETKVKPAAREKIN

-1497 AQINQDKEATA
+1497 AKINQDKEATA
-1508 EERQAALDKINDLVA
+1508 EERQVALDKINEFVNQ
-1523 KAMTNI
+1523 AMTDI
-1529 TNDRTNQQVNDSTN
+1529 TNNRTNQQVDDTTS
-1543 QALDDIALVTPDH
+1543 QALDSIALVAPEH

-1569 YEAKKHEI
+1569 YEAKKQEI

-1592 NQLANNEKRALQNI
+1592 NQLANNEKLALQNI
-1606 NQAIANN
+1606 NQAVTNN
-1613 DVKRVESNGIA
+1613 DVKRVETNGIA
-1624 TLKGVEP
+1624 TLKGVQP
-1631 HIVVKPE
+1631 HIVIKPE
-1638 AQEAIKASAD
+1638 AQQAIKATAE

-1661 TDELDEA
+1661 VDELDEA
-1668 NQQINDTLKQG
+1668 NQLISDTLKQA
-1679 QQDIDNTTQDA
+1679 QQEIENTNQDA
-1690 AVNDVR
+1690 AVTDVR

-1709 VRRKRAALDN
+1709 VRRKRAALDS
-1719 IDESNNN
+1719 IEENNKN

-1740 ERNVAI
+1740 ERDVAI
-1746 AALNKIVNAIKNDIA
+1746 DTLNKIVNTIKNDIA
-1761 QNKTNAEVDQTE
+1761 QNKTNAEVDRTE
-1773 ADGNNNIKVILPKV
+1773 TDGNDNIKVILPKV

-1797 SAKAEAQNAL
+1797 GVKAEAQNAL

-1848 NSIDAQNIISKIK
+1848 DSIDAQNIISKIK

-1895 QNAAIVQVEKELIK
+1895 QNIAIAQVEKELIK
-1909 AKQQIAGAVT
+1909 AKQQIASAVT
-1919 NADVAYLLHDGK
+1919 NADVAYLLHDEK
-1931 NEIREIEPVINK
+1931 NEIREIEHVINR
-1943 KATAREQ
+1943 KASAREQ

-1965 VQATVEE
+1965 IQATVEE

-1995 SNAQVDKTATLNL
+1995 SNAQVDKTASLNL

-2030 DLARVTHLV
+2030 DLARVTALV
-2039 QNYRKVSDRNKADAL
+2039 QNYRKVSNRNKADAL

-2087 LGDIEAV
+2087 LSDIEAV

-2127 VKALIDQYVAD
+2127 VKVLIDQYVAD
-2138 GNRMVDE
+2138 GNRMIDE

-2151 IKKDTQLIIDE
+2151 IKQHTQFIVDE

-2169 AEVIKA
+2169 AEATKV
-2175 SPKVGQPAP
+2175 SPKEIQPAP

-2189 IKKEDKQ
+2189 IKKE
-2196 EVRKVVKELPNTGS
+2196 ETHESRKVEKELPNTGS
-2210 EEMDLPLKELA
+2210 EGMDLPLKEFA

-2231 RRSKKEKES
+2231 RRTKNEKES

>member
-55 NSQNTNADTNRD
+55 NSPNTNADTNRD
-67 IVNDSQ
+67 IVNGSQ

-88 ALTNHQNVDVANQVG
+88 ALTNHQNVGVANQVA

-108 PSASPAQNNNNSNA
+108 PSTSSASNNNHSDA

-192 RRAAPTD
+192 RRAAPAD
-199 PNATPADPTATPAD
+199 PNATPAD

-218 GSAPVAITAPYT
+218 GSAPVAITAPFT

-246 EVLSFDDNNI
+246 EVLTFDDNNI

-303 NYQAQGNVIA
+303 SYQAQGNVIA
-313 LGRIRGND
+313 LGRIKGND
-321 TNDHGD
+321 TNDHG
-327 FNGIEKTLT
+327 G
-336 VNPNSE
+336 
-342 LIFEFNTMT
+342 
-351 TKNYQAQGNVI
+351 
-362 ALGRIRGNDT
+362 
-372 NDHGDF
+372 F

-608 FNDTLTYKTYSQ
+608 FNDILTYKTYTQ

-665 LDIFND
+665 LDIFNE

-693 SQADIDSLANQMQH
+693 SQADIDSLVNQMQH

-800 AKQREIINHTPDATQ
+800 AKQREIINNTPDATQ

-979 NAAVAVANTN
+979 NAAVAAANTN

-1105 EKAREAITNINATPG
+1105 DKAREAITNINATPG

-1196 NATTEEKQVALN
+1196 NATDEEKQVALN

-1249 KKPAALAQTNQHYS
+1249 KKPTALAQINQHYN
-1263 AKLVEINATPDAT
+1263 AKLAEINATPDAT

-1397 VEAEVVIKPKAIA
+1397 VEAKVVIKPKAIA

-1438 QALAKEKEKALA
+1438 LALAKEKEKALA

-1475 QPETKIKPAAREKIN
+1475 QPETKVKPAAREKIN

-1556 IVRAAAR
+1556 IVRATAR

-1606 NQAIANN
+1606 DQAIANN

-1909 AKQQIAGAVT
+1909 AKQQIASAVT

-1950 LTTLFNDKKQAIEAN
+1950 LTTLFNDKKLAIEAN

-1995 SNAQVDKTATLNL
+1995 SNAQVDKTASLNL

-2138 GNRMVDE
+2138 GIRMIDE

-2151 IKKDTQLIIDE
+2151 IKQHTQFIVDE

-2169 AEVIKA
+2169 AEATKVL
-2175 SPKVGQPAP
+2175 PKVGQPAP
-2184 KVCTP
+2184 KLCTS
-2189 IKKEDKQ
+2189 IKKVDKQ

-2231 RRSKKEKES
+2231 RRNKNEKES

>member
-34 GAQALTTDHN
+34 GAQALTTDNN
-44 VQGGSNQALPG
+44 VQSDTNQATPV
-55 NSQNTNADTNRD
+55 NSQDTNVANNRGLA
-67 IVNDSQ
+67 NSAQ
-73 NTPNAHATD
+73 NTPNQSATT
-82 NTSTNQ
+82 NQSTNQ
-88 ALTNHQNVDVANQVG
+88 ALVNHNNGSIANQATPTSV
-103 PAPIQ
+103 Q
-108 PSASPAQNNNNSNA
+108 SSTPSAQNNNHTDGNTTATETVSNA
-122 NSTAT
+122 N
-127 EPAANTNNNLA
+127 NKDVV
-138 SNNNTLNV
+138 SNNTTLNV
-146 PNNTDNN
+146 PNKTNENG
-153 DSARHLTLKE
+153 SGGHLTLKE

-179 IAEEASNRPKKRS
+179 IAEQASNRPKKRS
-192 RRAAPTD
+192 RRAAPAD
-199 PNATPADPTATPAD
+199 PNATPADPAAAA
-213 PTAGN
+213 AGN
-218 GSAPVAITAPYT
+218 GGAPVAITAPYT

-235 NANNIGQNAPN
+235 NANNAGQNAPN
-246 EVLSFDDNNI
+246 EVLSFDDNGI

-264 PTVTVVD
+264 PSVTVVD
-271 NLPGYTL
+271 NLPGFTL

-313 LGRIRGND
+313 LGRIKGND

-327 FNGIEKTLT
+327 FNGIEK
-336 VNPNSE
+336 S
-342 LIFEFNTMT
+342 
-351 TKNYQAQGNVI
+351 
-362 ALGRIRGNDT
+362 
-372 NDHGDF
+372 
-378 NGIEKTLTV
+378 LTV

-406 GMTNLIIKNADNDT
+406 GVTNLIIKNADNDT
-420 VIGEKVVAYG
+420 VIAEKSVAYG

-435 LKVPENVSHLK
+435 FKVPENVSHLK

-520 TDDFVYKIQLPE
+520 TDDFVYKVQLPE
-532 GVEYVNNSLTKDF
+532 GVEYVNNALTKDF
-545 PSGNSGVDI
+545 PSSNSGVDM
-554 NDMNVT
+554 NDFNVT
-560 YDAANRIITIKSTGG
+560 YDAANRVITIKSTGG
-575 GTGNSPARLMPDKI
+575 GSGNSPARLMPDKI

-608 FNDTLTYKTYSQ
+608 FNDTLTYKTYTQ

-693 SQADIDSLANQMQH
+693 SQADIDSLTNQMQH

-719 NRKVDDMEDLVNQ
+719 NKKVDQMEDLVNQ

-788 KPNAKQAIRDKA
+788 KPNAKKAIRDKA
-800 AKQREIINHTPDATQ
+800 TKQREIINATPDATE

-821 LNQLTTDETDAID
+821 LNQLATDETDAID
-834 NVTNATTNADVET
+834 NVTNATTNADVEI
-847 AKNNGINTIGAVAP
+847 AKNNGINTIGAVVP

-916 TTNDDVDTAKG
+916 TTNADVDNAKG

-964 PDATQEERQAAIEKV
+964 PDATQEERQAAIDKV
-979 NAAVAVANTN
+979 NAAVTAANTN

-1013 EPATKVKTDAKNAID
+1013 TPATKVKTDAKNAID
-1028 QSAETQ
+1028 KSAETQ
-1034 HNAIFNNNDATL
+1034 HNTIFNNNDATL

-1105 EKAREAITNINATPG
+1105 DKAREAITNINATPG

-1138 RALNDIGVTS
+1138 RALTDIGVTS

-1174 QTATGVLT
+1174 QTATGVLN

-1208 QVDQDLATA
+1208 QVDQELATA

-1249 KKPAALAQTNQHYS
+1249 KKPAALAQINQHYN
-1263 AKLVEINATPDAT
+1263 AKLAEINATPDAT
-1276 DDEKNAAI
+1276 NDEKNAAI

-1371 FNQINQN
+1371 INQINQN
-1378 QTNDQVDATTN
+1378 QTNDQVDTTTN
-1389 QAINAIDN
+1389 QAVNAIDN
-1397 VEAEVVIKPKAIA
+1397 VEAEVVIKPTAIA

-1425 SLDSTDNEKEVAL
+1425 SLDSTDNEKEVAS

-1475 QPETKIKPAAREKIN
+1475 QPETKVKPAAREKIN

-1497 AQINQDKEATA
+1497 AKINQDKEATA
-1508 EERQAALDKINDLVA
+1508 EERQVALDKINEFVNQ
-1523 KAMTNI
+1523 AMTDI
-1529 TNDRTNQQVNDSTN
+1529 TNNRTNQQVDDTTS
-1543 QALDDIALVTPDH
+1543 QALDSIALVAPEH

-1569 YEAKKHEI
+1569 YEAKKQEI

-1592 NQLANNEKRALQNI
+1592 NQLANNEKLALQNI
-1606 NQAIANN
+1606 NQAVTNN
-1613 DVKRVESNGIA
+1613 DVKRVETNGIA
-1624 TLKGVEP
+1624 TLKGVQP
-1631 HIVVKPE
+1631 HIVIKPE
-1638 AQEAIKASAD
+1638 AQQAIKATAE

-1661 TDELDEA
+1661 VDELDEA
-1668 NQQINDTLKQG
+1668 NQLISDTLKQA
-1679 QQDIDNTTQDA
+1679 QQEIENTNQDA
-1690 AVNDVR
+1690 AVTDVR

-1709 VRRKRAALDN
+1709 VRRKRAALDS
-1719 IDESNNN
+1719 IEENNKN

-1740 ERNVAI
+1740 ERDVAI
-1746 AALNKIVNAIKNDIA
+1746 DTLNKIVNTIKNDIA
-1761 QNKTNAEVDQTE
+1761 QNKTNAEVDRTE
-1773 ADGNNNIKVILPKV
+1773 TDGNDNIKVILPKV

-1797 SAKAEAQNAL
+1797 GVKAEAQNAL

-1848 NSIDAQNIISKIK
+1848 DSIDAQNIISKIK

-1895 QNAAIVQVEKELIK
+1895 QNIAIAQVEKELIK
-1909 AKQQIAGAVT
+1909 AKQQIASAVT
-1919 NADVAYLLHDGK
+1919 NADVAYLLHDEK
-1931 NEIREIEPVINK
+1931 NEIREIEPVINR
-1943 KATAREQ
+1943 KASAREQ

-1965 VQATVEE
+1965 IQATVEE

-1995 SNAQVDKTATLNL
+1995 SNAQVDKTASLNL

-2030 DLARVTHLV
+2030 DLARVTALV
-2039 QNYRKVSDRNKADAL
+2039 QNYRKVSNRNKADAL

-2087 LGDIEAV
+2087 LSDIEAV

-2127 VKALIDQYVAD
+2127 VKVLIDQYVAD
-2138 GNRMVDE
+2138 GNRMIDE

-2151 IKKDTQLIIDE
+2151 IKQHTQFIVDE

-2169 AEVIKA
+2169 AEATKV
-2175 SPKVGQPAP
+2175 SPKEIQPAP

-2189 IKKEDKQ
+2189 IKKE
-2196 EVRKVVKELPNTGS
+2196 ETHESHKVEKELPNTGS
-2210 EEMDLPLKELA
+2210 EGMDLPLKEFA

-2231 RRSKKEKES
+2231 RRTKNEKES

>member
-34 GAQALTTDHN
+34 GAQALTTDNN
-44 VQGGSNQALPG
+44 VQSDTNQATPV
-55 NSQNTNADTNRD
+55 NSQDKDVANNRGLA
-67 IVNDSQ
+67 NSAQ
-73 NTPNAHATD
+73 NTPNQSATT
-82 NTSTNQ
+82 NQATNQ
-88 ALTNHQNVDVANQVG
+88 ALVNHNNGSIVNQATPTSV
-103 PAPIQ
+103 Q
-108 PSASPAQNNNNSNA
+108 SSTPSAQNNNHTDGNTTATETVSNA
-122 NSTAT
+122 N
-127 EPAANTNNNLA
+127 NNDA
-138 SNNNTLNV
+138 VSNNTTLNV
-146 PNNTDNN
+146 PNKTNENG
-153 DSARHLTLKE
+153 SGGHLTLKE

-179 IAEEASNRPKKRS
+179 IAEPASNRPKKRS
-192 RRAAPTD
+192 RRAAPAD
-199 PNATPADPTATPAD
+199 PNATPADPAAAA
-213 PTAGN
+213 AGN
-218 GSAPVAITAPYT
+218 GGAPVAITAPYT

-235 NANNIGQNAPN
+235 NANNAGQNAPN
-246 EVLSFDDNNI
+246 EVLSFDDNGI

-264 PTVTVVD
+264 PSVTVVD
-271 NLPGYTL
+271 NLPGFTL

-292 RTSMFDSGDAK
+292 RTSMFDSADAK

-313 LGRIRGND
+313 LGRI
-321 TNDHGD
+321 
-327 FNGIEKTLT
+327 K
-336 VNPNSE
+336 
-342 LIFEFNTMT
+342 
-351 TKNYQAQGNVI
+351 
-362 ALGRIRGNDT
+362 GNDT

-406 GMTNLIIKNADNDT
+406 GVTNLIIKNADNDT
-420 VIGEKVVAYG
+420 VIAEKSVAYG

-435 LKVPENVSHLK
+435 FKVPENVSHLK

-520 TDDFVYKIQLPE
+520 TDDFVYQVQLPE

-545 PSGNSGVDI
+545 PSSNSGVDM
-554 NDMNVT
+554 NDFNVT
-560 YDAANRIITIKSTGG
+560 YDAANRVITIKSTGG
-575 GTGNSPARLMPDKI
+575 GSGNSPARLMPDKI

-608 FNDTLTYKTYSQ
+608 FNDTLTYKTYTQ

-693 SQADIDSLANQMQH
+693 SQADIDSLTNQMQH

-719 NRKVDDMEDLVNQ
+719 NKKVDQMEDLVNQ

-788 KPNAKQAIRDKA
+788 KPNAKKAIRDKA
-800 AKQREIINHTPDATQ
+800 TKQREIINATPDATE

-821 LNQLTTDETDAID
+821 LNQLATDETDAID

-847 AKNNGINTIGAVAP
+847 AKNNGINTIGAVVP
-861 QVTHKQA
+861 QVTHKKA

-916 TTNDDVDTAKG
+916 TTNADVDNAKG

-964 PDATQEERQAAIEKV
+964 PDATQEERQAAIDKV
-979 NAAVAVANTN
+979 NAAVTAANTN

-1013 EPATKVKTDAKNAID
+1013 TPATKVKTDAKNAID
-1028 QSAETQ
+1028 KSAETQ
-1034 HNAIFNNNDATL
+1034 HNTIFNNNDATL

-1092 ATQVKTDARNAVN
+1092 ATQVKTDARNVVN
-1105 EKAREAITNINATPG
+1105 DKAREAITNINATPG

-1138 RALNDIGVTS
+1138 RALTDIGVTS

-1174 QTATGVLT
+1174 QTATGVLN

-1208 QVDQDLATA
+1208 QVDQELATA

-1249 KKPAALAQTNQHYS
+1249 KKPAALAQINQHYN
-1263 AKLVEINATPDAT
+1263 AKLAEINATPDAT

-1294 IESIK
+1294 IESVK

-1378 QTNDQVDATTN
+1378 QTNDQVDTTTN
-1389 QAINAIDN
+1389 QALNAIDN

-1425 SLDSTDNEKEVAL
+1425 SLDSTDNEKEVASK
-1438 QALAKEKEKALA
+1438 ALAKEKEKALA

-1475 QPETKIKPAAREKIN
+1475 QPETKVKPAAREKIN
-1490 QKANELR
+1490 QKVNELR
-1497 AQINQDKEATA
+1497 AKINQDKEATA
-1508 EERQAALDKINDLVA
+1508 EERQVALDKINEFVNQ
-1523 KAMTNI
+1523 AMTDI
-1529 TNDRTNQQVNDSTN
+1529 TNNRTNQQVDDTTS
-1543 QALDDIALVTPDH
+1543 QALDSIALVAPEH

-1569 YEAKKHEI
+1569 YEAKKQEI

-1592 NQLANNEKRALQNI
+1592 NQLANNEKLALQNI
-1606 NQAIANN
+1606 NQAVTNN
-1613 DVKRVESNGIA
+1613 DVKRVETNGIA
-1624 TLKGVEP
+1624 TLKGVQP
-1631 HIVVKPE
+1631 HIVIKPE
-1638 AQEAIKASAD
+1638 AQQAIKASAE

-1661 TDELDEA
+1661 VDELDEA
-1668 NQQINDTLKQG
+1668 NQLISDTLKQA
-1679 QQDIDNTTQDA
+1679 QQEIENTNQDA
-1690 AVNDVR
+1690 AVTDVR

-1709 VRRKRAALDN
+1709 VRRKRAALDS
-1719 IDESNNN
+1719 IEENNKN

-1740 ERNVAI
+1740 ERDVAI
-1746 AALNKIVNAIKNDIA
+1746 DTLNKIVNTIKNDIA
-1761 QNKTNAEVDQTE
+1761 QNKTNAEVDRTE
-1773 ADGNNNIKVILPKV
+1773 TDGNDNIKVILPKV

-1797 SAKAEAQNAL
+1797 GVKAEAQNAL

-1848 NSIDAQNIISKIK
+1848 DSIDAQNIISKIK

-1872 QIQNIATNKINLIK
+1872 QIQNIATNKINLSK

-1895 QNAAIVQVEKELIK
+1895 QNIAIAQVEKELIK
-1909 AKQQIAGAVT
+1909 AKQQIASAVT
-1919 NADVAYLLHDGK
+1919 NADVAYLLHDEK
-1931 NEIREIEPVINK
+1931 NEIREIEPVINR
-1943 KATAREQ
+1943 KASAREQ

-1965 VQATVEE
+1965 IQATVEE

-1995 SNAQVDKTATLNL
+1995 SNAQVDKTASLNL

-2030 DLARVTHLV
+2030 DLARVTALV
-2039 QNYRKVSDRNKADAL
+2039 QNYRKVSNRNKADAL

-2087 LGDIEAV
+2087 LSDIEAV

-2127 VKALIDQYVAD
+2127 VKVLIDQYVAD
-2138 GNRMVDE
+2138 GNRMIDE

-2151 IKKDTQLIIDE
+2151 IKQHTQFIVDE

-2169 AEVIKA
+2169 AEPTKV
-2175 SPKVGQPAP
+2175 SPKVIQPAP

-2189 IKKEDKQ
+2189 IKKE
-2196 EVRKVVKELPNTGS
+2196 ETHESRKVEKELPNTGS
-2210 EEMDLPLKELA
+2210 EGMDLPLKEFA

-2231 RRSKKEKES
+2231 RRTKNEKES

>member
-34 GAQALTTDHN
+34 GAQALTTDNN
-44 VQGGSNQALPG
+44 VQSDTNQATPV
-55 NSQNTNADTNRD
+55 NSQDTNVANNRGLA
-67 IVNDSQ
+67 NSAQ
-73 NTPNAHATD
+73 NTPNQSATT
-82 NTSTNQ
+82 NQSTNQ
-88 ALTNHQNVDVANQVG
+88 ALVNHNNGSIANQATPTSV
-103 PAPIQ
+103 Q
-108 PSASPAQNNNNSNA
+108 SSTPSAQNNNHTDGNTTATETVSNA
-122 NSTAT
+122 N
-127 EPAANTNNNLA
+127 NKDVV
-138 SNNNTLNV
+138 SNNTTLNV
-146 PNNTDNN
+146 PNKTNENG
-153 DSARHLTLKE
+153 SGGHLTLKE

-179 IAEEASNRPKKRS
+179 IAEQASNRPKKRS
-192 RRAAPTD
+192 RRAAPAD
-199 PNATPADPTATPAD
+199 PNATPADPAAAA
-213 PTAGN
+213 AGN
-218 GSAPVAITAPYT
+218 GGAPVAITAPYT

-235 NANNIGQNAPN
+235 NANNAGQNAPN
-246 EVLSFDDNNI
+246 EVLSFDDNGI

-264 PTVTVVD
+264 PSVTVVD
-271 NLPGYTL
+271 NLPGFTL

-313 LGRIRGND
+313 LGRIKGND

-327 FNGIEKTLT
+327 FNGIEK
-336 VNPNSE
+336 S
-342 LIFEFNTMT
+342 
-351 TKNYQAQGNVI
+351 
-362 ALGRIRGNDT
+362 
-372 NDHGDF
+372 
-378 NGIEKTLTV
+378 LTV

-406 GMTNLIIKNADNDT
+406 GVTNLIIKNADNDT
-420 VIGEKVVAYG
+420 VIAEKSVAYG

-435 LKVPENVSHLK
+435 FKVPENVSHLK

-520 TDDFVYKIQLPE
+520 TDDFVYKVQLPE

-545 PSGNSGVDI
+545 PSSNSGVDM
-554 NDMNVT
+554 NDFNVT
-560 YDAANRIITIKSTGG
+560 YDAANRVITIKSTGG
-575 GTGNSPARLMPDKI
+575 GSGNSPARLMPDKI

-608 FNDTLTYKTYSQ
+608 FNDTLTYKTYTQ

-693 SQADIDSLANQMQH
+693 SQADIDSLTNQMQH

-719 NRKVDDMEDLVNQ
+719 NKKVDQMEDLVNQ

-788 KPNAKQAIRDKA
+788 KPNAKKAIRDKA
-800 AKQREIINHTPDATQ
+800 TKQREIINATPDATE
-815 DEIQDA
+815 DEIQDT
-821 LNQLTTDETDAID
+821 LNQLATDETDAID
-834 NVTNATTNADVET
+834 NVTNATTNADVEI
-847 AKNNGINTIGAVAP
+847 AKNNGINTIGAVVP

-916 TTNDDVDTAKG
+916 TTNADVDNAKG

-964 PDATQEERQAAIEKV
+964 PDATQEERQAAIDKV
-979 NAAVAVANTN
+979 NAAVTAANTN

-1013 EPATKVKTDAKNAID
+1013 TPATKVKTDAKNAID
-1028 QSAETQ
+1028 KSAETQ
-1034 HNAIFNNNDATL
+1034 HNTIFNNNDATL

-1105 EKAREAITNINATPG
+1105 DKAREAITNINATPG

-1138 RALNDIGVTS
+1138 RALTDIGVTS

-1174 QTATGVLT
+1174 QTATGVLN

-1208 QVDQDLATA
+1208 QVDQELATA

-1249 KKPAALAQTNQHYS
+1249 KKPAALAQINQHYN
-1263 AKLVEINATPDAT
+1263 AKLAEINATPDAT
-1276 DDEKNAAI
+1276 NDEKNAAI

-1371 FNQINQN
+1371 INQINQN
-1378 QTNDQVDATTN
+1378 QTNDQVDTTTN
-1389 QAINAIDN
+1389 QAVNAIDN

-1425 SLDSTDNEKEVAL
+1425 SLDSTDNEKEVAS

-1475 QPETKIKPAAREKIN
+1475 QPETKVKPAAREKIN

-1497 AQINQDKEATA
+1497 AKINQDKEATA
-1508 EERQAALDKINDLVA
+1508 EERQVALDKINEFVNQ
-1523 KAMTNI
+1523 AMTDI
-1529 TNDRTNQQVNDSTN
+1529 TNNRTNQQVDDTTS
-1543 QALDDIALVTPDH
+1543 QALDSIALVAPEH

-1569 YEAKKHEI
+1569 YEAKKQEI

-1592 NQLANNEKRALQNI
+1592 NQLANNEKLALQNI
-1606 NQAIANN
+1606 NQAVTNN
-1613 DVKRVESNGIA
+1613 DVKRVETNGIA
-1624 TLKGVEP
+1624 TLKGVQP
-1631 HIVVKPE
+1631 HIVIKPE
-1638 AQEAIKASAD
+1638 AQQAIKATAE

-1661 TDELDEA
+1661 VDELDEA
-1668 NQQINDTLKQG
+1668 NQLISDTLKQA
-1679 QQDIDNTTQDA
+1679 QQEIENTNQDA
-1690 AVNDVR
+1690 AVTDVR

-1709 VRRKRAALDN
+1709 VRRKRAALDS
-1719 IDESNNN
+1719 IEENNKN

-1740 ERNVAI
+1740 ERDVAI
-1746 AALNKIVNAIKNDIA
+1746 DTLNKIVNTIKNDIA
-1761 QNKTNAEVDQTE
+1761 QNKTNAEVDRTE
-1773 ADGNNNIKVILPKV
+1773 TDGNDNIKVILPKV

-1797 SAKAEAQNAL
+1797 GVKAEAQNAL

-1848 NSIDAQNIISKIK
+1848 DSIDAQNIISKIK

-1895 QNAAIVQVEKELIK
+1895 QNIAIAQVEKELIK
-1909 AKQQIAGAVT
+1909 AKQQIASAVT
-1919 NADVAYLLHDGK
+1919 NADVAYLLHDEK
-1931 NEIREIEPVINK
+1931 NEIREIEPVINR
-1943 KATAREQ
+1943 KASAREQ

-1965 VQATVEE
+1965 IQATVEE

-1995 SNAQVDKTATLNL
+1995 SNAQVDKTASLNL

-2030 DLARVTHLV
+2030 DLARVTALV
-2039 QNYRKVSDRNKADAL
+2039 QNYRKVSNRNKADAL

-2087 LGDIEAV
+2087 LSDIEAV

-2127 VKALIDQYVAD
+2127 VKVLIDQYVAD
-2138 GNRMVDE
+2138 GNRMIDE

-2151 IKKDTQLIIDE
+2151 IKQHTQFIVDE

-2169 AEVIKA
+2169 AEATKV
-2175 SPKVGQPAP
+2175 SPKEIQPAP

-2189 IKKEDKQ
+2189 IKKE
-2196 EVRKVVKELPNTGS
+2196 ETHESRKVEKELPNTGS
-2210 EEMDLPLKELA
+2210 EGMDLPLKEFA

-2231 RRSKKEKES
+2231 RRTKNEKES

>member
-55 NSQNTNADTNRD
+55 NSPNTNADTNRD
-67 IVNDSQ
+67 IVNGSQ

-88 ALTNHQNVDVANQVG
+88 ALTNHQNVGVANQVA

-108 PSASPAQNNNNSNA
+108 PSTSSASNNNHSDA

-192 RRAAPTD
+192 RRAAPAD
-199 PNATPADPTATPAD
+199 PNATPAD

-218 GSAPVAITAPYT
+218 GSAPVAITEPFT

-246 EVLSFDDNNI
+246 EVLTFDDNNI

-313 LGRIRGND
+313 LGRIKGND
-321 TNDHGD
+321 TNDHG
-327 FNGIEKTLT
+327 G
-336 VNPNSE
+336 
-342 LIFEFNTMT
+342 
-351 TKNYQAQGNVI
+351 
-362 ALGRIRGNDT
+362 
-372 NDHGDF
+372 F

-608 FNDTLTYKTYSQ
+608 FNDILTYKTYTQ

-665 LDIFND
+665 LDIFNE

-693 SQADIDSLANQMQH
+693 SQADIDSLVNQMQH

-800 AKQREIINHTPDATQ
+800 AKQREIINNTPDATQ

-979 NAAVAVANTN
+979 NAAVAAANTN

-1105 EKAREAITNINATPG
+1105 DKAREAITNINATPG

-1196 NATTEEKQVALN
+1196 NATDEEKQVALN

-1249 KKPAALAQTNQHYS
+1249 KKPTALAQINQHYN
-1263 AKLVEINATPDAT
+1263 AKLAEINATPDAT

-1397 VEAEVVIKPKAIA
+1397 VEAKVVIKPKAIA

-1438 QALAKEKEKALA
+1438 LALAKEKEKALA

-1475 QPETKIKPAAREKIN
+1475 QPETKVKPAAREKIN

-1497 AQINQDKEATA
+1497 AQINQDKEAAA

-1556 IVRAAAR
+1556 IVRATAR

-1606 NQAIANN
+1606 DQAIANN

-1909 AKQQIAGAVT
+1909 AKQQIASAVT

-1950 LTTLFNDKKQAIEAN
+1950 LTTLFNDKKLAIEAN

-1995 SNAQVDKTATLNL
+1995 SNAQVDKTASLNL

-2138 GNRMVDE
+2138 GIRMIDE

-2151 IKKDTQLIIDE
+2151 IKQHTQFIVDE

-2169 AEVIKA
+2169 AEATKVL
-2175 SPKVGQPAP
+2175 PKVGQPAP
-2184 KVCTP
+2184 KLCTS
-2189 IKKEDKQ
+2189 IKKVDKQ

-2231 RRSKKEKES
+2231 RRNKNEKES